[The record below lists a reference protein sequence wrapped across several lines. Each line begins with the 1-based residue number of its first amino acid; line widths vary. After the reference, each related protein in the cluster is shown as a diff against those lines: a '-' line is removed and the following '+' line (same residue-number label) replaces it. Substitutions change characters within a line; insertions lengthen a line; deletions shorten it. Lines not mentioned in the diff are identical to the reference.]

1 MATKFKPTTASRI
14 NESTDFSVK
23 EIVRSKI
30 IKYAQ
35 DRLNKSGAVLL
46 APVYDMINFNDPL
59 DGMISFDYLNT
70 IAENEELSEE
80 ESGYDYIEQAVTD
93 IANFIQN
100 QGFIMDEDSDDP
112 LVFIDENYDEE
123 DDEELDDM
131 NESVKW
137 TETDEPNQWVNK
149 LTKNKEAIDPITL
162 ECKDL
167 GVAVF
172 ASKLSE
178 DADNNFYKVMIVNS
192 NTGKS
197 MTKSL
202 PFDGIDLES
211 AISKLKKCD
220 NKDDL
225 YDTISKYLFL
235 RKSDVFKLFGISM
248 NESASI
254 TKTDN
259 YDEFNLLPP
268 GNKFMDPIKLENKE
282 LGIWAT
288 AGVMFD
294 EDDPDNED
302 DYSAVVL
309 VSPLDPKYENY
320 VVAGDFGDNYSA
332 SKNIMKKLA
341 QIKTP
346 DELAKIIK
354 DKKFSDYNGI
364 KSNTDFLVDVV
375 RKLYSKMNESTVMN
389 EAASIKK
396 SDRYRE
402 FDLLPKGK
410 GWMDPIELT
419 NRDAGFYAIAGTAY
433 DSTDRNN
440 EDEWGIIVSLTP
452 LDSKYEDI
460 LITGSFYDYEEA
472 AEGIMKRL
480 SRAKTPSDVA
490 RIINNQEFSDEWGD
504 DESEFLSALTKSFK
518 AQNESTMMNEAVQVT
533 KPKPN
538 EAKSHYISKEGSTMI
553 QNKQLG
559 FYAIIGDYYDEDE
572 PEFEGDISA
581 YISTLGTSTVSIDD
595 KKINEVLEST
605 FDNRNKANTMMKEL
619 SDVDNLT
626 DLAKILRKYE
636 FYNSDMDTTKGQRE
650 FISILESKISNINES
665 TVMNESAQ
673 IRPCDPALE
682 GFDLLG
688 SNNPFDFE
696 PVDLEN
702 EELGFYAIAGVATGA
717 NPGAVWV
724 EDDCSIEICITALD
738 PDYTDEV
745 LVAEYYDVDYK
756 AMSVMK
762 ELASATSYNKL
773 ISILV
778 KEGFQGMNS
787 GPFDFVDDLEAIN
800 SMNEATEVPDG
811 RMTVELDDTD
821 VVEGDTLLLAE
832 LTDDVFNAVNTVL
845 DELDPDA
852 DVEVTIDN
860 EDLLQ
865 LAVISDEDL
874 DDDTFDQVLS
884 ELLEDMDLEDIVADM
899 TDSEP
904 IEDPDD
910 EDFGRVIQYINFYP
924 ATGATVVPDNSVMED
939 NIDVIED
946 EDVIN
951 ESASTK
957 TDFIELLEKLADEFK
972 KEFKSNPDVE
982 GTSFSFVK
990 KGKDKVVIHAIAG
1003 SVNPGSRALSN
1014 YLNFL
1019 DDNGVEYK
1027 TLQKFEYYKGALNC
1041 TIYTTIKI
1049 IDIKD
1054 EDVIN
1059 ESTAPDYSSLAN
1071 KVKDCI
1077 ATYYSDGVVQRASVE
1092 VNKNKDSV
1100 VCVDLK
1106 FPNRDGIDAKE
1117 AKAVSK
1123 LVLSKFDN
1131 LRTLSN
1137 KKEAVPQFNT
1147 RIDIKGDC
1155 LVYYV
1160 MPYNNARPGEAI
1172 LARYNFVVTNS
1183 SMNESF
1189 KLNTDLTKFVDKL
1202 ADSFFGSIKD
1212 ANFLNLEDEDGNLYF
1227 QVSTGDKSYS
1237 RKLLTN
1243 FLAFLAKKNVD
1254 FDLVNKV
1261 NVTGNSTFWNATVI
1275 VKINNEQGS
1284 QVQYRNELNESTE
1297 YNRISHYVDD
1307 LNFKSGV
1314 KFLEGDDKIE
1324 KVLKAINPKADI
1336 RFYGLDKLPWTT
1348 YKIDGRDY
1356 VAVFGISGR
1365 LFTPMAISITDG
1377 KNISDFINNS
1387 KSILTFTNKKLQ
1399 DWNNVVIPV
1408 RIMNNLAKVT
1418 DRASEY
1424 KAIKSLLT
1432 KYEKQVY
1439 NYEQFDESVDPIYE
1453 SYYKDTDE
1461 DLSIDQAKITKAL
1474 KAISRILTKEGY
1486 PLDNLDKVYRF
1497 NYPRPGLVEINLINT
1512 LKSTYGYMGNKAYDI
1527 DSKIEKKLE
1536 SLNLTYASKDKYGK
1550 EIYTDDDKLVHYDG
1564 KDISKYIQTGKV
1576 PDREF
1581 RNNRVDAVHPK
1592 LEEIAKGIT
1601 EYLTSHPT
1609 YKKYNTYG
1617 YKPVNAG
1624 ADYISIKV
1632 EVANVEYGKEI
1643 LSDTDKYI
1651 KKNYKDLYPII
1662 RSNPP
1667 DKKYPYIHYSLLDTG
1682 RPLGHLMKS
1691 EYEMRGSSIKKLMN
1705 ESVDDDNSESI
1716 ASYDYSESAK
1726 SPKLPTQS
1734 ELKTIIQKSMIKFGE
1749 RHTQVTVHAY
1759 RTSKYEGGVVE
1770 VDLDGTS
1777 LATDGRE
1784 EDYYDEDNIKNALEY
1799 AAKELVDKFGQDKD
1813 LLDYIDVQY
1822 NKVGSLTITFS
1833 LDSELNESYSM
1844 NEATKV
1850 TFHFDDQKD
1859 WVSPED
1865 FKKIEKFAT
1874 KMEDALERY
1883 LRRLRDLGP
1892 DDKLKDQVYTEI
1904 RVENKEKIIIETK
1917 TKNKVLKK
1925 DIDRLYAKG
1934 NGPDPSTNLSQLPL
1948 DEVKATSR
1956 GIGWGIS
1963 PIDKSL
1969 GIYVYTGFKS
1979 LAEPWDPAKAKAE
1992 WDAAHPKKPASAL
2005 KSKLEEIAKGIEKYV
2020 KSHPDYKK
2028 FNLSKDVVHVGED
2041 YIQITVDTPDVEVGK
2056 SILID
2061 TDKFISKNY
2070 KDLETH
2076 SQSKDGSKPVWS
2088 VYVMKSSAAKDLMN
2102 EATKFD
2108 FDNLEEVLEEDLES
2122 DIDLPDY
2129 ADNIIVNSY
2138 ATGYGYG
2145 VKATF
2150 DDRLVKD
2157 NKLRIIS
2164 RIVKTIADR
2173 CGKDYDLDHHHDK
2186 MRGEYSLTLNYKGS
2200 PVNESA
2206 NYNKLSDKLETDL
2219 SDDIDNISDKLI
2231 VSVDETEYG
2240 HDIIVEFD
2248 DSLLGSNPN
2257 KIINQI
2263 AKSIQKRNGK
2273 YDDLIHYRQKY
2284 NNTYKLVFKYKG
2296 SLNECAI
2303 IKSEDTDY
2311 NALQSEELTRVLNSE
2326 QPLVDPYDIRCTIR
2340 PVFVRKDQFL
2350 FDGSTVYKA
2359 TANASTDKDSG
2370 TTEIKVDVLLST
2382 DPDISDASMTLTLPT
2397 EFDGLKLLRGNPT
2410 KVYNESADVK
2420 ADTVTLSFA
2429 NEDEANEFIKD
2440 NGVKPEKS
2448 FEGKFG
2454 WTVILKKSDLKKI
2467 K

>member
-1 MATKFKPTTASRI
+1 
-14 NESTDFSVK
+14 
-23 EIVRSKI
+23 
-30 IKYAQ
+30 
-35 DRLNKSGAVLL
+35 
-46 APVYDMINFNDPL
+46 
-59 DGMISFDYLNT
+59 
-70 IAENEELSEE
+70 
-80 ESGYDYIEQAVTD
+80 
-93 IANFIQN
+93 
-100 QGFIMDEDSDDP
+100 
-112 LVFIDENYDEE
+112 
-123 DDEELDDM
+123 
-131 NESVKW
+131 
-137 TETDEPNQWVNK
+137 
-149 LTKNKEAIDPITL
+149 
-162 ECKDL
+162 
-167 GVAVF
+167 
-172 ASKLSE
+172 
-178 DADNNFYKVMIVNS
+178 
-192 NTGKS
+192 
-197 MTKSL
+197 
-202 PFDGIDLES
+202 
-211 AISKLKKCD
+211 
-220 NKDDL
+220 
-225 YDTISKYLFL
+225 
-235 RKSDVFKLFGISM
+235 
-248 NESASI
+248 
-254 TKTDN
+254 
-259 YDEFNLLPP
+259 
-268 GNKFMDPIKLENKE
+268 
-282 LGIWAT
+282 
-288 AGVMFD
+288 
-294 EDDPDNED
+294 
-302 DYSAVVL
+302 
-309 VSPLDPKYENY
+309 
-320 VVAGDFGDNYSA
+320 
-332 SKNIMKKLA
+332 
-341 QIKTP
+341 
-346 DELAKIIK
+346 
-354 DKKFSDYNGI
+354 
-364 KSNTDFLVDVV
+364 
-375 RKLYSKMNESTVMN
+375 MNESTMIN

-396 SDRYRE
+396 SDRYKE
-402 FDLLPKGK
+402 FNLLPKGK
-410 GWMDPIELT
+410 GWMDPVELT
-419 NRDAGFYAIAGTAY
+419 NKDAGFYAIAGTAY
-433 DSTDRNN
+433 DQHDRDN
-440 EDEWGIIVSLTP
+440 EDEWGIVVILAP
-452 LDSKYEDI
+452 LDEDYEDVV
-460 LITGSFYDYEEA
+460 ITGSFYDYEEA
-472 AEGIMKRL
+472 ADGIMSRL

-490 RIINNQEFSDEWGD
+490 RIIKNQDFYDDYDD
-504 DESEFLSALTKSFK
+504 DESEFLAALTKSYS
-518 AQNESTMMNEAVQVT
+518 AQNESTNV
-533 KPKPN
+533 
-538 EAKSHYISKEGSTMI
+538 I
-553 QNKQLG
+553 
-559 FYAIIGDYYDEDE
+559 
-572 PEFEGDISA
+572 
-581 YISTLGTSTVSIDD
+581 
-595 KKINEVLEST
+595 
-605 FDNRNKANTMMKEL
+605 
-619 SDVDNLT
+619 
-626 DLAKILRKYE
+626 
-636 FYNSDMDTTKGQRE
+636 
-650 FISILESKISNINES
+650 
-665 TVMNESAQ
+665 NESAQ
-673 IRPCDPALE
+673 IRPCNPELE
-682 GFDLLG
+682 GFDLLD

-702 EELGFYAIAGVATGA
+702 TELGFYAIAGVATGA
-717 NPGAVWV
+717 NPSAVWV

-756 AMSVMK
+756 AMNVMQ

-773 ISILV
+773 TSILV

-852 DVEVTIDN
+852 DVEITIDN

-865 LAVISDEDL
+865 LAVVSDEDL
-874 DDDTFDQVLS
+874 DDDAFDQVLS

-939 NIDVIED
+939 NVDVIE
-946 EDVIN
+946 
-951 ESASTK
+951 
-957 TDFIELLEKLADEFK
+957 
-972 KEFKSNPDVE
+972 
-982 GTSFSFVK
+982 
-990 KGKDKVVIHAIAG
+990 
-1003 SVNPGSRALSN
+1003 
-1014 YLNFL
+1014 
-1019 DDNGVEYK
+1019 
-1027 TLQKFEYYKGALNC
+1027 
-1041 TIYTTIKI
+1041 
-1049 IDIKD
+1049 D

-1059 ESTAPDYSSLAN
+1059 ESTAPDYSALAN

-1077 ATYYSDGVVQRASVE
+1077 ATYYSDGVIQRSSVE
-1092 VNKNKDSV
+1092 LNKNKDSV
-1100 VCVDLK
+1100 ICVDVK
-1106 FPNRDGIDAKE
+1106 FPNRDGVDAKQ
-1117 AKAVSK
+1117 AKEVSK

-1147 RIDIKGDC
+1147 RIDIKGYC

-1160 MPYNNARPGEAI
+1160 MPYNNAIPGESI

-1183 SMNESF
+1183 SMNES
-1189 KLNTDLTKFVDKL
+1189 TD
-1202 ADSFFGSIKD
+1202 
-1212 ANFLNLEDEDGNLYF
+1212 
-1227 QVSTGDKSYS
+1227 VSD
-1237 RKLLTN
+1237 R
-1243 FLAFLAKKNVD
+1243 
-1254 FDLVNKV
+1254 
-1261 NVTGNSTFWNATVI
+1261 
-1275 VKINNEQGS
+1275 
-1284 QVQYRNELNESTE
+1284 
-1297 YNRISHYVDD
+1297 RISHYIND

-1324 KVLKAINPKADI
+1324 KVLKAISPKLDI
-1336 RFYGLDKLPWTT
+1336 RSYHLDKLPWTT
-1348 YKIDGRDY
+1348 YTIDGRDY
-1356 VAVFGISGR
+1356 VAVFGISSR
-1365 LFTPMAISITDG
+1365 LFTPMCIAIADG
-1377 KNISDFINNS
+1377 KNISDFVSNS
-1387 KSILTFTNKKLQ
+1387 NSILVFSNKKLE
-1399 DWNNVVIPV
+1399 DWNNVVLVV

-1432 KYEKQVY
+1432 SYQKQVY
-1439 NYEQFDESVDPIYE
+1439 NYEQFD
-1453 SYYKDTDE
+1453 
-1461 DLSIDQAKITKAL
+1461 
-1474 KAISRILTKEGY
+1474 
-1486 PLDNLDKVYRF
+1486 
-1497 NYPRPGLVEINLINT
+1497 
-1512 LKSTYGYMGNKAYDI
+1512 
-1527 DSKIEKKLE
+1527 
-1536 SLNLTYASKDKYGK
+1536 
-1550 EIYTDDDKLVHYDG
+1550 
-1564 KDISKYIQTGKV
+1564 
-1576 PDREF
+1576 
-1581 RNNRVDAVHPK
+1581 
-1592 LEEIAKGIT
+1592 
-1601 EYLTSHPT
+1601 
-1609 YKKYNTYG
+1609 
-1617 YKPVNAG
+1617 
-1624 ADYISIKV
+1624 
-1632 EVANVEYGKEI
+1632 
-1643 LSDTDKYI
+1643 
-1651 KKNYKDLYPII
+1651 
-1662 RSNPP
+1662 
-1667 DKKYPYIHYSLLDTG
+1667 
-1682 RPLGHLMKS
+1682 
-1691 EYEMRGSSIKKLMN
+1691 

-1799 AAKELVDKFGQDKD
+1799 AAKELVEKFGQDKD

-1865 FKKIEKFAT
+1865 LKKIEKFAP

-1917 TKNKVLKK
+1917 TKKKVLKK
-1925 DIDRLYAKG
+1925 DIDKLLNKG
-1934 NGPDPSTNLSQLPL
+1934 NGPSPSTNLSQLPL

-1979 LAEPWDPAKAKAE
+1979 LAEPGDPAKAKAE

-2005 KSKLEEIAKGIEKYV
+2005 KSKLEEIAKGIEEYV

-2041 YIQITVDTPDVEVGK
+2041 YIQITVDTQDVEVGK

-2076 SQSKDGSKPVWS
+2076 SKSKDGSKPVWS
-2088 VYVMKSSAAKDLMN
+2088 VYVMKSSAARDLMN

-2200 PVNESA
+2200 P
-2206 NYNKLSDKLETDL
+2206 
-2219 SDDIDNISDKLI
+2219 
-2231 VSVDETEYG
+2231 
-2240 HDIIVEFD
+2240 F
-2248 DSLLGSNPN
+2248 
-2257 KIINQI
+2257 
-2263 AKSIQKRNGK
+2263 
-2273 YDDLIHYRQKY
+2273 
-2284 NNTYKLVFKYKG
+2284 
-2296 SLNECAI
+2296 NECAI
-2303 IKSEDTDY
+2303 IGPDETDIDSLRA
-2311 NALQSEELTRVLNSE
+2311 NELSRALSSE

-2370 TTEIKVDVLLST
+2370 TTEIKVDVLLSN

-2420 ADTVTLSFA
+2420 SDTVTLSFA

>member
-1 MATKFKPTTASRI
+1 MANKLKPATKADGGKVIKALLKEGISKVEDTFGISNMAIQNVVYTNSTYYPECSVGCVLIEAHGEVVEDIIDIMKKLGYRYAEDFGDGIVLVFAPKGVSDSDIEDALNGKI
-14 NESTDFSVK
+14 NESTDVSVK

-100 QGFIMDEDSDDP
+100 QGFILDEESDDP
-112 LVFIDENYDEE
+112 LIFIDENYDYE
-123 DDEELDDM
+123 DDEEL
-131 NESVKW
+131 
-137 TETDEPNQWVNK
+137 
-149 LTKNKEAIDPITL
+149 
-162 ECKDL
+162 
-167 GVAVF
+167 
-172 ASKLSE
+172 E
-178 DADNNFYKVMIVNS
+178 D
-192 NTGKS
+192 
-197 MTKSL
+197 
-202 PFDGIDLES
+202 
-211 AISKLKKCD
+211 
-220 NKDDL
+220 
-225 YDTISKYLFL
+225 
-235 RKSDVFKLFGISM
+235 
-248 NESASI
+248 
-254 TKTDN
+254 
-259 YDEFNLLPP
+259 
-268 GNKFMDPIKLENKE
+268 
-282 LGIWAT
+282 
-288 AGVMFD
+288 
-294 EDDPDNED
+294 
-302 DYSAVVL
+302 
-309 VSPLDPKYENY
+309 
-320 VVAGDFGDNYSA
+320 
-332 SKNIMKKLA
+332 
-341 QIKTP
+341 
-346 DELAKIIK
+346 
-354 DKKFSDYNGI
+354 
-364 KSNTDFLVDVV
+364 
-375 RKLYSKMNESTVMN
+375 MN

-396 SDRYRE
+396 SDRYKE
-402 FDLLPKGK
+402 FNLLPKGK
-410 GWMDPIELT
+410 GWMDPVELT
-419 NRDAGFYAIAGTAY
+419 NKDAGFYAIAGTIY
-433 DSTDRNN
+433 DKSDRDN
-440 EDEWGIIVSLTP
+440 EDEWSIVVILAP
-452 LDSKYEDI
+452 LDENYEDVV
-460 LITGSFYDYEEA
+460 ITGSFYDYEEA
-472 AEGIMKRL
+472 ADGIMNRL

-490 RIINNQEFSDEWGD
+490 RIIKDQEFYDDYDD

-518 AQNESTMMNEAVQVT
+518 AQNESTMMNEAVHVT

-595 KKINEVLEST
+595 KKINEVLET
-605 FDNRNKANTMMKEL
+605 IFYNRNKANTMMKEL

-717 NPGAVWV
+717 NPGAAWV

-773 ISILV
+773 TSILV

-852 DVEVTIDN
+852 DVEITIDN

-865 LAVISDEDL
+865 LAVVSDEDL
-874 DDDTFDQVLS
+874 DDDAFDQVLS

-939 NIDVIED
+939 NVDVIED
-946 EDVIN
+946 ED
-951 ESASTK
+951 
-957 TDFIELLEKLADEFK
+957 
-972 KEFKSNPDVE
+972 
-982 GTSFSFVK
+982 
-990 KGKDKVVIHAIAG
+990 AI
-1003 SVNPGSRALSN
+1003 
-1014 YLNFL
+1014 
-1019 DDNGVEYK
+1019 
-1027 TLQKFEYYKGALNC
+1027 
-1041 TIYTTIKI
+1041 
-1049 IDIKD
+1049 
-1054 EDVIN
+1054 
-1059 ESTAPDYSSLAN
+1059 
-1071 KVKDCI
+1071 
-1077 ATYYSDGVVQRASVE
+1077 
-1092 VNKNKDSV
+1092 
-1100 VCVDLK
+1100 
-1106 FPNRDGIDAKE
+1106 
-1117 AKAVSK
+1117 
-1123 LVLSKFDN
+1123 
-1131 LRTLSN
+1131 
-1137 KKEAVPQFNT
+1137 
-1147 RIDIKGDC
+1147 
-1155 LVYYV
+1155 
-1160 MPYNNARPGEAI
+1160 
-1172 LARYNFVVTNS
+1172 
-1183 SMNESF
+1183 NESF

-1275 VKINNEQGS
+1275 VKINNKQGS
-1284 QVQYRNELNESTE
+1284 QVQYRNELNESTDVS
-1297 YNRISHYVDD
+1297 NRRISHYVDD

-1314 KFLEGDDKIE
+1314 KFLDGDDKIE

-1356 VAVFGISGR
+1356 VAVFSISGR

-1512 LKSTYGYMGNKAYDI
+1512 LKSTYGRISDKAYDI

-1581 RNNRVDAVHPK
+1581 RNNRVDAVNPK
-1592 LEEIAKGIT
+1592 LEDIAKGIT

-1617 YKPVNAG
+1617 YKPVNVG

-1667 DKKYPYIHYSLLDTG
+1667 DKKYPYIYYSLLDTG

-1749 RHTQVTVHAY
+1749 RNTQVTVHAY
-1759 RTSKYEGGVVE
+1759 RTSKYESGVVE

-1799 AAKELVDKFGQDKD
+1799 ASKELVDKFGQDKD

-1833 LDSELNESYSM
+1833 LDSELNE
-1844 NEATKV
+1844 
-1850 TFHFDDQKD
+1850 
-1859 WVSPED
+1859 
-1865 FKKIEKFAT
+1865 
-1874 KMEDALERY
+1874 
-1883 LRRLRDLGP
+1883 
-1892 DDKLKDQVYTEI
+1892 
-1904 RVENKEKIIIETK
+1904 
-1917 TKNKVLKK
+1917 
-1925 DIDRLYAKG
+1925 
-1934 NGPDPSTNLSQLPL
+1934 
-1948 DEVKATSR
+1948 
-1956 GIGWGIS
+1956 
-1963 PIDKSL
+1963 
-1969 GIYVYTGFKS
+1969 
-1979 LAEPWDPAKAKAE
+1979 
-1992 WDAAHPKKPASAL
+1992 
-2005 KSKLEEIAKGIEKYV
+2005 
-2020 KSHPDYKK
+2020 
-2028 FNLSKDVVHVGED
+2028 
-2041 YIQITVDTPDVEVGK
+2041 
-2056 SILID
+2056 
-2061 TDKFISKNY
+2061 
-2070 KDLETH
+2070 
-2076 SQSKDGSKPVWS
+2076 
-2088 VYVMKSSAAKDLMN
+2088 
-2102 EATKFD
+2102 ATKFD
-2108 FDNLEEVLEEDLES
+2108 FNNLEEVLEEDLES

-2200 PVNESA
+2200 PINESA
-2206 NYNKLSDKLETDL
+2206 NYKKLADKLE
-2219 SDDIDNISDKLI
+2219 SSVDNIDDSI
-2231 VSVDETEYG
+2231 VINVDQNDYG
-2240 HDIIVEFD
+2240 YDIIATFD
-2248 DSLLGSNPN
+2248 NSLLGSNPN
-2257 KIINQI
+2257 KIIDKI
-2263 AKSIQKRNGK
+2263 VDSIVKRNGK
-2273 YDDLIHYRQKY
+2273 YSDLVHY
-2284 NNTYKLVFKYKG
+2284 NNKVTGEYKVILSYKG
-2296 SLNECAI
+2296 QLNECAI
-2303 IKSEDTDY
+2303 IGPDETDIDSLRA
-2311 NALQSEELTRVLNSE
+2311 NELSRALSSE

-2370 TTEIKVDVLLST
+2370 TTEIKVDVLLSN

>member
-1 MATKFKPTTASRI
+1 MANKLKPATKADGGKVIKALLKEGISKVEDTFGISNMAIQNVVYTNSTYYPECSVGCVLIEAHGEVVDNIITIMKKLGYRYAKDFGDSIVLVFAPKGVSDKDIEDAIDGKI
-14 NESTDFSVK
+14 NESVDISVS
-23 EIVRSKI
+23 ENVRSKI
-30 IKYAQ
+30 INYAKQ
-35 DRLNKSGAVLL
+35 RLNKSGAVLL
-46 APVYDMINFNDPL
+46 APVYDIINFNDPL

-80 ESGYDYIEQAVTD
+80 SSGYDYIEQAVTD
-93 IANFIQN
+93 ISNFIQN
-100 QGFIMDEDSDDP
+100 QGFIMDEESDDP

-167 GVAVF
+167 GVALF

-192 NTGKS
+192 DTGKS

-235 RKSDVFKLFGISM
+235 RKSDVSKLFGISM

-332 SKNIMKKLA
+332 AKNIMKKLA

-346 DELAKIIK
+346 EELAKIIK
-354 DKKFSDYNGI
+354 DKKFSDYYGI
-364 KSNTDFLVDVV
+364 KSNTDFLVDMV
-375 RKLYSKMNESTVMN
+375 RKLYSKMNESTMIN

-402 FDLLPKGK
+402 FNLLPKGK
-410 GWMDPIELT
+410 GWMDPVELT
-419 NRDAGFYAIAGTAY
+419 NKDAGFYAIAGTIY
-433 DSTDRNN
+433 DKSDRDN
-440 EDEWGIIVSLTP
+440 EDEWGIVVILAP
-452 LDSKYEDI
+452 LDEKYEDVV
-460 LITGSFYDYEEA
+460 ITGSFYDYEEA
-472 AEGIMKRL
+472 AEGIMNRL

-490 RIINNQEFSDEWGD
+490 RIIKDQEFYDDYDD
-504 DESEFLSALTKSFK
+504 DESEFLAALTKSYS
-518 AQNESTMMNEAVQVT
+518 AQNESTVMNEYVQVS
-533 KPKPN
+533 KPK
-538 EAKSHYISKEGSTMI
+538 SKEALNHYLTPKGSTMI
-553 QNKQLG
+553 SNDKLGYYVILGKQS
-559 FYAIIGDYYDEDE
+559 DEDGN
-572 PEFEGDISA
+572 PDNTGFTTA
-581 YISTLGTSTVSIDD
+581 YISTIGTSYKSIDN

-605 FDNRNKANTMMKEL
+605 FEDSSKARSMIKEI
-619 SDVDNLT
+619 SKVE
-626 DLAKILRKYE
+626 DLDKLAYVLRKYE
-636 FYNSDMDTTKGQRE
+636 FYNSNMDTTAGQKG
-650 FISILESKISNINES
+650 FISLLEDKLDNVNES
-665 TVMNESAQ
+665 TIMINESAQ

-682 GFDLLG
+682 GFDLLD

-702 EELGFYAIAGVATGA
+702 TELGFYAIAGVATGA

-724 EDDCSIEICITALD
+724 EEDCSIEICITALD

-756 AMSVMK
+756 AMNVMQ

-773 ISILV
+773 TSILV

-852 DVEVTIDN
+852 DVEITIDN

-865 LAVISDEDL
+865 LAVVSDEDL
-874 DDDTFDQVLS
+874 DDDAFDQVLS

-924 ATGATVVPDNSVMED
+924 SAGATVVPDNSVMDD

-946 EDVIN
+946 EDVI
-951 ESASTK
+951 
-957 TDFIELLEKLADEFK
+957 
-972 KEFKSNPDVE
+972 
-982 GTSFSFVK
+982 
-990 KGKDKVVIHAIAG
+990 
-1003 SVNPGSRALSN
+1003 
-1014 YLNFL
+1014 
-1019 DDNGVEYK
+1019 
-1027 TLQKFEYYKGALNC
+1027 
-1041 TIYTTIKI
+1041 
-1049 IDIKD
+1049 
-1054 EDVIN
+1054 
-1059 ESTAPDYSSLAN
+1059 
-1071 KVKDCI
+1071 
-1077 ATYYSDGVVQRASVE
+1077 
-1092 VNKNKDSV
+1092 
-1100 VCVDLK
+1100 
-1106 FPNRDGIDAKE
+1106 
-1117 AKAVSK
+1117 
-1123 LVLSKFDN
+1123 
-1131 LRTLSN
+1131 
-1137 KKEAVPQFNT
+1137 
-1147 RIDIKGDC
+1147 
-1155 LVYYV
+1155 
-1160 MPYNNARPGEAI
+1160 
-1172 LARYNFVVTNS
+1172 
-1183 SMNESF
+1183 NESF

-1261 NVTGNSTFWNATVI
+1261 NVTGNSTFWNATVT
-1275 VKINNEQGS
+1275 VKINDKQGS
-1284 QVQYRNELNESTE
+1284 QVQYRNELNESTDVSDR
-1297 YNRISHYVDD
+1297 RISHYVDD

-1314 KFLEGDDKIE
+1314 KFLDGDDKIE
-1324 KVLKAINPKADI
+1324 KVLKAISPELDI
-1336 RFYGLDKLPWTT
+1336 RFYSLDKLPWTT

-1356 VAVFGISGR
+1356 VAVFGIANR
-1365 LFTPMAISITDG
+1365 LFTPMCIAITEG
-1377 KNISDFINNS
+1377 KNISDFVSNS
-1387 KSILTFTNKKLQ
+1387 KSILVFTNKKLQ

-1432 KYEKQVY
+1432 SYQKQVY

-1453 SYYKDTDE
+1453 SFFKDNED
-1461 DLSIDQAKITKAL
+1461 DLSIDPSKINKAL
-1474 KAISRILTKEGY
+1474 KAIDRILTKEGY
-1486 PLDNLDKVYRF
+1486 PLDNLDEVYRF
-1497 NYPRPGLVEINLINT
+1497 NYPRPGLIETSLIPT
-1512 LKSTYGYMGNKAYDI
+1512 LKSTYGILGNAAYSI
-1527 DSKIEKKLE
+1527 DDKIEKKLR
-1536 SLNLTYASKDKYGK
+1536 SLDITYCSRLNKSGKD
-1550 EIYTDDDKLVHYDG
+1550 IYKSIDKLVNYDSN
-1564 KDISKYIQTGKV
+1564 DIAKYIKTGKV
-1576 PDREF
+1576 PDIEYRSD
-1581 RNNRVDAVHPK
+1581 RVSNVHPK
-1592 LEEIAKGIT
+1592 LEEIA
-1601 EYLTSHPT
+1601 
-1609 YKKYNTYG
+1609 
-1617 YKPVNAG
+1617 
-1624 ADYISIKV
+1624 
-1632 EVANVEYGKEI
+1632 
-1643 LSDTDKYI
+1643 
-1651 KKNYKDLYPII
+1651 
-1662 RSNPP
+1662 
-1667 DKKYPYIHYSLLDTG
+1667 
-1682 RPLGHLMKS
+1682 
-1691 EYEMRGSSIKKLMN
+1691 
-1705 ESVDDDNSESI
+1705 
-1716 ASYDYSESAK
+1716 
-1726 SPKLPTQS
+1726 Q
-1734 ELKTIIQKSMIKFGE
+1734 
-1749 RHTQVTVHAY
+1749 
-1759 RTSKYEGGVVE
+1759 
-1770 VDLDGTS
+1770 
-1777 LATDGRE
+1777 
-1784 EDYYDEDNIKNALEY
+1784 
-1799 AAKELVDKFGQDKD
+1799 
-1813 LLDYIDVQY
+1813 
-1822 NKVGSLTITFS
+1822 
-1833 LDSELNESYSM
+1833 
-1844 NEATKV
+1844 
-1850 TFHFDDQKD
+1850 
-1859 WVSPED
+1859 
-1865 FKKIEKFAT
+1865 
-1874 KMEDALERY
+1874 
-1883 LRRLRDLGP
+1883 
-1892 DDKLKDQVYTEI
+1892 
-1904 RVENKEKIIIETK
+1904 
-1917 TKNKVLKK
+1917 
-1925 DIDRLYAKG
+1925 
-1934 NGPDPSTNLSQLPL
+1934 
-1948 DEVKATSR
+1948 
-1956 GIGWGIS
+1956 
-1963 PIDKSL
+1963 
-1969 GIYVYTGFKS
+1969 
-1979 LAEPWDPAKAKAE
+1979 
-1992 WDAAHPKKPASAL
+1992 
-2005 KSKLEEIAKGIEKYV
+2005 GIEKYV

-2028 FNLSKDVVHVGED
+2028 FNLNKDVVHVGED

-2076 SQSKDGSKPVWS
+2076 SKSKNGSKPVWS

-2102 EATKFD
+2102 EST
-2108 FDNLEEVLEEDLES
+2108 
-2122 DIDLPDY
+2122 
-2129 ADNIIVNSY
+2129 
-2138 ATGYGYG
+2138 
-2145 VKATF
+2145 
-2150 DDRLVKD
+2150 
-2157 NKLRIIS
+2157 
-2164 RIVKTIADR
+2164 
-2173 CGKDYDLDHHHDK
+2173 
-2186 MRGEYSLTLNYKGS
+2186 NYKKF
-2200 PVNESA
+2200 A
-2206 NYNKLSDKLETDL
+2206 DKLETYL
-2219 SDDIDNISDKLI
+2219 NDDIDTIYDEMV
-2231 VSVDETEYG
+2231 VSVDETGYG
-2240 HDIIVEFD
+2240 YNINVTFD
-2248 DSLLGSNPN
+2248 NRLLGSNPS
-2257 KIINQI
+2257 KIISKI
-2263 AKSIQKRNGK
+2263 IDHIVERNGK
-2273 YDDLIHYRQKY
+2273 YSDLVHY
-2284 NNTYKLVFKYKG
+2284 NNKVTGDYKLVFSYKG
-2296 SLNECAI
+2296 QLNECAI
-2303 IKSEDTDY
+2303 IGPDETDIDSLRA
-2311 NALQSEELTRVLNSE
+2311 NELSRALNSD

-2359 TANASTDKDSG
+2359 TSNASTDKDSG
-2370 TTEIKVDVLLST
+2370 TTEIKVDVLLSN
-2382 DPDISDASMTLTLPT
+2382 DPDITDASMTLTLPT

-2440 NGVKPEKS
+2440 NGVQPEKS

>member
-1 MATKFKPTTASRI
+1 MAKKFKPTTASRI

-59 DGMISFDYLNT
+59 DGMISFDYLST

-100 QGFIMDEDSDDP
+100 QGFIMDEESDDP

-167 GVAVF
+167 GVALF

-192 NTGKS
+192 DTGKS

-248 NESASI
+248 NEAVSI

-282 LGIWAT
+282 LCIWAT
-288 AGVMFD
+288 AGVMFE

-320 VVAGDFGDNYSA
+320 VVAGDFSDNYSA
-332 SKNIMKKLA
+332 AKNIMKKLA

-354 DKKFSDYNGI
+354 DKKFSDYYGI

-389 EAASIKK
+389 E
-396 SDRYRE
+396 
-402 FDLLPKGK
+402 
-410 GWMDPIELT
+410 
-419 NRDAGFYAIAGTAY
+419 
-433 DSTDRNN
+433 
-440 EDEWGIIVSLTP
+440 
-452 LDSKYEDI
+452 
-460 LITGSFYDYEEA
+460 
-472 AEGIMKRL
+472 
-480 SRAKTPSDVA
+480 
-490 RIINNQEFSDEWGD
+490 
-504 DESEFLSALTKSFK
+504 
-518 AQNESTMMNEAVQVT
+518 
-533 KPKPN
+533 
-538 EAKSHYISKEGSTMI
+538 
-553 QNKQLG
+553 
-559 FYAIIGDYYDEDE
+559 
-572 PEFEGDISA
+572 
-581 YISTLGTSTVSIDD
+581 
-595 KKINEVLEST
+595 
-605 FDNRNKANTMMKEL
+605 
-619 SDVDNLT
+619 
-626 DLAKILRKYE
+626 
-636 FYNSDMDTTKGQRE
+636 
-650 FISILESKISNINES
+650 
-665 TVMNESAQ
+665 SAQ

-682 GFDLLG
+682 GFDLLD

-702 EELGFYAIAGVATGA
+702 TELGFYAIAGVATGA
-717 NPGAVWV
+717 NPSAVWV

-756 AMSVMK
+756 AMNVMQ

-773 ISILV
+773 TSILV
-778 KEGFQGMNS
+778 KGGFQGMNS

-852 DVEVTIDN
+852 DVEITIDN

-865 LAVISDEDL
+865 LAVVSDEDL
-874 DDDTFDQVLS
+874 DDDAFDQVLS

-924 ATGATVVPDNSVMED
+924 ATGATVVPEDSVMDD

-946 EDVIN
+946 E
-951 ESASTK
+951 ES
-957 TDFIELLEKLADEFK
+957 I
-972 KEFKSNPDVE
+972 
-982 GTSFSFVK
+982 
-990 KGKDKVVIHAIAG
+990 
-1003 SVNPGSRALSN
+1003 
-1014 YLNFL
+1014 
-1019 DDNGVEYK
+1019 
-1027 TLQKFEYYKGALNC
+1027 
-1041 TIYTTIKI
+1041 
-1049 IDIKD
+1049 
-1054 EDVIN
+1054 
-1059 ESTAPDYSSLAN
+1059 
-1071 KVKDCI
+1071 
-1077 ATYYSDGVVQRASVE
+1077 
-1092 VNKNKDSV
+1092 
-1100 VCVDLK
+1100 
-1106 FPNRDGIDAKE
+1106 
-1117 AKAVSK
+1117 
-1123 LVLSKFDN
+1123 
-1131 LRTLSN
+1131 
-1137 KKEAVPQFNT
+1137 
-1147 RIDIKGDC
+1147 
-1155 LVYYV
+1155 
-1160 MPYNNARPGEAI
+1160 
-1172 LARYNFVVTNS
+1172 
-1183 SMNESF
+1183 NESF

-1261 NVTGNSTFWNATVI
+1261 NVTGNSTFWNATVT

-1284 QVQYRNELNESTE
+1284 QVQYRNELNESTDV
-1297 YNRISHYVDD
+1297 YDRISHYVDD
-1307 LNFKSGV
+1307 LNFKSEV
-1314 KFLEGDDKIE
+1314 KFLDGDDKIE
-1324 KVLKAINPKADI
+1324 KVLKAISPKLDI

-1356 VAVFGISGR
+1356 VAVFGISSR
-1365 LFTPMAISITDG
+1365 LFTPMCIAIADG
-1377 KNISDFINNS
+1377 KNISDFISNS
-1387 KSILTFTNKKLQ
+1387 ESILVFTNKKLQ
-1399 DWNNVVIPV
+1399 DWNNVAIPV

-1432 KYEKQVY
+1432 SYQKQVY

-1453 SYYKDTDE
+1453 S
-1461 DLSIDQAKITKAL
+1461 
-1474 KAISRILTKEGY
+1474 
-1486 PLDNLDKVYRF
+1486 
-1497 NYPRPGLVEINLINT
+1497 
-1512 LKSTYGYMGNKAYDI
+1512 
-1527 DSKIEKKLE
+1527 
-1536 SLNLTYASKDKYGK
+1536 
-1550 EIYTDDDKLVHYDG
+1550 
-1564 KDISKYIQTGKV
+1564 
-1576 PDREF
+1576 
-1581 RNNRVDAVHPK
+1581 
-1592 LEEIAKGIT
+1592 
-1601 EYLTSHPT
+1601 
-1609 YKKYNTYG
+1609 
-1617 YKPVNAG
+1617 
-1624 ADYISIKV
+1624 
-1632 EVANVEYGKEI
+1632 
-1643 LSDTDKYI
+1643 
-1651 KKNYKDLYPII
+1651 
-1662 RSNPP
+1662 
-1667 DKKYPYIHYSLLDTG
+1667 
-1682 RPLGHLMKS
+1682 
-1691 EYEMRGSSIKKLMN
+1691 
-1705 ESVDDDNSESI
+1705 
-1716 ASYDYSESAK
+1716 AK
-1726 SPKLPTQS
+1726 SPRLPTQS
-1734 ELKTIIQKSMIKFGE
+1734 ELKTIIQKSLIKFGE

-1759 RTSKYEGGVVE
+1759 RTSKYESGVVE

-1799 AAKELVDKFGQDKD
+1799 AAKELVEKFGQDKD

-1822 NKVGSLTITFS
+1822 NEVGSLTITFS

-1844 NEATKV
+1844 NESSKV

-1865 FKKIEKFAT
+1865 FKKIEKFAP

-1917 TKNKVLKK
+1917 TKKKVLKK

-1934 NGPDPSTNLSQLPL
+1934 NGPSPSTNLSQLPL

-1969 GIYVYTGFKS
+1969 GIYVYTGFKP

-2005 KSKLEEIAKGIEKYV
+2005 KSKLEEIAKGIDKYV

-2041 YIQITVDTPDVEVGK
+2041 YIQITVDTPDAEVGK

-2076 SQSKDGSKPVWS
+2076 SKSKDGSKPVWS

-2102 EATKFD
+2102 EST
-2108 FDNLEEVLEEDLES
+2108 
-2122 DIDLPDY
+2122 
-2129 ADNIIVNSY
+2129 
-2138 ATGYGYG
+2138 
-2145 VKATF
+2145 
-2150 DDRLVKD
+2150 
-2157 NKLRIIS
+2157 
-2164 RIVKTIADR
+2164 
-2173 CGKDYDLDHHHDK
+2173 
-2186 MRGEYSLTLNYKGS
+2186 NYKKF
-2200 PVNESA
+2200 A
-2206 NYNKLSDKLETDL
+2206 DKLETYL
-2219 SDDIDNISDKLI
+2219 NDDIDTIYDEMI
-2231 VSVDETEYG
+2231 VSVDDTNYG
-2240 HDIIVEFD
+2240 YNINVTFD
-2248 DSLLGSNPN
+2248 NRLLGSNPS
-2257 KIINQI
+2257 KIISQI
-2263 AKSIQKRNGK
+2263 VNHIVERNGK
-2273 YDDLIHYRQKY
+2273 YSDLVHY
-2284 NNTYKLVFKYKG
+2284 NNKITGDYKLVFYYKG
-2296 SLNECAI
+2296 QLNECSI
-2303 IKSEDTDY
+2303 IGPDETDIDTLRA
-2311 NALQSEELTRVLNSE
+2311 NELSRALNSD

-2359 TANASTDKDSG
+2359 TSNASTDKDSG
-2370 TTEIKVDVLLST
+2370 TTEIKVDVLLSN

>member
-80 ESGYDYIEQAVTD
+80 SSGYDYIEQAVTD

-100 QGFIMDEDSDDP
+100 QGFIMDEESDDP

-167 GVAVF
+167 GVALF

-235 RKSDVFKLFGISM
+235 RKSDVAKLFSTSM

-268 GNKFMDPIKLENKE
+268 GNKFMDPIKLENEE

-320 VVAGDFGDNYSA
+320 VVAGDLGDNYSA
-332 SKNIMKKLA
+332 AKNIMKKLA

-346 DELAKIIK
+346 EELAKIIK
-354 DKKFSDYNGI
+354 DKKFSDYYGI
-364 KSNTDFLVDVV
+364 KSNTDFLVDIV
-375 RKLYSKMNESTVMN
+375 RKLYSKMNEATIMN

-396 SDRYRE
+396 SDRYKE
-402 FDLLPKGK
+402 FNLLPKGK
-410 GWMDPIELT
+410 GWMDPVELT
-419 NRDAGFYAIAGTAY
+419 NKDAGFYAIAGTIY
-433 DSTDRNN
+433 DKSDRDN
-440 EDEWGIIVSLTP
+440 EDEWGIVVILAP
-452 LDSKYEDI
+452 LDEKYEDVV
-460 LITGSFYDYEEA
+460 ITGSFYDYEEA
-472 AEGIMKRL
+472 AEGIMNRL

-490 RIINNQEFSDEWGD
+490 RIIKDQEFYDDYDD
-504 DESEFLSALTKSFK
+504 DESEFLAALTKSYS
-518 AQNESTMMNEAVQVT
+518 AQNESTIM
-533 KPKPN
+533 
-538 EAKSHYISKEGSTMI
+538 
-553 QNKQLG
+553 
-559 FYAIIGDYYDEDE
+559 
-572 PEFEGDISA
+572 
-581 YISTLGTSTVSIDD
+581 
-595 KKINEVLEST
+595 
-605 FDNRNKANTMMKEL
+605 
-619 SDVDNLT
+619 
-626 DLAKILRKYE
+626 
-636 FYNSDMDTTKGQRE
+636 
-650 FISILESKISNINES
+650 INES
-665 TVMNESAQ
+665 AK
-673 IRPCDPALE
+673 IRPCNPALE
-682 GFDLLG
+682 GFDLLD

-702 EELGFYAIAGVATGA
+702 TELGFYAIAGVATGA
-717 NPGAVWV
+717 NPSAVWV

-756 AMSVMK
+756 AMNVMQ

-852 DVEVTIDN
+852 DVEITIDN

-865 LAVISDEDL
+865 LAVVSDEDL
-874 DDDTFDQVLS
+874 DDDAFDQVLS

-904 IEDPDD
+904 IDDPED

-924 ATGATVVPDNSVMED
+924 ATGATVVPDNSVMDD

-951 ESASTK
+951 ES
-957 TDFIELLEKLADEFK
+957 TDV
-972 KEFKSNPDVE
+972 SN
-982 GTSFSFVK
+982 
-990 KGKDKVVIHAIAG
+990 
-1003 SVNPGSRALSN
+1003 R
-1014 YLNFL
+1014 
-1019 DDNGVEYK
+1019 
-1027 TLQKFEYYKGALNC
+1027 
-1041 TIYTTIKI
+1041 
-1049 IDIKD
+1049 
-1054 EDVIN
+1054 
-1059 ESTAPDYSSLAN
+1059 
-1071 KVKDCI
+1071 
-1077 ATYYSDGVVQRASVE
+1077 
-1092 VNKNKDSV
+1092 
-1100 VCVDLK
+1100 
-1106 FPNRDGIDAKE
+1106 
-1117 AKAVSK
+1117 
-1123 LVLSKFDN
+1123 
-1131 LRTLSN
+1131 
-1137 KKEAVPQFNT
+1137 
-1147 RIDIKGDC
+1147 
-1155 LVYYV
+1155 
-1160 MPYNNARPGEAI
+1160 
-1172 LARYNFVVTNS
+1172 
-1183 SMNESF
+1183 
-1189 KLNTDLTKFVDKL
+1189 
-1202 ADSFFGSIKD
+1202 
-1212 ANFLNLEDEDGNLYF
+1212 
-1227 QVSTGDKSYS
+1227 
-1237 RKLLTN
+1237 
-1243 FLAFLAKKNVD
+1243 
-1254 FDLVNKV
+1254 
-1261 NVTGNSTFWNATVI
+1261 
-1275 VKINNEQGS
+1275 
-1284 QVQYRNELNESTE
+1284 
-1297 YNRISHYVDD
+1297 RISHYVDD

-1324 KVLKAINPKADI
+1324 KVLKAISPELDI

-1356 VAVFGISGR
+1356 VAVFGISSR
-1365 LFTPMAISITDG
+1365 LFTPMCIAIADG
-1377 KNISDFINNS
+1377 KNISDFVSNS
-1387 KSILTFTNKKLQ
+1387 ESILVFSNKKLE

-1432 KYEKQVY
+1432 SYQKQVY

-1453 SYYKDTDE
+1453 SYYKDNEE
-1461 DLSIDQAKITKAL
+1461 DLSIDQDTINKAL
-1474 KAISRILTKEGY
+1474 KAISRILTKAGR
-1486 PLDNLDKVYRF
+1486 PLDNLEKVYRF
-1497 NYPRPGLVEINLINT
+1497 NYPRPGLVQISLIPA
-1512 LKSTYGYMGNKAYDI
+1512 LKDTYGYIGNEAYDI
-1527 DSKIEKKLE
+1527 DNKIEKKLE
-1536 SLNLTYASKDKYGK
+1536 SLNITYCSNFKSGI
-1550 EIYTDDDKLVHYDG
+1550 EIYMADDKLVHYDRR
-1564 KDISKYIQTGKV
+1564 DISKYINTGKV
-1576 PDREF
+1576 PDRQF
-1581 RNNRVDAVHPK
+1581 NRDRVSAVRPK
-1592 LEEIAKGIT
+1592 LEDIADSIT
-1601 EYLTSHPT
+1601 KFVESHPK
-1609 YKKYNTYG
+1609 YKKFNL
-1617 YKPVNAG
+1617 YKYPPVHVG
-1624 ADYISIKV
+1624 ADYIEIKV
-1632 EVANVEYGKEI
+1632 RTEDLQDGKDI
-1643 LSDTDKYI
+1643 LADTNKYI
-1651 KKNYKDLYPII
+1651 SKNYKELYA
-1662 RSNPP
+1662 RRTSAP
-1667 DKKYPYIHYSLLDTG
+1667 DKKYPFIDYAQYITH
-1682 RPLGHLMKS
+1682 RPGEGTLMWS
-1691 EYEMRGSSIKKLMN
+1691 NYEMRGSAVKGLMN

-1844 NEATKV
+1844 NESSKV

-1865 FKKIEKFAT
+1865 FKKIEKFAP

-1917 TKNKVLKK
+1917 TKKKVLKK

-1934 NGPDPSTNLSQLPL
+1934 NGPSPSTNLSQLPL

-1969 GIYVYTGFKS
+1969 GIYVYTGFKP

-1992 WDAAHPKKPASAL
+1992 WDAAHPKKPSSAL

-2070 KDLETH
+2070 KDLENH
-2076 SQSKDGSKPVWS
+2076 SKSKDGSKPVWS

-2102 EATKFD
+2102 EST
-2108 FDNLEEVLEEDLES
+2108 
-2122 DIDLPDY
+2122 
-2129 ADNIIVNSY
+2129 
-2138 ATGYGYG
+2138 
-2145 VKATF
+2145 
-2150 DDRLVKD
+2150 
-2157 NKLRIIS
+2157 
-2164 RIVKTIADR
+2164 
-2173 CGKDYDLDHHHDK
+2173 
-2186 MRGEYSLTLNYKGS
+2186 NYKKF
-2200 PVNESA
+2200 A
-2206 NYNKLSDKLETDL
+2206 DKLETYL
-2219 SDDIDNISDKLI
+2219 NDDIDTIYDEMV
-2231 VSVDETEYG
+2231 VSVDETGYG
-2240 HDIIVEFD
+2240 YNINVTFD
-2248 DSLLGSNPN
+2248 NRLLGSNPS
-2257 KIINQI
+2257 KIISKI
-2263 AKSIQKRNGK
+2263 VDHIVERNGK
-2273 YDDLIHYRQKY
+2273 YSDLVHY
-2284 NNTYKLVFKYKG
+2284 NNKVTGDYKLVFSYKG
-2296 SLNECAI
+2296 QLNECAI
-2303 IKSEDTDY
+2303 IGPDETDIDTLRA
-2311 NALQSEELTRVLNSE
+2311 NELSRALNSD

-2359 TANASTDKDSG
+2359 TSNASTDKDSG
-2370 TTEIKVDVLLST
+2370 TTEIKVDVLLSN

-2440 NGVKPEKS
+2440 NGVQPEKS

>member
-46 APVYDMINFNDPL
+46 APVYDIINFNDPL

-100 QGFIMDEDSDDP
+100 QGFIMDEESDDP

-167 GVAVF
+167 GVALF

-192 NTGKS
+192 DTGKS

-225 YDTISKYLFL
+225 YNTISKYLFL
-235 RKSDVFKLFGISM
+235 RKSDVAKLFGTSM

-268 GNKFMDPIKLENKE
+268 GNKFMDPIKLENEE

-332 SKNIMKKLA
+332 AKNIMKKLA

-346 DELAKIIK
+346 EELAKIIK
-354 DKKFSDYNGI
+354 DKKFSDYYGI
-364 KSNTDFLVDVV
+364 KSNTDFLVDMV
-375 RKLYSKMNESTVMN
+375 RKLYSKMNESTMIN

-402 FDLLPKGK
+402 FNLLPKGK
-410 GWMDPIELT
+410 GWMDPVELT
-419 NRDAGFYAIAGTAY
+419 NKDAGFYAIAGTIY
-433 DSTDRNN
+433 DKSDRDN
-440 EDEWGIIVSLTP
+440 EDEWGIVVILAP
-452 LDSKYEDI
+452 LDEKYEDVV
-460 LITGSFYDYEEA
+460 ITGSFYDYEEA
-472 AEGIMKRL
+472 ADGIMSRL

-490 RIINNQEFSDEWGD
+490 RIIKNQDFYDDYDD
-504 DESEFLSALTKSFK
+504 DESEFLAALTKSYS
-518 AQNESTMMNEAVQVT
+518 AQNESTVMNEYVQVS
-533 KPKPN
+533 KPK
-538 EAKSHYISKEGSTMI
+538 SKEALNHYLTPKGSTMI
-553 QNKQLG
+553 SNDKLGYYVILGKQS
-559 FYAIIGDYYDEDE
+559 DEDGN
-572 PEFEGDISA
+572 PDNTGFTTA
-581 YISTLGTSTVSIDD
+581 YISTIGTSSKSIDN

-605 FDNRNKANTMMKEL
+605 FEDSSKARSMIKEI
-619 SDVDNLT
+619 SQVE
-626 DLAKILRKYE
+626 DLDKLAYVLRKYE
-636 FYNSDMDTTKGQRE
+636 FYNSNMDTTEGQKG
-650 FISILESKISNINES
+650 FISLLEDKLDNVNES
-665 TVMNESAQ
+665 TIMINESAQ
-673 IRPCDPALE
+673 IKPCNPALE
-682 GFDLLG
+682 GFDLLD

-717 NPGAVWV
+717 NPSAVWV

-738 PDYTDEV
+738 PDATDEV
-745 LVAEYYDVDYK
+745 LVAEYYDMDYK
-756 AMSVMK
+756 AMSVMEK
-762 ELASATSYNKL
+762 LAKATVFPELAN
-773 ISILV
+773 ILHT
-778 KEGFQGMNS
+778 EGFEGMN
-787 GPFDFVDDLEAIN
+787 GDYMDFIEELTYLSD
-800 SMNEATEVPDG
+800 MNEATEVPDG

-845 DELDPDA
+845 DELEPDA
-852 DVEVTIDN
+852 DVEITIDN

-865 LAVISDEDL
+865 LAVVSDEDL
-874 DDDTFDQVLS
+874 DDDAFDQVLS

-904 IEDPDD
+904 IEDPED

-924 ATGATVVPDNSVMED
+924 STGATVVPDNSVMDD

-946 EDVIN
+946 EDVI
-951 ESASTK
+951 
-957 TDFIELLEKLADEFK
+957 
-972 KEFKSNPDVE
+972 
-982 GTSFSFVK
+982 
-990 KGKDKVVIHAIAG
+990 
-1003 SVNPGSRALSN
+1003 
-1014 YLNFL
+1014 
-1019 DDNGVEYK
+1019 
-1027 TLQKFEYYKGALNC
+1027 
-1041 TIYTTIKI
+1041 
-1049 IDIKD
+1049 
-1054 EDVIN
+1054 
-1059 ESTAPDYSSLAN
+1059 
-1071 KVKDCI
+1071 
-1077 ATYYSDGVVQRASVE
+1077 
-1092 VNKNKDSV
+1092 
-1100 VCVDLK
+1100 
-1106 FPNRDGIDAKE
+1106 
-1117 AKAVSK
+1117 
-1123 LVLSKFDN
+1123 
-1131 LRTLSN
+1131 
-1137 KKEAVPQFNT
+1137 
-1147 RIDIKGDC
+1147 
-1155 LVYYV
+1155 
-1160 MPYNNARPGEAI
+1160 
-1172 LARYNFVVTNS
+1172 
-1183 SMNESF
+1183 NESF

-1261 NVTGNSTFWNATVI
+1261 NVTGNSTFWNATVT
-1275 VKINNEQGS
+1275 VKINNKQGS
-1284 QVQYRNELNESTE
+1284 QVQYRNEINESTDVSDR
-1297 YNRISHYVDD
+1297 RISHYVND

-1314 KFLEGDDKIE
+1314 KFLDGDDKIE
-1324 KVLKAINPKADI
+1324 KVLKAISPELDI
-1336 RFYGLDKLPWTT
+1336 RFYKLDKLPWTT
-1348 YKIDGRDY
+1348 YKIDGRDN
-1356 VAVFGISGR
+1356 VAVFGISSS
-1365 LFTPMAISITDG
+1365 LFTPMCIAIADG
-1377 KNISDFINNS
+1377 KNISDFVSNS
-1387 KSILTFTNKKLQ
+1387 NSILVFSNKKLEN
-1399 DWNNVVIPV
+1399 WNNVVIPV

-1432 KYEKQVY
+1432 SYQKQVY
-1439 NYEQFDESVDPIYE
+1439 NYEQF
-1453 SYYKDTDE
+1453 
-1461 DLSIDQAKITKAL
+1461 
-1474 KAISRILTKEGY
+1474 
-1486 PLDNLDKVYRF
+1486 
-1497 NYPRPGLVEINLINT
+1497 
-1512 LKSTYGYMGNKAYDI
+1512 
-1527 DSKIEKKLE
+1527 
-1536 SLNLTYASKDKYGK
+1536 
-1550 EIYTDDDKLVHYDG
+1550 
-1564 KDISKYIQTGKV
+1564 
-1576 PDREF
+1576 
-1581 RNNRVDAVHPK
+1581 
-1592 LEEIAKGIT
+1592 
-1601 EYLTSHPT
+1601 
-1609 YKKYNTYG
+1609 
-1617 YKPVNAG
+1617 
-1624 ADYISIKV
+1624 
-1632 EVANVEYGKEI
+1632 
-1643 LSDTDKYI
+1643 
-1651 KKNYKDLYPII
+1651 
-1662 RSNPP
+1662 
-1667 DKKYPYIHYSLLDTG
+1667 
-1682 RPLGHLMKS
+1682 
-1691 EYEMRGSSIKKLMN
+1691 N

-1799 AAKELVDKFGQDKD
+1799 AAKELVEKFGQDKD

-1859 WVSPED
+1859 LVSPED

-1917 TKNKVLKK
+1917 TKKKVLKK

-1934 NGPDPSTNLSQLPL
+1934 NGPSPSTNLSQLPL

-1969 GIYVYTGFKS
+1969 GIYVYTGFKP

-2020 KSHPDYKK
+2020 KSNPDYKK

-2076 SQSKDGSKPVWS
+2076 SKSKDGSKPVWS

-2102 EATKFD
+2102 EST
-2108 FDNLEEVLEEDLES
+2108 
-2122 DIDLPDY
+2122 
-2129 ADNIIVNSY
+2129 
-2138 ATGYGYG
+2138 
-2145 VKATF
+2145 
-2150 DDRLVKD
+2150 
-2157 NKLRIIS
+2157 
-2164 RIVKTIADR
+2164 
-2173 CGKDYDLDHHHDK
+2173 
-2186 MRGEYSLTLNYKGS
+2186 NYKKF
-2200 PVNESA
+2200 A
-2206 NYNKLSDKLETDL
+2206 DKLETYL
-2219 SDDIDNISDKLI
+2219 NDDIDTIYDEMV
-2231 VSVDETEYG
+2231 VSVDETGYG
-2240 HDIIVEFD
+2240 YNINVTFD
-2248 DSLLGSNPN
+2248 NRLLGSNPS
-2257 KIINQI
+2257 KIISKI
-2263 AKSIQKRNGK
+2263 IDHIVERNGK
-2273 YDDLIHYRQKY
+2273 YSDLVHY
-2284 NNTYKLVFKYKG
+2284 NNKVTGDYKLVFSYKG
-2296 SLNECAI
+2296 QLNECAI
-2303 IKSEDTDY
+2303 IGPDETDIDTLRA
-2311 NALQSEELTRVLNSE
+2311 NELSRALNSD

-2370 TTEIKVDVLLST
+2370 TTEIKVDVLLSN

-2410 KVYNESADVK
+2410 KVYNESTDVK

-2440 NGVKPEKS
+2440 NGVQPEKS

>member
-100 QGFIMDEDSDDP
+100 QGFIMDEESDDP

-167 GVAVF
+167 GVALF

-202 PFDGIDLES
+202 PFDGIDLET

-220 NKDDL
+220 NTDDL

-259 YDEFNLLPP
+259 YDEFNLGPP
-268 GNKFMDPIKLENKE
+268 GKKFMDPIKLENKE

-364 KSNTDFLVDVV
+364 KSNTDFLIDVV

-665 TVMNESAQ
+665 TMMINESAQ
-673 IRPCDPALE
+673 IRPCNPALE
-682 GFDLLG
+682 GFDLLD

-717 NPGAVWV
+717 DVGADWI
-724 EDDCSIEICITALD
+724 EDDCSIEICVTALD

-762 ELASATSYNKL
+762 ELASVTSYTNL
-773 ISILV
+773 TSILV

-852 DVEVTIDN
+852 DVEITIDN

-865 LAVISDEDL
+865 LAVVSDEDL
-874 DDDTFDQVLS
+874 DDDAFDQVLS

-990 KGKDKVVIHAIAG
+990 KGKDKVVIHAIAD

-1049 IDIKD
+1049 TDIKN

-1077 ATYYSDGVVQRASVE
+1077 ATYYSEGVVQRASVE

-1106 FPNRDGIDAKE
+1106 FPNRDGIDAKQ
-1117 AKAVSK
+1117 AKEISK

-1202 ADSFFGSIKD
+1202 ADSFFGSIKN

-1424 KAIKSLLT
+1424 KAIKSLLD

-1453 SYYKDTDE
+1453 SYYKDNEE
-1461 DLSIDQAKITKAL
+1461 DLSIDQATISKAL
-1474 KAISRILTKEGY
+1474 KAIDRILTKAGR
-1486 PLDNLDKVYRF
+1486 PLDNLEKVYRF
-1497 NYPRPGLVEINLINT
+1497 NYPRPGLVQISLIPA
-1512 LKSTYGYMGNKAYDI
+1512 LKDTYGYIGNEAYDI
-1527 DSKIEKKLE
+1527 DNKIEKKLE
-1536 SLNLTYASKDKYGK
+1536 SLNITYCSKFKSGI
-1550 EIYTDDDKLVHYDG
+1550 EIYLSYDKLVHYDRR
-1564 KDISKYIQTGKV
+1564 DISKYINTGKV
-1576 PDREF
+1576 PDRQF
-1581 RNNRVDAVHPK
+1581 SRDRVSAVRPK
-1592 LEEIAKGIT
+1592 LEDIADSIT
-1601 EYLTSHPT
+1601 KFVESHPK
-1609 YKKYNTYG
+1609 YKKFNL
-1617 YKPVNAG
+1617 YKYPPVHVG
-1624 ADYISIKV
+1624 ADWIEIKVRTEDLQDGKDILADTNEYIS
-1632 EVANVEYGKEI
+1632 
-1643 LSDTDKYI
+1643 
-1651 KKNYKDLYPII
+1651 KNYKELYA
-1662 RSNPP
+1662 RRTSAP
-1667 DKKYPYIHYSLLDTG
+1667 DKKYPFIDYAQYITP
-1682 RPLGHLMKS
+1682 RPGEGTLMKS
-1691 EYEMRGSSIKKLMN
+1691 NYEMRGSAVKGLMN
-1705 ESVDDDNSESI
+1705 ESVDDDNSEAI
-1716 ASYDYSESAK
+1716 GSYDFNESVEYYSREKDLISPKDREKIEQFAAKMEDALARYLRKARGLGPDDKIKETFSSKVSIHNGTKIFITTSSDKKLPDKKVISSFASKAVGADSYIKGLPLDDIGATSRGIDWAIYQGKLMVSVYTGFKPLDPTNESTK
-1726 SPKLPTQS
+1726 SPKLPTQK
-1734 ELKTIIQKSMIKFGE
+1734 ELQAIIQKSLMKIGD
-1749 RHTQVTVHAY
+1749 RSTRVTVHAIDD
-1759 RTSKYEGGVVE
+1759 GF
-1770 VDLDGTS
+1770 VDIDLTNTP
-1777 LATDGRE
+1777 LATDGRD
-1784 EDYYDEDNIKNALEY
+1784 EDYYNEDDIRNSLEY
-1799 AAKELVDKFGQDKD
+1799 AVNELVTKFGQPKD
-1813 LLDYIDVQY
+1813 LLDIMRVDY
-1822 NKVGSLTITFS
+1822 NKVGSLTITLE
-1833 LDSELNESYSM
+1833 LDSELNE
-1844 NEATKV
+1844 AT
-1850 TFHFDDQKD
+1850 
-1859 WVSPED
+1859 
-1865 FKKIEKFAT
+1865 
-1874 KMEDALERY
+1874 
-1883 LRRLRDLGP
+1883 
-1892 DDKLKDQVYTEI
+1892 
-1904 RVENKEKIIIETK
+1904 N
-1917 TKNKVLKK
+1917 
-1925 DIDRLYAKG
+1925 
-1934 NGPDPSTNLSQLPL
+1934 
-1948 DEVKATSR
+1948 
-1956 GIGWGIS
+1956 
-1963 PIDKSL
+1963 
-1969 GIYVYTGFKS
+1969 
-1979 LAEPWDPAKAKAE
+1979 
-1992 WDAAHPKKPASAL
+1992 
-2005 KSKLEEIAKGIEKYV
+2005 
-2020 KSHPDYKK
+2020 YKK
-2028 FNLSKDVVHVGED
+2028 F
-2041 YIQITVDTPDVEVGK
+2041 
-2056 SILID
+2056 
-2061 TDKFISKNY
+2061 
-2070 KDLETH
+2070 
-2076 SQSKDGSKPVWS
+2076 
-2088 VYVMKSSAAKDLMN
+2088 A
-2102 EATKFD
+2102 
-2108 FDNLEEVLEEDLES
+2108 
-2122 DIDLPDY
+2122 
-2129 ADNIIVNSY
+2129 
-2138 ATGYGYG
+2138 
-2145 VKATF
+2145 
-2150 DDRLVKD
+2150 
-2157 NKLRIIS
+2157 
-2164 RIVKTIADR
+2164 
-2173 CGKDYDLDHHHDK
+2173 
-2186 MRGEYSLTLNYKGS
+2186 
-2200 PVNESA
+2200 
-2206 NYNKLSDKLETDL
+2206 DKLETYL
-2219 SDDIDNISDKLI
+2219 NDDIDTIYDEMV
-2231 VSVDETEYG
+2231 VSVDETGYG
-2240 HDIIVEFD
+2240 YNINVTFD
-2248 DSLLGSNPN
+2248 NRLLGSNPS
-2257 KIINQI
+2257 KIISKI
-2263 AKSIQKRNGK
+2263 VDHIVERNGK
-2273 YDDLIHYRQKY
+2273 YSDLVHY
-2284 NNTYKLVFKYKG
+2284 NNKVTGDYKLVFSYKG
-2296 SLNECAI
+2296 QLNECSI
-2303 IKSEDTDY
+2303 IGPDETDIDSLRA
-2311 NALQSEELTRVLNSE
+2311 NELSRALNSD

-2359 TANASTDKDSG
+2359 TSNASTDKDSG
-2370 TTEIKVDVLLST
+2370 TTEIKVDVLLSN
-2382 DPDISDASMTLTLPT
+2382 DPGITDASMTLTLPT

>member
-1 MATKFKPTTASRI
+1 MANKFKPATKSDRAKVIRTLLKEGISKVKDTFEISNMAIQDVVYIDPKYYPECSVGCVLIEAHGDVVDDIITIMKKLGYRYAKDFGDSIVLVFAPKGVSDNDIEDALDGKI
-14 NESTDFSVK
+14 NESVDISVK

-80 ESGYDYIEQAVTD
+80 SSGYDYIEQAVTD

-112 LVFIDENYDEE
+112 LIFIDENYSEE
-123 DDEELDDM
+123 DDEELDDI

-220 NKDDL
+220 NQDDL

-248 NESASI
+248 NEAVSI

-389 EAASIKK
+389 E
-396 SDRYRE
+396 
-402 FDLLPKGK
+402 
-410 GWMDPIELT
+410 
-419 NRDAGFYAIAGTAY
+419 
-433 DSTDRNN
+433 
-440 EDEWGIIVSLTP
+440 
-452 LDSKYEDI
+452 
-460 LITGSFYDYEEA
+460 
-472 AEGIMKRL
+472 
-480 SRAKTPSDVA
+480 
-490 RIINNQEFSDEWGD
+490 
-504 DESEFLSALTKSFK
+504 
-518 AQNESTMMNEAVQVT
+518 
-533 KPKPN
+533 
-538 EAKSHYISKEGSTMI
+538 
-553 QNKQLG
+553 
-559 FYAIIGDYYDEDE
+559 
-572 PEFEGDISA
+572 
-581 YISTLGTSTVSIDD
+581 
-595 KKINEVLEST
+595 
-605 FDNRNKANTMMKEL
+605 
-619 SDVDNLT
+619 
-626 DLAKILRKYE
+626 
-636 FYNSDMDTTKGQRE
+636 
-650 FISILESKISNINES
+650 
-665 TVMNESAQ
+665 SAQ
-673 IRPCDPALE
+673 IRPCDPELE

-702 EELGFYAIAGVATGA
+702 TELGFYAIAGVATGA
-717 NPGAVWV
+717 NPGADWV

-756 AMSVMK
+756 AMNVMQ

-773 ISILV
+773 TSILV

-852 DVEVTIDN
+852 DVEITIDN

-865 LAVISDEDL
+865 LAVVSDEDL
-874 DDDTFDQVLS
+874 DDDAFDQVLS

-939 NIDVIED
+939 NVDVIED
-946 EDVIN
+946 EDVI
-951 ESASTK
+951 
-957 TDFIELLEKLADEFK
+957 
-972 KEFKSNPDVE
+972 
-982 GTSFSFVK
+982 
-990 KGKDKVVIHAIAG
+990 
-1003 SVNPGSRALSN
+1003 
-1014 YLNFL
+1014 
-1019 DDNGVEYK
+1019 
-1027 TLQKFEYYKGALNC
+1027 
-1041 TIYTTIKI
+1041 
-1049 IDIKD
+1049 
-1054 EDVIN
+1054 
-1059 ESTAPDYSSLAN
+1059 
-1071 KVKDCI
+1071 
-1077 ATYYSDGVVQRASVE
+1077 
-1092 VNKNKDSV
+1092 
-1100 VCVDLK
+1100 
-1106 FPNRDGIDAKE
+1106 
-1117 AKAVSK
+1117 
-1123 LVLSKFDN
+1123 
-1131 LRTLSN
+1131 
-1137 KKEAVPQFNT
+1137 
-1147 RIDIKGDC
+1147 
-1155 LVYYV
+1155 
-1160 MPYNNARPGEAI
+1160 
-1172 LARYNFVVTNS
+1172 
-1183 SMNESF
+1183 NESF

-1261 NVTGNSTFWNATVI
+1261 NVTCNSAFCNAIVT
-1275 VKINNEQGS
+1275 VKINNKQGS
-1284 QVQYRNELNESTE
+1284 QVQYRNELNES
-1297 YNRISHYVDD
+1297 
-1307 LNFKSGV
+1307 
-1314 KFLEGDDKIE
+1314 
-1324 KVLKAINPKADI
+1324 
-1336 RFYGLDKLPWTT
+1336 
-1348 YKIDGRDY
+1348 
-1356 VAVFGISGR
+1356 
-1365 LFTPMAISITDG
+1365 
-1377 KNISDFINNS
+1377 
-1387 KSILTFTNKKLQ
+1387 
-1399 DWNNVVIPV
+1399 
-1408 RIMNNLAKVT
+1408 
-1418 DRASEY
+1418 
-1424 KAIKSLLT
+1424 
-1432 KYEKQVY
+1432 
-1439 NYEQFDESVDPIYE
+1439 
-1453 SYYKDTDE
+1453 
-1461 DLSIDQAKITKAL
+1461 
-1474 KAISRILTKEGY
+1474 
-1486 PLDNLDKVYRF
+1486 
-1497 NYPRPGLVEINLINT
+1497 
-1512 LKSTYGYMGNKAYDI
+1512 
-1527 DSKIEKKLE
+1527 
-1536 SLNLTYASKDKYGK
+1536 
-1550 EIYTDDDKLVHYDG
+1550 
-1564 KDISKYIQTGKV
+1564 
-1576 PDREF
+1576 
-1581 RNNRVDAVHPK
+1581 
-1592 LEEIAKGIT
+1592 
-1601 EYLTSHPT
+1601 
-1609 YKKYNTYG
+1609 
-1617 YKPVNAG
+1617 
-1624 ADYISIKV
+1624 
-1632 EVANVEYGKEI
+1632 
-1643 LSDTDKYI
+1643 
-1651 KKNYKDLYPII
+1651 
-1662 RSNPP
+1662 
-1667 DKKYPYIHYSLLDTG
+1667 
-1682 RPLGHLMKS
+1682 
-1691 EYEMRGSSIKKLMN
+1691 
-1705 ESVDDDNSESI
+1705 VDDDNSEAI
-1716 ASYDYSESAK
+1716 GSYDYSESAK

-1844 NEATKV
+1844 NESSKV

-1865 FKKIEKFAT
+1865 FKKIEKFAP

-1917 TKNKVLKK
+1917 TKKKVLKK
-1925 DIDRLYAKG
+1925 DIDKLLNKG
-1934 NGPDPSTNLSQLPL
+1934 NGPSPSTNLSQLPL

-1969 GIYVYTGFKS
+1969 GIFVYTGFKA

-2041 YIQITVDTPDVEVGK
+2041 YIQITVDTPDAEVGK

-2070 KDLETH
+2070 KDLKIH
-2076 SQSKDGSKPVWS
+2076 SKSKDGSKPVWS
-2088 VYVMKSSAAKDLMN
+2088 VYVMKGPMN
-2102 EATKFD
+2102 EST
-2108 FDNLEEVLEEDLES
+2108 
-2122 DIDLPDY
+2122 
-2129 ADNIIVNSY
+2129 
-2138 ATGYGYG
+2138 
-2145 VKATF
+2145 
-2150 DDRLVKD
+2150 
-2157 NKLRIIS
+2157 
-2164 RIVKTIADR
+2164 
-2173 CGKDYDLDHHHDK
+2173 
-2186 MRGEYSLTLNYKGS
+2186 NYKKF
-2200 PVNESA
+2200 A
-2206 NYNKLSDKLETDL
+2206 DKLETYL
-2219 SDDIDNISDKLI
+2219 NDDIDTIYDEMV
-2231 VSVDETEYG
+2231 VSVDETGYG
-2240 HDIIVEFD
+2240 YNINVTFD
-2248 DSLLGSNPN
+2248 NRLLGSNPS
-2257 KIINQI
+2257 KIISKIVNHI
-2263 AKSIQKRNGK
+2263 VERNGE
-2273 YDDLIHYRQKY
+2273 YSDLVHY
-2284 NNTYKLVFKYKG
+2284 NNKVTGDYKLVFSYKG
-2296 SLNECAI
+2296 QLNECAI
-2303 IKSEDTDY
+2303 IGPDETDIDSLRA
-2311 NALQSEELTRVLNSE
+2311 NELSRALSSE

-2370 TTEIKVDVLLST
+2370 TTEIKVDVLLSN

>member
-1 MATKFKPTTASRI
+1 MAKKFKPTTASKI
-14 NESTDFSVK
+14 NESVDISVK
-23 EIVRSKI
+23 ENVRSKI
-30 IKYAQ
+30 INYAQ
-35 DRLNKSGAVLL
+35 QRLNKSGAVLL
-46 APVYDMINFNDPL
+46 APVYDIINFNDPL

-80 ESGYDYIEQAVTD
+80 SSGYDYIEQAVTD

-112 LVFIDENYDEE
+112 LIFIDENYDEE
-123 DDEELDDM
+123 DEDEEL
-131 NESVKW
+131 
-137 TETDEPNQWVNK
+137 
-149 LTKNKEAIDPITL
+149 
-162 ECKDL
+162 
-167 GVAVF
+167 
-172 ASKLSE
+172 E
-178 DADNNFYKVMIVNS
+178 D
-192 NTGKS
+192 
-197 MTKSL
+197 
-202 PFDGIDLES
+202 
-211 AISKLKKCD
+211 
-220 NKDDL
+220 
-225 YDTISKYLFL
+225 
-235 RKSDVFKLFGISM
+235 
-248 NESASI
+248 
-254 TKTDN
+254 
-259 YDEFNLLPP
+259 
-268 GNKFMDPIKLENKE
+268 
-282 LGIWAT
+282 
-288 AGVMFD
+288 
-294 EDDPDNED
+294 
-302 DYSAVVL
+302 
-309 VSPLDPKYENY
+309 
-320 VVAGDFGDNYSA
+320 
-332 SKNIMKKLA
+332 
-341 QIKTP
+341 
-346 DELAKIIK
+346 
-354 DKKFSDYNGI
+354 
-364 KSNTDFLVDVV
+364 
-375 RKLYSKMNESTVMN
+375 MN

-440 EDEWGIIVSLTP
+440 EDEWGIVVSLTP

-472 AEGIMKRL
+472 ADSIMNRL
-480 SRAKTPSDVA
+480 SRAKTPMDVA
-490 RIINNQEFSDEWGD
+490 RIIKNQKFSDEWGD
-504 DESEFLSALTKSFK
+504 ESEFLYALTKSLS
-518 AQNESTMMNEAVQVT
+518 AQNESTNVMNESVQVS

-538 EAKSHYISKEGSTMI
+538 EAKNHYISKEGSLMI
-553 QNKQLG
+553 QNK
-559 FYAIIGDYYDEDE
+559 
-572 PEFEGDISA
+572 
-581 YISTLGTSTVSIDD
+581 
-595 KKINEVLEST
+595 K
-605 FDNRNKANTMMKEL
+605 
-619 SDVDNLT
+619 
-626 DLAKILRKYE
+626 
-636 FYNSDMDTTKGQRE
+636 
-650 FISILESKISNINES
+650 
-665 TVMNESAQ
+665 
-673 IRPCDPALE
+673 
-682 GFDLLG
+682 
-688 SNNPFDFE
+688 
-696 PVDLEN
+696 
-702 EELGFYAIAGVATGA
+702 LGFYAIAGVATGA
-717 NPGAVWV
+717 DVGTDWI

-738 PDYTDEV
+738 PEYSDEV
-745 LVAEYYDVDYK
+745 LVAEYYDIDYK
-756 AMSVMK
+756 AMSVMQ

-773 ISILV
+773 TSILV

-800 SMNEATEVPDG
+800 YMNEATEVPDG

-852 DVEVTIDN
+852 DVEITIDN

-865 LAVISDEDL
+865 LAVVSDEDL
-874 DDDTFDQVLS
+874 DDDAFDQVLS

-904 IEDPDD
+904 IEDPED

-924 ATGATVVPDNSVMED
+924 STGATVVPDNSVMED
-939 NIDVIED
+939 NVDVIED
-946 EDVIN
+946 EESIN

-957 TDFIELLEKLADEFK
+957 TDFMKLLEKLADEFK

-1003 SVNPGSRALSN
+1003 SVNPGARALSD
-1014 YLNFL
+1014 YIDFL
-1019 DDNGVEYK
+1019 GDNGVEYK
-1027 TLQKFEYYKGALNC
+1027 ILQKFDYYKGALNC

-1059 ESTAPDYSSLAN
+1059 ESYKYNT
-1071 KVKDCI
+1071 
-1077 ATYYSDGVVQRASVE
+1077 
-1092 VNKNKDSV
+1092 DST
-1100 VCVDLK
+1100 
-1106 FPNRDGIDAKE
+1106 
-1117 AKAVSK
+1117 K
-1123 LVLSKFDN
+1123 LVN
-1131 LRTLSN
+1131 
-1137 KKEAVPQFNT
+1137 
-1147 RIDIKGDC
+1147 
-1155 LVYYV
+1155 
-1160 MPYNNARPGEAI
+1160 
-1172 LARYNFVVTNS
+1172 
-1183 SMNESF
+1183 
-1189 KLNTDLTKFVDKL
+1189 KL
-1202 ADSFFGSIKD
+1202 ADEFFGGRKD
-1212 ANFLNLEDEDGNLYF
+1212 VMFLCLEGDYGRLECH
-1227 QVSTGDKSYS
+1227 VSSTDKSLS
-1237 RKLLTN
+1237 SKSLKGL
-1243 FLAFLAKKNVD
+1243 LAFLAKQNVD
-1254 FDLVNKV
+1254 FDVLSKV
-1261 NVTGNSTFWNATVI
+1261 KVTGNGIFWNAKI
-1275 VKINNEQGS
+1275 EFKINNEQGS
-1284 QVQYRNELNESTE
+1284 QVQYRNELNESTDVSDR
-1297 YNRISHYVDD
+1297 RISHYVND

-1324 KVLKAINPKADI
+1324 KVLKAISPELDI
-1336 RFYGLDKLPWTT
+1336 RFYSLDKLPWTT

-1356 VAVFGISGR
+1356 VAVFGISNR
-1365 LFTPMAISITDG
+1365 LFTPMCIAITEG
-1377 KNISDFINNS
+1377 KNISDFLSNS
-1387 KSILTFTNKKLQ
+1387 KSILVFTNKKLQ

-1432 KYEKQVY
+1432 SYQKQVY

-1512 LKSTYGYMGNKAYDI
+1512 LKSTYGRISDKAYDI
-1527 DSKIEKKLE
+1527 DIKIEKKLE

-1581 RNNRVDAVHPK
+1581 RNNRVDAVNPK
-1592 LEEIAKGIT
+1592 LEDIAKGIT

-1617 YKPVNAG
+1617 YNPVHVG

-1632 EVANVEYGKEI
+1632 GVANVEYGKEI

-1667 DKKYPYIHYSLLDTG
+1667 DKKYPYIYYSLLDTG

-1705 ESVDDDNSESI
+1705 ESVDDDNSEAI
-1716 ASYDYSESAK
+1716 GSYDYSESAK

-1844 NEATKV
+1844 NESSKV

-1865 FKKIEKFAT
+1865 FKKIEKFAP

-1883 LRRLRDLGP
+1883 LRRLQDLGP

-1917 TKNKVLKK
+1917 TKKKVLKK

-1934 NGPDPSTNLSQLPL
+1934 NGPSPSTNLSQLPL
-1948 DEVKATSR
+1948 EDVKATNR
-1956 GIGWGIS
+1956 GIGWFIS

-1969 GIYVYTGFKS
+1969 TVYVYTGFKS
-1979 LAEPWDPAKAKAE
+1979 LAEPGDPAKAKAE
-1992 WDAAHPKKPASAL
+1992 WDAAHPKKPTSAL

-2041 YIQITVDTPDVEVGK
+2041 YIQITVDTPDAEVGK

-2076 SQSKDGSKPVWS
+2076 SKSKDGSKPVWS

-2102 EATKFD
+2102 EST
-2108 FDNLEEVLEEDLES
+2108 
-2122 DIDLPDY
+2122 
-2129 ADNIIVNSY
+2129 
-2138 ATGYGYG
+2138 
-2145 VKATF
+2145 
-2150 DDRLVKD
+2150 
-2157 NKLRIIS
+2157 
-2164 RIVKTIADR
+2164 
-2173 CGKDYDLDHHHDK
+2173 
-2186 MRGEYSLTLNYKGS
+2186 NYKKF
-2200 PVNESA
+2200 A
-2206 NYNKLSDKLETDL
+2206 DKLETYL
-2219 SDDIDNISDKLI
+2219 NDDIDTIYDEMV
-2231 VSVDETEYG
+2231 VSVDETGYG
-2240 HDIIVEFD
+2240 YNINVTFD
-2248 DSLLGSNPN
+2248 NRLLGSNPS
-2257 KIINQI
+2257 KIISKI
-2263 AKSIQKRNGK
+2263 VDHIVERNGK
-2273 YDDLIHYRQKY
+2273 YSDLVHY
-2284 NNTYKLVFKYKG
+2284 NNKVTGDYKLVFSYKG
-2296 SLNECAI
+2296 QLNECAVI
-2303 IKSEDTDY
+2303 GPDETDIDTLRA
-2311 NALQSEELTRVLNSE
+2311 NELSRALSSE

-2370 TTEIKVDVLLST
+2370 TTEIKVDVLLSN
-2382 DPDISDASMTLTLPT
+2382 DPDVTDASTTLTLPT

-2410 KVYNESADVK
+2410 NVYNESADVK

-2454 WTVILKKSDLKKI
+2454 WTVILKKSDLKKV

>member
-1 MATKFKPTTASRI
+1 MAKKFKPTTASRI

-30 IKYAQ
+30 IKYAK

-46 APVYDMINFNDPL
+46 APVSDMINFNDPL

-80 ESGYDYIEQAVTD
+80 SSGYDYIEQAVTD

-100 QGFIMDEDSDDP
+100 QGFIMDEESDDP
-112 LVFIDENYDEE
+112 LIFVDENYDE
-123 DDEELDDM
+123 DGEELEDM
-131 NESVKW
+131 NE
-137 TETDEPNQWVNK
+137 
-149 LTKNKEAIDPITL
+149 
-162 ECKDL
+162 
-167 GVAVF
+167 
-172 ASKLSE
+172 
-178 DADNNFYKVMIVNS
+178 
-192 NTGKS
+192 
-197 MTKSL
+197 
-202 PFDGIDLES
+202 
-211 AISKLKKCD
+211 
-220 NKDDL
+220 
-225 YDTISKYLFL
+225 
-235 RKSDVFKLFGISM
+235 
-248 NESASI
+248 
-254 TKTDN
+254 
-259 YDEFNLLPP
+259 
-268 GNKFMDPIKLENKE
+268 
-282 LGIWAT
+282 AT
-288 AGVMFD
+288 
-294 EDDPDNED
+294 
-302 DYSAVVL
+302 
-309 VSPLDPKYENY
+309 
-320 VVAGDFGDNYSA
+320 
-332 SKNIMKKLA
+332 
-341 QIKTP
+341 
-346 DELAKIIK
+346 
-354 DKKFSDYNGI
+354 
-364 KSNTDFLVDVV
+364 
-375 RKLYSKMNESTVMN
+375 
-389 EAASIKK
+389 SIKK
-396 SDRYRE
+396 SDRYKE
-402 FDLLPKGK
+402 FNLLPKGK
-410 GWMDPIELT
+410 GWMDPVELT
-419 NRDAGFYAIAGTAY
+419 NKDAGFYAIAGTAY
-433 DSTDRNN
+433 DESDRDN
-440 EDEWGIIVSLTP
+440 EDEWGIVVILAP
-452 LDSKYEDI
+452 LDEKYEDVV
-460 LITGSFYDYEEA
+460 ITGSFYDYEEA
-472 AEGIMKRL
+472 ADSIMSRL

-490 RIINNQEFSDEWGD
+490 RIIKNQDFYDDYND

-518 AQNESTMMNEAVQVT
+518 AQNESTNVMNESVQVS

-538 EAKSHYISKEGSTMI
+538 EAKNHYISKEGSLMI
-553 QNKQLG
+553 QNKKLG
-559 FYAIIGDYYDEDE
+559 FYAIVGDYYDEDD
-572 PEFEGDISA
+572 PEFEGDTSA
-581 YISTLGTSTVSIDD
+581 YISKLGTANVSIDN
-595 KKINEVLEST
+595 KKINEVLETT
-605 FDNRNKANTMMKEL
+605 FDNRNKANTMIKEL

-636 FYNSDMDTTKGQRE
+636 FCNSDMDTTKGQRG
-650 FISILESKISNINES
+650 FISLLDGKLDSVNES
-665 TVMNESAQ
+665 TMINEATKIKSG
-673 IRPCDPALE
+673 DPELE
-682 GFDLLG
+682 YFGLLD

-696 PVDLEN
+696 PVFIDN
-702 EELGFYAIAGVATGA
+702 PTLGFAAIAGVATGSDSDA
-717 NPGAVWV
+717 DFD
-724 EDDCSIEICITALD
+724 EDDCSIEVIV
-738 PDYTDEV
+738 YTDNENASQDT

-756 AMSVMK
+756 AMNVMN
-762 ELASATSYNKL
+762 ELAKATQFKDLTN
-773 ISILV
+773 ILV
-778 KEGFQGMNS
+778 KEGFTGAADD
-787 GPFDFVDDLEAIN
+787 PFDFVESLEAAN

-852 DVEVTIDN
+852 DVEITIDN

-865 LAVISDEDL
+865 LAVVSDEDL
-874 DDDTFDQVLS
+874 DDDAFDEVLS

-910 EDFGRVIQYINFYP
+910 EDLGRVIQYINFYP
-924 ATGATVVPDNSVMED
+924 ATGATVVPEDSVMDD
-939 NIDVIED
+939 NIDVIE
-946 EDVIN
+946 
-951 ESASTK
+951 
-957 TDFIELLEKLADEFK
+957 
-972 KEFKSNPDVE
+972 
-982 GTSFSFVK
+982 
-990 KGKDKVVIHAIAG
+990 
-1003 SVNPGSRALSN
+1003 
-1014 YLNFL
+1014 
-1019 DDNGVEYK
+1019 
-1027 TLQKFEYYKGALNC
+1027 
-1041 TIYTTIKI
+1041 
-1049 IDIKD
+1049 D

-1077 ATYYSDGVVQRASVE
+1077 STYYSDGVVQRASVE
-1092 VNKNKDSV
+1092 INKNKDSV
-1100 VCVDLK
+1100 ICVDVK
-1106 FPNRDGIDAKE
+1106 FPNRDGVDAKE
-1117 AKAVSK
+1117 AKKVSK

-1131 LRTLSN
+1131 LRTLDS

-1183 SMNESF
+1183 SMNES
-1189 KLNTDLTKFVDKL
+1189 TDVPD
-1202 ADSFFGSIKD
+1202 
-1212 ANFLNLEDEDGNLYF
+1212 
-1227 QVSTGDKSYS
+1227 
-1237 RKLLTN
+1237 R
-1243 FLAFLAKKNVD
+1243 
-1254 FDLVNKV
+1254 
-1261 NVTGNSTFWNATVI
+1261 
-1275 VKINNEQGS
+1275 
-1284 QVQYRNELNESTE
+1284 
-1297 YNRISHYVDD
+1297 RISHYVDD

-1314 KFLEGDDKIE
+1314 KFLDGDDKIE
-1324 KVLKAINPKADI
+1324 KVLKAISPKLDI
-1336 RFYGLDKLPWTT
+1336 RFYKLDKLPWTT
-1348 YKIDGRDY
+1348 YTIDGRDY
-1356 VAVFGISGR
+1356 VAVFGISSR
-1365 LFTPMAISITDG
+1365 LFTPMCIAIADG
-1377 KNISDFINNS
+1377 KNISDFVSNS
-1387 KSILTFTNKKLQ
+1387 NSILVFSNKKLE
-1399 DWNNVVIPV
+1399 DWNNVVLVV

-1432 KYEKQVY
+1432 SYQKQVY

-1453 SYYKDTDE
+1453 SYYKDNEE

-1486 PLDNLDKVYRF
+1486 PLDNLDEVYRF

-1512 LKSTYGYMGNKAYDI
+1512 LKSTYGRMSDKAYDI

-1536 SLNLTYASKDKYGK
+1536 SLSLTYASKDKYGK
-1550 EIYTDDDKLVHYDG
+1550 EIYTDDDKLVHYDS

-1592 LEEIAKGIT
+1592 LEDIVKDIT
-1601 EYLTSHPT
+1601 KYIESHPK
-1609 YKKYNTYG
+1609 YKKFNL
-1617 YKPVNAG
+1617 YKYPPVHAG
-1624 ADYISIKV
+1624 ADWIEVKV
-1632 EVANVEYGKEI
+1632 RTEDIQDGKDI
-1643 LSDTDKYI
+1643 LVDTDNYI
-1651 KKNYKDLYPII
+1651 AKNYKELYHMLPSKSLI
-1662 RSNPP
+1662 N
-1667 DKKYPYIHYSLLDTG
+1667 DKKYPFVQYSTAYTP
-1682 RPLGHLMKS
+1682 RPGEGTLMWTK
-1691 EYEMRGSSIKKLMN
+1691 YEMRGSAVKGLMN
-1705 ESVDDDNSESI
+1705 ESVDDDNSEAI

-1799 AAKELVDKFGQDKD
+1799 AAKELVEKFGQDKD

-1865 FKKIEKFAT
+1865 FKKIEKFAP
-1874 KMEDALERY
+1874 KMEDAFERY

-1917 TKNKVLKK
+1917 TKKKVLKK

-1934 NGPDPSTNLSQLPL
+1934 NGPSPSTNLSQLPL
-1948 DEVKATSR
+1948 DDVKATSR

-1969 GIYVYTGFKS
+1969 GIYVYTGFKA

-2005 KSKLEEIAKGIEKYV
+2005 KSKLEEISKGIEKYV

-2076 SQSKDGSKPVWS
+2076 SKSKDGSKPVWS

-2102 EATKFD
+2102 EST
-2108 FDNLEEVLEEDLES
+2108 
-2122 DIDLPDY
+2122 
-2129 ADNIIVNSY
+2129 
-2138 ATGYGYG
+2138 
-2145 VKATF
+2145 
-2150 DDRLVKD
+2150 
-2157 NKLRIIS
+2157 
-2164 RIVKTIADR
+2164 
-2173 CGKDYDLDHHHDK
+2173 
-2186 MRGEYSLTLNYKGS
+2186 NYKKF
-2200 PVNESA
+2200 A
-2206 NYNKLSDKLETDL
+2206 DKLETYL
-2219 SDDIDNISDKLI
+2219 NDDIDTIYDEMV
-2231 VSVDETEYG
+2231 VSVDETGYG
-2240 HDIIVEFD
+2240 YNINVTFD
-2248 DSLLGSNPN
+2248 NRLLGSNPS
-2257 KIINQI
+2257 KIISKI
-2263 AKSIQKRNGK
+2263 VDHIVERNGK
-2273 YDDLIHYRQKY
+2273 YNDLVHY
-2284 NNTYKLVFKYKG
+2284 NNKVTGDYKLVFSYKG
-2296 SLNECAI
+2296 QLNECAI
-2303 IKSEDTDY
+2303 IGPDETDIDSLRA
-2311 NALQSEELTRVLNSE
+2311 NELSRALNSD

-2370 TTEIKVDVLLST
+2370 TTEIKVDVLLSD
-2382 DPDISDASMTLTLPT
+2382 DPDITDASMTLTLPT

-2440 NGVKPEKS
+2440 NGVQPEKS

>member
-70 IAENEELSEE
+70 IAENEELSED

-320 VVAGDFGDNYSA
+320 VVAGDFSDNYSA
-332 SKNIMKKLA
+332 AKNIMKKLA

-354 DKKFSDYNGI
+354 DKKFSDYYGI

-375 RKLYSKMNESTVMN
+375 RKLYSKMNESTV
-389 EAASIKK
+389 
-396 SDRYRE
+396 
-402 FDLLPKGK
+402 
-410 GWMDPIELT
+410 
-419 NRDAGFYAIAGTAY
+419 
-433 DSTDRNN
+433 
-440 EDEWGIIVSLTP
+440 
-452 LDSKYEDI
+452 
-460 LITGSFYDYEEA
+460 
-472 AEGIMKRL
+472 
-480 SRAKTPSDVA
+480 
-490 RIINNQEFSDEWGD
+490 
-504 DESEFLSALTKSFK
+504 
-518 AQNESTMMNEAVQVT
+518 MNEAVQVT

-559 FYAIIGDYYDEDE
+559 FYAIVGDYYDEDE

-665 TVMNESAQ
+665 TMMINESAK
-673 IRPCDPALE
+673 IKPCNPELE

-717 NPGAVWV
+717 DVGADWI
-724 EDDCSIEICITALD
+724 EDDCSIEICVTALD

-756 AMSVMK
+756 AMNVMQ

-773 ISILV
+773 TSILV

-852 DVEVTIDN
+852 DVEITIDN

-865 LAVISDEDL
+865 LAVVSDEDL
-874 DDDTFDQVLS
+874 DDDAFDQVLS

-951 ESASTK
+951 ES
-957 TDFIELLEKLADEFK
+957 
-972 KEFKSNPDVE
+972 
-982 GTSFSFVK
+982 
-990 KGKDKVVIHAIAG
+990 
-1003 SVNPGSRALSN
+1003 
-1014 YLNFL
+1014 
-1019 DDNGVEYK
+1019 
-1027 TLQKFEYYKGALNC
+1027 
-1041 TIYTTIKI
+1041 
-1049 IDIKD
+1049 
-1054 EDVIN
+1054 
-1059 ESTAPDYSSLAN
+1059 TAPDYSSLAN

-1077 ATYYSDGVVQRASVE
+1077 ATYYSEGVVQRASVE

-1275 VKINNEQGS
+1275 VKINNKQGS

-1424 KAIKSLLT
+1424 KAIKSLLD

-1512 LKSTYGYMGNKAYDI
+1512 LKSTYGRISDKAYDI

-1581 RNNRVDAVHPK
+1581 RNNRVDAV
-1592 LEEIAKGIT
+1592 
-1601 EYLTSHPT
+1601 
-1609 YKKYNTYG
+1609 N
-1617 YKPVNAG
+1617 
-1624 ADYISIKV
+1624 
-1632 EVANVEYGKEI
+1632 
-1643 LSDTDKYI
+1643 
-1651 KKNYKDLYPII
+1651 
-1662 RSNPP
+1662 
-1667 DKKYPYIHYSLLDTG
+1667 
-1682 RPLGHLMKS
+1682 
-1691 EYEMRGSSIKKLMN
+1691 
-1705 ESVDDDNSESI
+1705 
-1716 ASYDYSESAK
+1716 
-1726 SPKLPTQS
+1726 
-1734 ELKTIIQKSMIKFGE
+1734 
-1749 RHTQVTVHAY
+1749 
-1759 RTSKYEGGVVE
+1759 
-1770 VDLDGTS
+1770 
-1777 LATDGRE
+1777 
-1784 EDYYDEDNIKNALEY
+1784 
-1799 AAKELVDKFGQDKD
+1799 
-1813 LLDYIDVQY
+1813 
-1822 NKVGSLTITFS
+1822 
-1833 LDSELNESYSM
+1833 
-1844 NEATKV
+1844 
-1850 TFHFDDQKD
+1850 
-1859 WVSPED
+1859 
-1865 FKKIEKFAT
+1865 
-1874 KMEDALERY
+1874 
-1883 LRRLRDLGP
+1883 
-1892 DDKLKDQVYTEI
+1892 
-1904 RVENKEKIIIETK
+1904 
-1917 TKNKVLKK
+1917 
-1925 DIDRLYAKG
+1925 
-1934 NGPDPSTNLSQLPL
+1934 
-1948 DEVKATSR
+1948 
-1956 GIGWGIS
+1956 
-1963 PIDKSL
+1963 
-1969 GIYVYTGFKS
+1969 
-1979 LAEPWDPAKAKAE
+1979 
-1992 WDAAHPKKPASAL
+1992 PKKPASAL
-2005 KSKLEEIAKGIEKYV
+2005 KSKLEEMASGIEKYV

-2076 SQSKDGSKPVWS
+2076 SKSKDGSKPVWS

-2102 EATKFD
+2102 EST
-2108 FDNLEEVLEEDLES
+2108 
-2122 DIDLPDY
+2122 
-2129 ADNIIVNSY
+2129 
-2138 ATGYGYG
+2138 
-2145 VKATF
+2145 
-2150 DDRLVKD
+2150 
-2157 NKLRIIS
+2157 
-2164 RIVKTIADR
+2164 
-2173 CGKDYDLDHHHDK
+2173 
-2186 MRGEYSLTLNYKGS
+2186 NYKKF
-2200 PVNESA
+2200 A
-2206 NYNKLSDKLETDL
+2206 NKLETFINDE
-2219 SDDIDNISDKLI
+2219 IDTIYDEMV
-2231 VSVDETEYG
+2231 VSVDETGYG
-2240 HDIIVEFD
+2240 YNINVTFD
-2248 DSLLGSNPN
+2248 NRLLGSNPSKIIS
-2257 KIINQI
+2257 KIINFI
-2263 AKSIQKRNGK
+2263 VERNGE
-2273 YDDLIHYRQKY
+2273 YSDLVHY
-2284 NNTYKLVFKYKG
+2284 NNKVTGDYKLVFSYKG
-2296 SLNECAI
+2296 KLNECAI
-2303 IKSEDTDY
+2303 IGPDETDIDSLRA
-2311 NALQSEELTRVLNSE
+2311 NELSRALSSE

>member
-1 MATKFKPTTASRI
+1 MAKKFKPTTDSRI

-59 DGMISFDYLNT
+59 DGMISFDYLST

-100 QGFIMDEDSDDP
+100 QGFIMDEESDDP

-167 GVAVF
+167 GVALF

-192 NTGKS
+192 DTGKS

-235 RKSDVFKLFGISM
+235 RKSDLAKLFSTSM

-268 GNKFMDPIKLENKE
+268 GNKFMDPIKLENEE

-364 KSNTDFLVDVV
+364 KSNTDFLVDMV
-375 RKLYSKMNESTVMN
+375 RKLYSKMNESTMIN

-396 SDRYRE
+396 SDRYKE
-402 FDLLPKGK
+402 FNLLPKGK
-410 GWMDPIELT
+410 GWMDPVELT
-419 NRDAGFYAIAGTAY
+419 NKDAGFYAIAGTIY
-433 DSTDRNN
+433 DKSDRDN
-440 EDEWGIIVSLTP
+440 EDEWGIVVILAP
-452 LDSKYEDI
+452 LDENYEDVV
-460 LITGSFYDYEEA
+460 ITGSFYDYEEA
-472 AEGIMKRL
+472 ADAIMNRL

-490 RIINNQEFSDEWGD
+490 RIIKDQEFYDDYDD

-518 AQNESTMMNEAVQVT
+518 AQNESTN
-533 KPKPN
+533 
-538 EAKSHYISKEGSTMI
+538 
-553 QNKQLG
+553 
-559 FYAIIGDYYDEDE
+559 
-572 PEFEGDISA
+572 
-581 YISTLGTSTVSIDD
+581 
-595 KKINEVLEST
+595 
-605 FDNRNKANTMMKEL
+605 
-619 SDVDNLT
+619 
-626 DLAKILRKYE
+626 
-636 FYNSDMDTTKGQRE
+636 
-650 FISILESKISNINES
+650 
-665 TVMNESAQ
+665 VMNESAQ
-673 IRPCDPALE
+673 IRPCDPTLE
-682 GFDLLG
+682 GFDLLD

-717 NPGAVWV
+717 NPSAVWV

-756 AMSVMK
+756 AMNVMQ

-773 ISILV
+773 TSILV

-852 DVEVTIDN
+852 DVEITIDN

-865 LAVISDEDL
+865 LAVVSDEDL
-874 DDDTFDQVLS
+874 DDDAFDQVLS

-924 ATGATVVPDNSVMED
+924 ATGATVVPDNSVMDD

-951 ESASTK
+951 ES
-957 TDFIELLEKLADEFK
+957 
-972 KEFKSNPDVE
+972 
-982 GTSFSFVK
+982 
-990 KGKDKVVIHAIAG
+990 
-1003 SVNPGSRALSN
+1003 
-1014 YLNFL
+1014 
-1019 DDNGVEYK
+1019 
-1027 TLQKFEYYKGALNC
+1027 
-1041 TIYTTIKI
+1041 
-1049 IDIKD
+1049 
-1054 EDVIN
+1054 
-1059 ESTAPDYSSLAN
+1059 TAPDYSALAN

-1077 ATYYSDGVVQRASVE
+1077 ATYYSDGVVKRSSVE
-1092 VNKNKDSV
+1092 LNKNKDSV
-1100 VCVDLK
+1100 ICVDVK
-1106 FPNRDGIDAKE
+1106 FPNRDGVDAKQ
-1117 AKAVSK
+1117 AKEVSK

-1131 LRTLSN
+1131 LRT
-1137 KKEAVPQFNT
+1137 
-1147 RIDIKGDC
+1147 I
-1155 LVYYV
+1155 
-1160 MPYNNARPGEAI
+1160 
-1172 LARYNFVVTNS
+1172 
-1183 SMNESF
+1183 
-1189 KLNTDLTKFVDKL
+1189 
-1202 ADSFFGSIKD
+1202 
-1212 ANFLNLEDEDGNLYF
+1212 
-1227 QVSTGDKSYS
+1227 
-1237 RKLLTN
+1237 
-1243 FLAFLAKKNVD
+1243 
-1254 FDLVNKV
+1254 
-1261 NVTGNSTFWNATVI
+1261 
-1275 VKINNEQGS
+1275 
-1284 QVQYRNELNESTE
+1284 QYRNELNESTDV
-1297 YNRISHYVDD
+1297 YDRISHYVDD

-1314 KFLEGDDKIE
+1314 KFLEGEDKIE
-1324 KVLKAINPKADI
+1324 KVLKAISPSLDI

-1348 YKIDGRDY
+1348 YKIDGRDK
-1356 VAVFGISGR
+1356 VAVFGISSR
-1365 LFTPMAISITDG
+1365 LFTPMCIAIADG
-1377 KNISDFINNS
+1377 KNISDFISNS
-1387 KSILTFTNKKLQ
+1387 DSILVFSNKKLE
-1399 DWNNVVIPV
+1399 DWNNVVLVV

-1432 KYEKQVY
+1432 SYQKQVY

-1461 DLSIDQAKITKAL
+1461 DLSIDQATINKAL
-1474 KAISRILTKEGY
+1474 KAIDRILTKAGY
-1486 PLDNLDKVYRF
+1486 HLDDLDKVYRF
-1497 NYPRPGLVEINLINT
+1497 NYPRHGLVEISLIPA
-1512 LKSTYGYMGNKAYDI
+1512 LKSTYGLLGNEAYAI
-1527 DSKIEKKLE
+1527 DDKIEKKLR
-1536 SLNLTYASKDKYGK
+1536 SLNITYCSRRNKSGKD
-1550 EIYTDDDKLVHYDG
+1550 IYKSIDKLVNYG
-1564 KDISKYIQTGKV
+1564 SNDIAKYIKTGKV
-1576 PDREF
+1576 PDRQF
-1581 RNNRVDAVHPK
+1581 SRDRVSAVRPK
-1592 LEEIAKGIT
+1592 LEEIAKDIDK
-1601 EYLTSHPT
+1601 YVKSHPK
-1609 YKKYNTYG
+1609 YKDIDLEESYEDDI
-1617 YKPVNAG
+1617 VHVG
-1624 ADYISIKV
+1624 ADYISIKFYILDM
-1632 EVANVEYGKEI
+1632 EDGKDI
-1643 LSDTDKYI
+1643 LIDTNKYI
-1651 KKNYKDLYPII
+1651 RKNYKELYAKTY
-1662 RSNPP
+1662 STAP
-1667 DKKYPYIHYSLLDTG
+1667 DKKYPFIDYSEIDFG
-1682 RPLGHLMKS
+1682 DSRPIWS
-1691 EYEMRGSSIKKLMN
+1691 EYEFRDYAVKGLMN
-1705 ESVDDDNSESI
+1705 ESVDDDNSEAI
-1716 ASYDYSESAK
+1716 GSYDYSESAK

-1799 AAKELVDKFGQDKD
+1799 AAKELVEKFGQDKD

-1844 NEATKV
+1844 NESTKV

-1865 FKKIEKFAT
+1865 FKKIEKFAP

-1892 DDKLKDQVYTEI
+1892 DDKLKDQVYTEV

-1917 TKNKVLKK
+1917 TKKKVLKK

-1934 NGPDPSTNLSQLPL
+1934 NGPSPSTNLSQLPL

-1969 GIYVYTGFKS
+1969 GIFVYTGFKA

-2041 YIQITVDTPDVEVGK
+2041 YIQITVDTPDAEVGK

-2070 KDLETH
+2070 KDLETN
-2076 SQSKDGSKPVWS
+2076 SKSKDGSKPVWS
-2088 VYVMKSSAAKDLMN
+2088 VYVMKSSAAKDLIN
-2102 EATKFD
+2102 EST
-2108 FDNLEEVLEEDLES
+2108 
-2122 DIDLPDY
+2122 
-2129 ADNIIVNSY
+2129 
-2138 ATGYGYG
+2138 
-2145 VKATF
+2145 
-2150 DDRLVKD
+2150 
-2157 NKLRIIS
+2157 
-2164 RIVKTIADR
+2164 
-2173 CGKDYDLDHHHDK
+2173 
-2186 MRGEYSLTLNYKGS
+2186 NYKKF
-2200 PVNESA
+2200 A
-2206 NYNKLSDKLETDL
+2206 DKLETYL
-2219 SDDIDNISDKLI
+2219 NDDIDTIYDEMV
-2231 VSVDETEYG
+2231 VSVDETGYG
-2240 HDIIVEFD
+2240 YNINVTFD
-2248 DSLLGSNPN
+2248 NRLLGSNPS
-2257 KIINQI
+2257 KIISKI
-2263 AKSIQKRNGK
+2263 VDHIVERNGK
-2273 YDDLIHYRQKY
+2273 YSDLVHY
-2284 NNTYKLVFKYKG
+2284 NNKVTGDYKLVFSYKG
-2296 SLNECAI
+2296 QLNECAI
-2303 IKSEDTDY
+2303 IGPDETDIDSLRA
-2311 NALQSEELTRVLNSE
+2311 NELSRALNSD

-2370 TTEIKVDVLLST
+2370 TTEIKVDVLLSN
-2382 DPDISDASMTLTLPT
+2382 DPDITDASMTLTLPT

>member
-1 MATKFKPTTASRI
+1 MAKKFKPTTASI
-14 NESTDFSVK
+14 VNESVDISIDGSV
-23 EIVRSKI
+23 RAKI
-30 IKYAQ
+30 IAYARK
-35 DRLNKSGAVLL
+35 RLNQSGAELL
-46 APVYDMINFNDPL
+46 APVDEMITFDDPL

-70 IAENEELSEE
+70 IAESEE
-80 ESGYDYIEQAVTD
+80 ESEDASGYSYIEEAVSD
-93 IANFIQN
+93 IADFIQN
-100 QGFIMDEDSDDP
+100 QGFIMDEESDDP

-123 DDEELDDM
+123 DDELKDM

-235 RKSDVFKLFGISM
+235 RKSDVAKLFSTSM

-268 GNKFMDPIKLENKE
+268 GNKFMDPIKLENEE

-332 SKNIMKKLA
+332 AKNIMKKLA

-346 DELAKIIK
+346 EELAKIIK
-354 DKKFSDYNGI
+354 DKKFSDYYGI
-364 KSNTDFLVDVV
+364 KSNTDFLVDMV
-375 RKLYSKMNESTVMN
+375 RKLYSKMNESTMIN

-402 FDLLPKGK
+402 FNLLPKGK
-410 GWMDPIELT
+410 GWMDPVELT
-419 NRDAGFYAIAGTAY
+419 NKDAGFYAIAGTIY
-433 DSTDRNN
+433 DKSDRDN
-440 EDEWGIIVSLTP
+440 EDEWGIVVILAP
-452 LDSKYEDI
+452 LDEKYEDVV
-460 LITGSFYDYEEA
+460 ITGSFYDYEEA
-472 AEGIMKRL
+472 ADGIMTRL

-490 RIINNQEFSDEWGD
+490 RIIKDQEFYDDYDD
-504 DESEFLSALTKSFK
+504 DESEFLAALTKSYS
-518 AQNESTMMNEAVQVT
+518 AQNESTMM
-533 KPKPN
+533 
-538 EAKSHYISKEGSTMI
+538 
-553 QNKQLG
+553 
-559 FYAIIGDYYDEDE
+559 
-572 PEFEGDISA
+572 
-581 YISTLGTSTVSIDD
+581 
-595 KKINEVLEST
+595 
-605 FDNRNKANTMMKEL
+605 
-619 SDVDNLT
+619 
-626 DLAKILRKYE
+626 
-636 FYNSDMDTTKGQRE
+636 
-650 FISILESKISNINES
+650 INES
-665 TVMNESAQ
+665 SK
-673 IRPCDPALE
+673 IRPCNPALE
-682 GFDLLG
+682 GFDLLD

-702 EELGFYAIAGVATGA
+702 TELGFYAIAGVATGA
-717 NPGAVWV
+717 NPSAVWV

-756 AMSVMK
+756 AMNVMQ

-778 KEGFQGMNS
+778 KEGFQGMSS

-852 DVEVTIDN
+852 DVEITIDN

-865 LAVISDEDL
+865 LAVVSDEDL
-874 DDDTFDQVLS
+874 DDDAFDQVLS

-924 ATGATVVPDNSVMED
+924 STGATVVPDNSVMDD
-939 NIDVIED
+939 NIDVIE
-946 EDVIN
+946 
-951 ESASTK
+951 
-957 TDFIELLEKLADEFK
+957 
-972 KEFKSNPDVE
+972 
-982 GTSFSFVK
+982 
-990 KGKDKVVIHAIAG
+990 
-1003 SVNPGSRALSN
+1003 
-1014 YLNFL
+1014 
-1019 DDNGVEYK
+1019 
-1027 TLQKFEYYKGALNC
+1027 
-1041 TIYTTIKI
+1041 
-1049 IDIKD
+1049 D

-1092 VNKNKDSV
+1092 LNKNKDSV
-1100 VCVDLK
+1100 ICVDVK
-1106 FPNRDGIDAKE
+1106 FPNRDGVDAKQ
-1117 AKAVSK
+1117 AKEISK

-1261 NVTGNSTFWNATVI
+1261 NVTGNSTFWNATVT
-1275 VKINNEQGS
+1275 VKINNKQGS
-1284 QVQYRNELNESTE
+1284 QVQYRNELNESTDVSD
-1297 YNRISHYVDD
+1297 RVWKYVDD
-1307 LNFKSGV
+1307 FNFKSGV

-1324 KVLKAINPKADI
+1324 KVLKAISPKLDI
-1336 RFYGLDKLPWTT
+1336 RSYHLDKLPWTT
-1348 YKIDGRDY
+1348 YTVDGKDK
-1356 VAVFGISGR
+1356 VAVVCISGR
-1365 LFTPMAISITDG
+1365 LHSPMAIAITDG
-1377 KNISDFINNS
+1377 KNISDFVSNA
-1387 KSILTFTNKKLQ
+1387 KSTLVFTNKKLE
-1399 DWNNVVIPV
+1399 DWNNVTIVA
-1408 RIMNNLAKVT
+1408 RIMNNLAKAT

-1424 KAIKSLLT
+1424 KAIKSLLD

-1453 SYYKDTDE
+1453 SYYKDTEE
-1461 DLSIDQAKITKAL
+1461 DLSIDQDTINKAL
-1474 KAISRILTKEGY
+1474 KAINRILTKEGY
-1486 PLDNLDKVYRF
+1486 PLDNLDEVYRF
-1497 NYPRPGLVEINLINT
+1497 NYPRPGLIEISLIPT
-1512 LKSTYGYMGNKAYDI
+1512 LKSTYGILGNAAYAI
-1527 DSKIEKKLE
+1527 DDKIEKKLR
-1536 SLNLTYASKDKYGK
+1536 SLDITYCSRRNKSGKD
-1550 EIYTDDDKLVHYDG
+1550 IYKSIDKLVNYG
-1564 KDISKYIQTGKV
+1564 SNDIAKYIKTGKV
-1576 PDREF
+1576 PDRQF
-1581 RNNRVDAVHPK
+1581 SRDRVRAVRPK
-1592 LEEIAKGIT
+1592 LEEIAKDIDK
-1601 EYLTSHPT
+1601 YVKSHPK
-1609 YKKYNTYG
+1609 YKEIDLK
-1617 YKPVNAG
+1617 KSHEDDIVHVG
-1624 ADYISIKV
+1624 ADYISIKFYILDM
-1632 EVANVEYGKEI
+1632 EEGKDI
-1643 LSDTDKYI
+1643 LIDTNKYI
-1651 KKNYKDLYPII
+1651 SKNYKELYAKTY
-1662 RSNPP
+1662 STAP
-1667 DKKYPYIHYSLLDTG
+1667 DKKYQFINYSEIDFG
-1682 RPLGHLMKS
+1682 DSRPIWS
-1691 EYEMRGSSIKKLMN
+1691 EYEFRDYAVKGLMN

-1759 RTSKYEGGVVE
+1759 RTSNYEGGVVE

-1799 AAKELVDKFGQDKD
+1799 AAKELVEKFGQDKD

-1865 FKKIEKFAT
+1865 FKKIEKFAP

-1917 TKNKVLKK
+1917 TKKKVLKK

-1934 NGPDPSTNLSQLPL
+1934 NGPSPSTNLSQLPL

-1969 GIYVYTGFKS
+1969 GIFVYTGFKT

-2020 KSHPDYKK
+2020 KSNPDYKK

-2070 KDLETH
+2070 KDLETN
-2076 SQSKDGSKPVWS
+2076 SKSKDGSKPVWS

-2102 EATKFD
+2102 EST
-2108 FDNLEEVLEEDLES
+2108 
-2122 DIDLPDY
+2122 
-2129 ADNIIVNSY
+2129 
-2138 ATGYGYG
+2138 
-2145 VKATF
+2145 
-2150 DDRLVKD
+2150 
-2157 NKLRIIS
+2157 
-2164 RIVKTIADR
+2164 
-2173 CGKDYDLDHHHDK
+2173 
-2186 MRGEYSLTLNYKGS
+2186 NYKKF
-2200 PVNESA
+2200 A
-2206 NYNKLSDKLETDL
+2206 NKLETFL
-2219 SDDIDNISDKLI
+2219 NDDIDTIYDEMV
-2231 VSVDETEYG
+2231 VSVDETGYG
-2240 HDIIVEFD
+2240 YNINVTFD
-2248 DSLLGSNPN
+2248 NRLLGSNPSKIIS
-2257 KIINQI
+2257 KIINHI
-2263 AKSIQKRNGK
+2263 VERNGK
-2273 YDDLIHYRQKY
+2273 YSDLVHY
-2284 NNTYKLVFKYKG
+2284 NNKVTGDYKLVFSYKG
-2296 SLNECAI
+2296 QLNECAI
-2303 IKSEDTDY
+2303 IGPDETDIDTLRA
-2311 NALQSEELTRVLNSE
+2311 NELSRALSSE

-2370 TTEIKVDVLLST
+2370 TTEIKVDVLLSN
-2382 DPDISDASMTLTLPT
+2382 DPDVTDSSTTLTLPT

-2410 KVYNESADVK
+2410 NVYNESTDVK

>member
-1 MATKFKPTTASRI
+1 MANKLKPATKADGGKVIKALLKEGISKVEDTFGISNMAIQNVVYTNSTYYPECSVGCVLIEAHGEVVEDIIDIMKKLGYRYAEDFGDGIVLVFAPKGVSDSDIEDALNGKI
-14 NESTDFSVK
+14 NESTDVSVK

-100 QGFIMDEDSDDP
+100 QGFILDEESDDP
-112 LVFIDENYDEE
+112 LIFIDENYDYE

-197 MTKSL
+197 MTKTM

-248 NESASI
+248 NEAVSI

-332 SKNIMKKLA
+332 AKNIMKKLA

-354 DKKFSDYNGI
+354 DKKFSDYYGI

-396 SDRYRE
+396 SDRYKE
-402 FDLLPKGK
+402 FNLLPKGK

-419 NRDAGFYAIAGTAY
+419 NKDAGFYAIAGTIY
-433 DSTDRNN
+433 DKSDRDN
-440 EDEWGIIVSLTP
+440 EDEWGIVVILAP
-452 LDSKYEDI
+452 LDENYEDVV
-460 LITGSFYDYEEA
+460 ITGSFYDYEEA
-472 AEGIMKRL
+472 ADGIMNRL

-490 RIINNQEFSDEWGD
+490 RIIKDQEFYDDYDD
-504 DESEFLSALTKSFK
+504 DESEFLAALTKSFK
-518 AQNESTMMNEAVQVT
+518 AQNEST
-533 KPKPN
+533 
-538 EAKSHYISKEGSTMI
+538 
-553 QNKQLG
+553 
-559 FYAIIGDYYDEDE
+559 
-572 PEFEGDISA
+572 
-581 YISTLGTSTVSIDD
+581 
-595 KKINEVLEST
+595 
-605 FDNRNKANTMMKEL
+605 
-619 SDVDNLT
+619 
-626 DLAKILRKYE
+626 
-636 FYNSDMDTTKGQRE
+636 
-650 FISILESKISNINES
+650 
-665 TVMNESAQ
+665 VMNESAK
-673 IRPCDPALE
+673 IKPCNPELE
-682 GFDLLG
+682 GFDLLD

-702 EELGFYAIAGVATGA
+702 TELGFYAIAGVATGA
-717 NPGAVWV
+717 NPSAVLV
-724 EDDCSIEICITALD
+724 EDDCSIEICITALE

-756 AMSVMK
+756 AMSVMQ

-773 ISILV
+773 TSILV

-852 DVEVTIDN
+852 DVEITIDN

-865 LAVISDEDL
+865 LAVVSDEDL
-874 DDDTFDQVLS
+874 DDDAFDQVLS

-939 NIDVIED
+939 NVDVIED
-946 EDVIN
+946 EESIN

-957 TDFIELLEKLADEFK
+957 TDFIKLLEKLADEFK
-972 KEFKSNPDVE
+972 KEFKSNPDVD

-990 KGKDKVVIHAIAG
+990 KGKDKVVIQAIAG

-1049 IDIKD
+1049 TDIKD
-1054 EDVIN
+1054 EDVI
-1059 ESTAPDYSSLAN
+1059 
-1071 KVKDCI
+1071 
-1077 ATYYSDGVVQRASVE
+1077 
-1092 VNKNKDSV
+1092 
-1100 VCVDLK
+1100 
-1106 FPNRDGIDAKE
+1106 
-1117 AKAVSK
+1117 
-1123 LVLSKFDN
+1123 
-1131 LRTLSN
+1131 
-1137 KKEAVPQFNT
+1137 
-1147 RIDIKGDC
+1147 
-1155 LVYYV
+1155 
-1160 MPYNNARPGEAI
+1160 
-1172 LARYNFVVTNS
+1172 
-1183 SMNESF
+1183 NESF

-1202 ADSFFGSIKD
+1202 ADSFFGSIKN

-1261 NVTGNSTFWNATVI
+1261 NVTGNSTFWNATVT
-1275 VKINNEQGS
+1275 VKINNKQGS
-1284 QVQYRNELNESTE
+1284 QVQYRNELNESTDVSD
-1297 YNRISHYVDD
+1297 RVWKYVDD
-1307 LNFKSGV
+1307 FNFKSGV

-1324 KVLKAINPKADI
+1324 KVLKAISPKLDI
-1336 RFYGLDKLPWTT
+1336 RSYHLDKLPWTT
-1348 YKIDGRDY
+1348 YTVDGKDK
-1356 VAVFGISGR
+1356 VAVVCISGR
-1365 LFTPMAISITDG
+1365 LYSPMAIAITDG
-1377 KNISDFINNS
+1377 KNISDFVSNA
-1387 KSILTFTNKKLQ
+1387 KSTLVFTNKKLE
-1399 DWNNVVIPV
+1399 DWNNVTIVA
-1408 RIMNNLAKVT
+1408 RIMNNLAKAT

-1453 SYYKDTDE
+1453 SYYKDNEE

-1512 LKSTYGYMGNKAYDI
+1512 LKSTYGRISDKAYDI

-1564 KDISKYIQTGKV
+1564 KAISKYIQTGKV

-1592 LEEIAKGIT
+1592 LEDIAKGIT

-1617 YKPVNAG
+1617 YKPVNVG

-1667 DKKYPYIHYSLLDTG
+1667 DKKYPYIYYSLLDTG

-1833 LDSELNESYSM
+1833 LDSELNE
-1844 NEATKV
+1844 
-1850 TFHFDDQKD
+1850 
-1859 WVSPED
+1859 
-1865 FKKIEKFAT
+1865 
-1874 KMEDALERY
+1874 
-1883 LRRLRDLGP
+1883 
-1892 DDKLKDQVYTEI
+1892 
-1904 RVENKEKIIIETK
+1904 
-1917 TKNKVLKK
+1917 
-1925 DIDRLYAKG
+1925 
-1934 NGPDPSTNLSQLPL
+1934 
-1948 DEVKATSR
+1948 
-1956 GIGWGIS
+1956 
-1963 PIDKSL
+1963 
-1969 GIYVYTGFKS
+1969 
-1979 LAEPWDPAKAKAE
+1979 
-1992 WDAAHPKKPASAL
+1992 
-2005 KSKLEEIAKGIEKYV
+2005 
-2020 KSHPDYKK
+2020 
-2028 FNLSKDVVHVGED
+2028 
-2041 YIQITVDTPDVEVGK
+2041 
-2056 SILID
+2056 
-2061 TDKFISKNY
+2061 
-2070 KDLETH
+2070 
-2076 SQSKDGSKPVWS
+2076 
-2088 VYVMKSSAAKDLMN
+2088 
-2102 EATKFD
+2102 ATKFD

-2200 PVNESA
+2200 P
-2206 NYNKLSDKLETDL
+2206 
-2219 SDDIDNISDKLI
+2219 
-2231 VSVDETEYG
+2231 
-2240 HDIIVEFD
+2240 F
-2248 DSLLGSNPN
+2248 
-2257 KIINQI
+2257 
-2263 AKSIQKRNGK
+2263 
-2273 YDDLIHYRQKY
+2273 
-2284 NNTYKLVFKYKG
+2284 
-2296 SLNECAI
+2296 NECAI
-2303 IKSEDTDY
+2303 IGPDETDIDSLRA
-2311 NALQSEELTRVLNSE
+2311 NELSRALSSE

-2370 TTEIKVDVLLST
+2370 TTEIKVDVLLSD
-2382 DPDISDASMTLTLPT
+2382 DPDITDASMTLTLPT

-2440 NGVKPEKS
+2440 NGVQPEKS

>member
-1 MATKFKPTTASRI
+1 MSKKFKPTTASRI

-46 APVYDMINFNDPL
+46 APVYDMINFNDPI
-59 DGMISFDYLNT
+59 DGMISFYYLDT

-100 QGFIMDEDSDDP
+100 QGFIMDEESDDP
-112 LVFIDENYDEE
+112 LVFIDENYDE

-167 GVAVF
+167 GVALF

-192 NTGKS
+192 DTGKS

-235 RKSDVFKLFGISM
+235 RKSDVSKLFGISM

-268 GNKFMDPIKLENKE
+268 GNKFMDPIKLENEE

-332 SKNIMKKLA
+332 AKNIMKKLA

-346 DELAKIIK
+346 EELAKIIK
-354 DKKFSDYNGI
+354 DKKFSDYYGI
-364 KSNTDFLVDVV
+364 KSNTDFLVDMV
-375 RKLYSKMNESTVMN
+375 RKLYSKMNESTMIN

-440 EDEWGIIVSLTP
+440 EDEWGIVVSLTP

-472 AEGIMKRL
+472 ADSIMNRL
-480 SRAKTPSDVA
+480 SRAKTPMDVA
-490 RIINNQEFSDEWGD
+490 RIIKNQKFSDEWGD
-504 DESEFLSALTKSFK
+504 DESEFLSALTKSFG
-518 AQNESTMMNEAVQVT
+518 AQNESTAINESVQVT
-533 KPKPN
+533 KPNPS

-553 QNKQLG
+553 QNKKLG
-559 FYAIIGDYYDEDE
+559 FYAIVGDYYDEDE
-572 PEFEGDISA
+572 PEFEGDTSA

-595 KKINEVLEST
+595 KKINEVLET
-605 FDNRNKANTMMKEL
+605 IFDNRNKANTMMKEL

-626 DLAKILRKYE
+626 DLAKILKKYE
-636 FYNSDMDTTKGQRE
+636 FYNSDMDTTKGQNA

-665 TVMNESAQ
+665 TMMINESAQ
-673 IRPCDPALE
+673 IKPCNPALE
-682 GFDLLG
+682 GFDLLD

-717 NPGAVWV
+717 NPSAVWV

-756 AMSVMK
+756 AMNVMQ

-778 KEGFQGMNS
+778 KEGFQGMSS

-852 DVEVTIDN
+852 DVEITIDN

-865 LAVISDEDL
+865 LAVVSDEDL
-874 DDDTFDQVLS
+874 DDDAFDQVLS

-910 EDFGRVIQYINFYP
+910 EDFGRVIQYINFYQ
-924 ATGATVVPDNSVMED
+924 ATGATVVPDNSVMDD
-939 NIDVIED
+939 NIDVIE
-946 EDVIN
+946 
-951 ESASTK
+951 
-957 TDFIELLEKLADEFK
+957 
-972 KEFKSNPDVE
+972 
-982 GTSFSFVK
+982 
-990 KGKDKVVIHAIAG
+990 
-1003 SVNPGSRALSN
+1003 
-1014 YLNFL
+1014 
-1019 DDNGVEYK
+1019 
-1027 TLQKFEYYKGALNC
+1027 
-1041 TIYTTIKI
+1041 
-1049 IDIKD
+1049 D

-1071 KVKDCI
+1071 KIKDCI

-1092 VNKNKDSV
+1092 INKNKDSV
-1100 VCVDLK
+1100 ICVDVK

-1131 LRTLSN
+1131 IRTLDS
-1137 KKEAVPQFNT
+1137 KKEAVPKFNT

-1183 SMNESF
+1183 SMNESTDVSDRQF
-1189 KLNTDLTKFVDKL
+1189 SRDRVSAVRPKLEDIADSITKFVESHPKYKK
-1202 ADSFFGSIKD
+1202 F
-1212 ANFLNLEDEDGNLYF
+1212 NLYKYPP
-1227 QVSTGDKSYS
+1227 VHVGADYIEI
-1237 RKLLTN
+1237 
-1243 FLAFLAKKNVD
+1243 
-1254 FDLVNKV
+1254 KV
-1261 NVTGNSTFWNATVI
+1261 RT
-1275 VKINNEQGS
+1275 
-1284 QVQYRNELNESTE
+1284 
-1297 YNRISHYVDD
+1297 
-1307 LNFKSGV
+1307 
-1314 KFLEGDDKIE
+1314 
-1324 KVLKAINPKADI
+1324 
-1336 RFYGLDKLPWTT
+1336 
-1348 YKIDGRDY
+1348 
-1356 VAVFGISGR
+1356 
-1365 LFTPMAISITDG
+1365 
-1377 KNISDFINNS
+1377 
-1387 KSILTFTNKKLQ
+1387 
-1399 DWNNVVIPV
+1399 
-1408 RIMNNLAKVT
+1408 
-1418 DRASEY
+1418 
-1424 KAIKSLLT
+1424 
-1432 KYEKQVY
+1432 
-1439 NYEQFDESVDPIYE
+1439 
-1453 SYYKDTDE
+1453 E
-1461 DLSIDQAKITKAL
+1461 DLQ
-1474 KAISRILTKEGY
+1474 
-1486 PLDNLDKVYRF
+1486 
-1497 NYPRPGLVEINLINT
+1497 
-1512 LKSTYGYMGNKAYDI
+1512 
-1527 DSKIEKKLE
+1527 
-1536 SLNLTYASKDKYGK
+1536 
-1550 EIYTDDDKLVHYDG
+1550 DG
-1564 KDISKYIQTGKV
+1564 KDILADTNKYI
-1576 PDREF
+1576 
-1581 RNNRVDAVHPK
+1581 
-1592 LEEIAKGIT
+1592 
-1601 EYLTSHPT
+1601 S
-1609 YKKYNTYG
+1609 
-1617 YKPVNAG
+1617 
-1624 ADYISIKV
+1624 
-1632 EVANVEYGKEI
+1632 
-1643 LSDTDKYI
+1643 
-1651 KKNYKDLYPII
+1651 KNYKELYA
-1662 RSNPP
+1662 RRTSAP
-1667 DKKYPYIHYSLLDTG
+1667 DKKYPFIDYAQYITH
-1682 RPLGHLMKS
+1682 RPGEGTLMWS
-1691 EYEMRGSSIKKLMN
+1691 NYEMRGSAVKGLMN
-1705 ESVDDDNSESI
+1705 ESVDDDNSEAI
-1716 ASYDYSESAK
+1716 GSYDYSESAK

-1799 AAKELVDKFGQDKD
+1799 AAKELVEKFGQDKD
-1813 LLDYIDVQY
+1813 VLDYIDVQY

-1859 WVSPED
+1859 LVSPED
-1865 FKKIEKFAT
+1865 FKKIEKFAP
-1874 KMEDALERY
+1874 KMEDALESY

-1917 TKNKVLKK
+1917 TKKKVLKK

-1934 NGPDPSTNLSQLPL
+1934 NGPSPSTNLSQLPL

-1969 GIYVYTGFKS
+1969 GIFVYTGFKP

-2020 KSHPDYKK
+2020 KSNPDYKK

-2041 YIQITVDTPDVEVGK
+2041 YIQITVDTPDVEVDK

-2076 SQSKDGSKPVWS
+2076 SKSKDGSKPVWS

-2102 EATKFD
+2102 EST
-2108 FDNLEEVLEEDLES
+2108 
-2122 DIDLPDY
+2122 
-2129 ADNIIVNSY
+2129 
-2138 ATGYGYG
+2138 
-2145 VKATF
+2145 
-2150 DDRLVKD
+2150 
-2157 NKLRIIS
+2157 
-2164 RIVKTIADR
+2164 
-2173 CGKDYDLDHHHDK
+2173 
-2186 MRGEYSLTLNYKGS
+2186 NYKKF
-2200 PVNESA
+2200 A
-2206 NYNKLSDKLETDL
+2206 DKLETYL
-2219 SDDIDNISDKLI
+2219 NDDIDTIYDEMV
-2231 VSVDETEYG
+2231 VSVDETGYG
-2240 HDIIVEFD
+2240 YNINVTFD
-2248 DSLLGSNPN
+2248 NRLLGSNPS
-2257 KIINQI
+2257 KIISKI
-2263 AKSIQKRNGK
+2263 VDHIVERNGK
-2273 YDDLIHYRQKY
+2273 YSDLVHY
-2284 NNTYKLVFKYKG
+2284 NNKVTGDYKLVFSYKG
-2296 SLNECAI
+2296 QLNECAI
-2303 IKSEDTDY
+2303 IGPDETDIDSLRA
-2311 NALQSEELTRVLNSE
+2311 NELSRALNSD

-2359 TANASTDKDSG
+2359 TSNASTDKDSG
-2370 TTEIKVDVLLST
+2370 TTEIKVDVLLSN
-2382 DPDISDASMTLTLPT
+2382 DPDITDASMTLTLPT

-2440 NGVKPEKS
+2440 NGVQPEKS

>member
-1 MATKFKPTTASRI
+1 MANKLKPATKADGGKVIKALLKEGISKVEDTFGISNMAIQNVVYTNSTYYPECSVGCVLIEAHGEVVEDIITIMKKLGYRHAEDFGDGIVLVFAPKGVSDSDIGDALNGKI
-14 NESTDFSVK
+14 NESVDISVS
-23 EIVRSKI
+23 ENVRSKI
-30 IKYAQ
+30 INYAKQ
-35 DRLNKSGAVLL
+35 RLNKSGAVLL
-46 APVYDMINFNDPL
+46 APVYDIINFNDPL

-100 QGFIMDEDSDDP
+100 QGYIMDEESDDP
-112 LVFIDENYDEE
+112 LIFIDENYDEE

-149 LTKNKEAIDPITL
+149 LTKHKEAIDPITL

-178 DADNNFYKVMIVNS
+178 DGNFYRVMVVAS
-192 NTGKS
+192 DTGKS
-197 MTKSL
+197 ITKSM

-225 YDTISKYLFL
+225 YNTISKYLFV
-235 RKSDVFKLFGISM
+235 RKESVSKLFGT
-248 NESASI
+248 N
-254 TKTDN
+254 
-259 YDEFNLLPP
+259 
-268 GNKFMDPIKLENKE
+268 
-282 LGIWAT
+282 
-288 AGVMFD
+288 
-294 EDDPDNED
+294 
-302 DYSAVVL
+302 
-309 VSPLDPKYENY
+309 
-320 VVAGDFGDNYSA
+320 
-332 SKNIMKKLA
+332 
-341 QIKTP
+341 
-346 DELAKIIK
+346 
-354 DKKFSDYNGI
+354 
-364 KSNTDFLVDVV
+364 
-375 RKLYSKMNESTVMN
+375 MNESTEMN
-389 EAASIKK
+389 EATSIKK

-472 AEGIMKRL
+472 ADSIMNRL
-480 SRAKTPSDVA
+480 SRAKTPMDVA
-490 RIINNQEFSDEWGD
+490 RIIKNQKFSDEWGD
-504 DESEFLSALTKSFK
+504 DESEFLSALTKSFG
-518 AQNESTMMNEAVQVT
+518 AQNESTMMINEAT
-533 KPKPN
+533 KIKP
-538 EAKSHYISKEGSTMI
+538 
-553 QNKQLG
+553 
-559 FYAIIGDYYDEDE
+559 GD
-572 PEFEGDISA
+572 PE
-581 YISTLGTSTVSIDD
+581 
-595 KKINEVLEST
+595 LEY
-605 FDNRNKANTMMKEL
+605 F
-619 SDVDNLT
+619 
-626 DLAKILRKYE
+626 
-636 FYNSDMDTTKGQRE
+636 G
-650 FISILESKISNINES
+650 
-665 TVMNESAQ
+665 
-673 IRPCDPALE
+673 
-682 GFDLLG
+682 LLD

-696 PVDLEN
+696 PVFIDN
-702 EELGFYAIAGVATGA
+702 PTLGFAAIAGVATGSDPDA
-717 NPGAVWV
+717 DFD
-724 EDDCSIEICITALD
+724 EDDCSIEVIV
-738 PDYTDEV
+738 YTDNEDASQDT

-756 AMSVMK
+756 AMQVMN
-762 ELASATSYNKL
+762 ELAKATQFKDLTN
-773 ISILV
+773 ILV
-778 KEGFQGMNS
+778 KEGFTGS
-787 GPFDFVDDLEAIN
+787 EDSPFYFVESLEAAN

-821 VVEGDTLLLAE
+821 VIEGDTLLLAE
-832 LTDDVFNAVNTVL
+832 LTDDVFNAVNAVL

-852 DVEVTIDN
+852 DVEITIDN

-865 LAVISDEDL
+865 LAVVSDEDL
-874 DDDTFDQVLS
+874 DDDAFDQVLS

-904 IEDPDD
+904 IEDPED

-924 ATGATVVPDNSVMED
+924 STGATVVPDNSVMED
-939 NIDVIED
+939 NVDVIED
-946 EDVIN
+946 EESIN

-957 TDFIELLEKLADEFK
+957 TDFMKLLEKLADEFK

-990 KGKDKVVIHAIAG
+990 KGKDKVVLHAIAG
-1003 SVNPGSRALSN
+1003 SVNPGARALSN
-1014 YLNFL
+1014 YLDFL

-1027 TLQKFEYYKGALNC
+1027 ILQKFDYYKGALNC

-1059 ESTAPDYSSLAN
+1059 ES
-1071 KVKDCI
+1071 
-1077 ATYYSDGVVQRASVE
+1077 
-1092 VNKNKDSV
+1092 
-1100 VCVDLK
+1100 
-1106 FPNRDGIDAKE
+1106 
-1117 AKAVSK
+1117 
-1123 LVLSKFDN
+1123 
-1131 LRTLSN
+1131 
-1137 KKEAVPQFNT
+1137 
-1147 RIDIKGDC
+1147 
-1155 LVYYV
+1155 
-1160 MPYNNARPGEAI
+1160 
-1172 LARYNFVVTNS
+1172 
-1183 SMNESF
+1183 F

-1202 ADSFFGSIKD
+1202 ADSFFDSIKN

-1261 NVTGNSTFWNATVI
+1261 NVTGNSTFWNATVT
-1275 VKINNEQGS
+1275 VKINNKQGS
-1284 QVQYRNELNESTE
+1284 QVQYRNELNESTDVSDR
-1297 YNRISHYVDD
+1297 RISHYVND

-1314 KFLEGDDKIE
+1314 KFLDGDDKIE
-1324 KVLKAINPKADI
+1324 KVLKAISPELDI
-1336 RFYGLDKLPWTT
+1336 RFYSLDKLPWTT

-1356 VAVFGISGR
+1356 VAVFGIANR
-1365 LFTPMAISITDG
+1365 LFTPMSIAITEG
-1377 KNISDFINNS
+1377 KNISDFVSNS
-1387 KSILTFTNKKLQ
+1387 KSILVFTNKKLQ
-1399 DWNNVVIPV
+1399 DWNNVVLVV

-1432 KYEKQVY
+1432 SYQKQVY

-1453 SYYKDTDE
+1453 SYYKDTEE

-1474 KAISRILTKEGY
+1474 KAIDRILTKAGY

-1512 LKSTYGYMGNKAYDI
+1512 LNDTYGYMGNKAYDI

-1550 EIYTDDDKLVHYDG
+1550 EIYTDDDKLVHYDS

-1592 LEEIAKGIT
+1592 LEDIAKGIT

-1617 YKPVNAG
+1617 YKPVNVG

-1705 ESVDDDNSESI
+1705 ESVDDDNSEAI
-1716 ASYDYSESAK
+1716 GSYDYSESAK

-1833 LDSELNESYSM
+1833 LDSELNESYSI

-1865 FKKIEKFAT
+1865 FKKIEKFAP

-1917 TKNKVLKK
+1917 TKKKVLKK

-1934 NGPDPSTNLSQLPL
+1934 NGPSPSTNLSQLPL
-1948 DEVKATSR
+1948 DDVKATNR
-1956 GIGWGIS
+1956 GIGWFIS

-1969 GIYVYTGFKS
+1969 TVYVYTGFKS
-1979 LAEPWDPAKAKAE
+1979 LAEPFDPAKAKAE

-2041 YIQITVDTPDVEVGK
+2041 YIQITVDTPDAEVGK

-2076 SQSKDGSKPVWS
+2076 SKSKDGSKPVWS

-2102 EATKFD
+2102 ESTKFD
-2108 FDNLEEVLEEDLES
+2108 FDNLEEVLEEDLDS

-2129 ADNIIVNSY
+2129 ADNIIVHSY
-2138 ATGYGYG
+2138 PTGQGYG

-2150 DDRLVKD
+2150 DDRLVND
-2157 NKLRIIS
+2157 NKLRIIG
-2164 RIVKTIADR
+2164 RIANTVASR

-2186 MRGEYSLTLNYKGS
+2186 MRGEYSLTFSYKGS
-2200 PVNESA
+2200 P
-2206 NYNKLSDKLETDL
+2206 
-2219 SDDIDNISDKLI
+2219 
-2231 VSVDETEYG
+2231 
-2240 HDIIVEFD
+2240 F
-2248 DSLLGSNPN
+2248 
-2257 KIINQI
+2257 
-2263 AKSIQKRNGK
+2263 
-2273 YDDLIHYRQKY
+2273 
-2284 NNTYKLVFKYKG
+2284 
-2296 SLNECAI
+2296 NECAI
-2303 IKSEDTDY
+2303 IGPDETDIDTFRA
-2311 NALQSEELTRVLNSE
+2311 NELSRALNSD

-2370 TTEIKVDVLLST
+2370 TTEIKVDVLLSD
-2382 DPDISDASMTLTLPT
+2382 DPDITDASTTLTLPT

-2420 ADTVTLSFA
+2420 VDTVTLSFA

>member
-1 MATKFKPTTASRI
+1 MAKKFKPTTASRI

-100 QGFIMDEDSDDP
+100 QGFIMDEESDDP

-167 GVAVF
+167 GVALF

-202 PFDGIDLES
+202 PFDGIDLET

-220 NKDDL
+220 NTDDL

-364 KSNTDFLVDVV
+364 KSNTDFLIDVV
-375 RKLYSKMNESTVMN
+375 RKLYSKMNEST
-389 EAASIKK
+389 I
-396 SDRYRE
+396 
-402 FDLLPKGK
+402 
-410 GWMDPIELT
+410 
-419 NRDAGFYAIAGTAY
+419 
-433 DSTDRNN
+433 
-440 EDEWGIIVSLTP
+440 
-452 LDSKYEDI
+452 
-460 LITGSFYDYEEA
+460 
-472 AEGIMKRL
+472 
-480 SRAKTPSDVA
+480 
-490 RIINNQEFSDEWGD
+490 
-504 DESEFLSALTKSFK
+504 
-518 AQNESTMMNEAVQVT
+518 
-533 KPKPN
+533 
-538 EAKSHYISKEGSTMI
+538 
-553 QNKQLG
+553 
-559 FYAIIGDYYDEDE
+559 
-572 PEFEGDISA
+572 
-581 YISTLGTSTVSIDD
+581 
-595 KKINEVLEST
+595 
-605 FDNRNKANTMMKEL
+605 
-619 SDVDNLT
+619 
-626 DLAKILRKYE
+626 
-636 FYNSDMDTTKGQRE
+636 
-650 FISILESKISNINES
+650 
-665 TVMNESAQ
+665 MNESAK
-673 IRPCDPALE
+673 IKPCNPELE
-682 GFDLLG
+682 GFDLLD

-702 EELGFYAIAGVATGA
+702 EELGFYAIAGVATGDDV
-717 NPGAVWV
+717 GADWI
-724 EDDCSIEICITALD
+724 EDDCSIEICVTALD

-762 ELASATSYNKL
+762 ELASVTSYTNL

-852 DVEVTIDN
+852 DVEITIDN

-865 LAVISDEDL
+865 LAVVSDEDL
-874 DDDTFDQVLS
+874 DDDAFDQVLS

-951 ESASTK
+951 ES
-957 TDFIELLEKLADEFK
+957 
-972 KEFKSNPDVE
+972 
-982 GTSFSFVK
+982 
-990 KGKDKVVIHAIAG
+990 
-1003 SVNPGSRALSN
+1003 
-1014 YLNFL
+1014 
-1019 DDNGVEYK
+1019 
-1027 TLQKFEYYKGALNC
+1027 
-1041 TIYTTIKI
+1041 
-1049 IDIKD
+1049 
-1054 EDVIN
+1054 
-1059 ESTAPDYSSLAN
+1059 TAPDYSSLAN

-1092 VNKNKDSV
+1092 LNKNKDSV
-1100 VCVDLK
+1100 ICVDLK
-1106 FPNRDGIDAKE
+1106 FPNRDGIDAKQ
-1117 AKAVSK
+1117 AKEISK

-1237 RKLLTN
+1237 RKLLNN

-1261 NVTGNSTFWNATVI
+1261 NVTGNSTFWNATVT
-1275 VKINNEQGS
+1275 VKINNKQGS
-1284 QVQYRNELNESTE
+1284 QVQYRNELNESTDVSD
-1297 YNRISHYVDD
+1297 RVWKYVDD
-1307 LNFKSGV
+1307 FNFKSGV

-1324 KVLKAINPKADI
+1324 KVIKAISPKLDI
-1336 RFYGLDKLPWTT
+1336 RSYHLDKLPWTT
-1348 YKIDGRDY
+1348 YTIDGKDK
-1356 VAVFGISGR
+1356 VAVVCISGR
-1365 LFTPMAISITDG
+1365 LYSPMAIAITDG
-1377 KNISDFINNS
+1377 KNISDFVSNA
-1387 KSILTFTNKKLQ
+1387 KSTLVFTNKKLE
-1399 DWNNVVIPV
+1399 DWNNVTIVA
-1408 RIMNNLAKVT
+1408 RIMNNLAKAT

-1424 KAIKSLLT
+1424 KAIKSLLD

-1453 SYYKDTDE
+1453 SYYKDNEE
-1461 DLSIDQAKITKAL
+1461 DLSIDQDTINKAL
-1474 KAISRILTKEGY
+1474 KAINRILTKAGR
-1486 PLDNLDKVYRF
+1486 PLDNLEKVYRF
-1497 NYPRPGLVEINLINT
+1497 NYPRPGLVQISLIPA
-1512 LKSTYGYMGNKAYDI
+1512 LKDTYGYIGNEAYDI
-1527 DSKIEKKLE
+1527 DNKIEKKLE
-1536 SLNLTYASKDKYGK
+1536 SLNITYCSKFKSGI
-1550 EIYTDDDKLVHYDG
+1550 EIYLSDDKLVHYDRR
-1564 KDISKYIQTGKV
+1564 DISKYINTGKV
-1576 PDREF
+1576 PDRQF
-1581 RNNRVDAVHPK
+1581 SRDRVSAVRPK
-1592 LEEIAKGIT
+1592 LEDIADSIT
-1601 EYLTSHPT
+1601 KFVESHPK
-1609 YKKYNTYG
+1609 YKKFNL
-1617 YKPVNAG
+1617 YKYPPVHVG
-1624 ADYISIKV
+1624 ADYIEIKV
-1632 EVANVEYGKEI
+1632 RTEDLQDGKDI
-1643 LSDTDKYI
+1643 LADTNKYI
-1651 KKNYKDLYPII
+1651 SKNYKELYAQRI
-1662 RSNPP
+1662 SAP
-1667 DKKYPYIHYSLLDTG
+1667 DKKYPFIDYAQYITP
-1682 RPLGHLMKS
+1682 RPGEGTLMWS
-1691 EYEMRGSSIKKLMN
+1691 NYEMRGSAVKGLMN
-1705 ESVDDDNSESI
+1705 ESVDDDNSEAI
-1716 ASYDYSESAK
+1716 GSYDYNESAK

-1865 FKKIEKFAT
+1865 FKKIEKFAP

-1917 TKNKVLKK
+1917 TKKKVLKK

-1934 NGPDPSTNLSQLPL
+1934 NGPSPSTNLSQLPL

-2005 KSKLEEIAKGIEKYV
+2005 KYKLEEIAKGIEKYV

-2041 YIQITVDTPDVEVGK
+2041 YIQITVDTPDAEVGK

-2102 EATKFD
+2102 EST
-2108 FDNLEEVLEEDLES
+2108 
-2122 DIDLPDY
+2122 
-2129 ADNIIVNSY
+2129 
-2138 ATGYGYG
+2138 
-2145 VKATF
+2145 
-2150 DDRLVKD
+2150 
-2157 NKLRIIS
+2157 
-2164 RIVKTIADR
+2164 
-2173 CGKDYDLDHHHDK
+2173 
-2186 MRGEYSLTLNYKGS
+2186 NYKKF
-2200 PVNESA
+2200 A
-2206 NYNKLSDKLETDL
+2206 DKLETYL
-2219 SDDIDNISDKLI
+2219 NDDIDTIYDEMV
-2231 VSVDETEYG
+2231 VSVDETGYG
-2240 HDIIVEFD
+2240 YNINVTFD
-2248 DSLLGSNPN
+2248 NRLLGSNPS
-2257 KIINQI
+2257 KIISKIVNHI
-2263 AKSIQKRNGK
+2263 VERNGE
-2273 YDDLIHYRQKY
+2273 YSDLVHY
-2284 NNTYKLVFKYKG
+2284 NNKVTGDYKLVFSYKG
-2296 SLNECAI
+2296 QLNECAI
-2303 IKSEDTDY
+2303 IGPDETDIDSLRA
-2311 NALQSEELTRVLNSE
+2311 NELSRALSSE

-2370 TTEIKVDVLLST
+2370 TTEIKVDVLLSN

-2454 WTVILKKSDLKKI
+2454 WTVILKKSDLRKI

>member
-1 MATKFKPTTASRI
+1 MANKFKPATKSDRAKVIKTLLKEGISKVKDTFEISNMAIQDVVYIDPKYYPECSVGCVLIEAHGEVVEDIIDIMKKLGYRYAEDFGDGIVLVFAPKGVSDSDIEDALNGKI
-14 NESTDFSVK
+14 NESVDISVK

-70 IAENEELSEE
+70 IAENDELSEE

-112 LVFIDENYDEE
+112 LIFIDENYSEE
-123 DDEELDDM
+123 DDEELYDM

-248 NESASI
+248 NEAVSI

-320 VVAGDFGDNYSA
+320 VVAGDFSDNYSSA
-332 SKNIMKKLA
+332 KNIMKKLA

-346 DELAKIIK
+346 EELAKIIK
-354 DKKFSDYNGI
+354 DKKFSDYYGI
-364 KSNTDFLVDVV
+364 KSNTDFLVDIV
-375 RKLYSKMNESTVMN
+375 RKLYSKMNESTMIN

-396 SDRYRE
+396 SDRYKE
-402 FDLLPKGK
+402 FNLLPKGK
-410 GWMDPIELT
+410 GWMDPVELT
-419 NRDAGFYAIAGTAY
+419 NKDAGFYAIAGTAY
-433 DSTDRNN
+433 DQHDRDN
-440 EDEWGIIVSLTP
+440 EDEWGIVVILAP
-452 LDSKYEDI
+452 LDEDYEDVV
-460 LITGSFYDYEEA
+460 ITGSFYDYEEA
-472 AEGIMKRL
+472 ADGIMSRL

-490 RIINNQEFSDEWGD
+490 RIIKNQDFYDDYDD

-518 AQNESTMMNEAVQVT
+518 AQNESTNV
-533 KPKPN
+533 
-538 EAKSHYISKEGSTMI
+538 I
-553 QNKQLG
+553 
-559 FYAIIGDYYDEDE
+559 
-572 PEFEGDISA
+572 
-581 YISTLGTSTVSIDD
+581 
-595 KKINEVLEST
+595 
-605 FDNRNKANTMMKEL
+605 
-619 SDVDNLT
+619 
-626 DLAKILRKYE
+626 
-636 FYNSDMDTTKGQRE
+636 
-650 FISILESKISNINES
+650 
-665 TVMNESAQ
+665 NESAQ

-682 GFDLLG
+682 GFDLLD

-702 EELGFYAIAGVATGA
+702 TELGFYAIAGVATGA
-717 NPGAVWV
+717 NPSAVWV

-756 AMSVMK
+756 AMNVMQ

-773 ISILV
+773 TSILV

-852 DVEVTIDN
+852 DVEITIDN

-865 LAVISDEDL
+865 LAVVSDEDL
-874 DDDTFDQVLS
+874 DDDAFDQVLS

-904 IEDPDD
+904 IEDPED

-939 NIDVIED
+939 NVDVIED
-946 EDVIN
+946 EDVI
-951 ESASTK
+951 
-957 TDFIELLEKLADEFK
+957 
-972 KEFKSNPDVE
+972 
-982 GTSFSFVK
+982 
-990 KGKDKVVIHAIAG
+990 
-1003 SVNPGSRALSN
+1003 
-1014 YLNFL
+1014 
-1019 DDNGVEYK
+1019 
-1027 TLQKFEYYKGALNC
+1027 
-1041 TIYTTIKI
+1041 
-1049 IDIKD
+1049 
-1054 EDVIN
+1054 
-1059 ESTAPDYSSLAN
+1059 
-1071 KVKDCI
+1071 
-1077 ATYYSDGVVQRASVE
+1077 
-1092 VNKNKDSV
+1092 
-1100 VCVDLK
+1100 
-1106 FPNRDGIDAKE
+1106 
-1117 AKAVSK
+1117 
-1123 LVLSKFDN
+1123 
-1131 LRTLSN
+1131 
-1137 KKEAVPQFNT
+1137 
-1147 RIDIKGDC
+1147 
-1155 LVYYV
+1155 
-1160 MPYNNARPGEAI
+1160 
-1172 LARYNFVVTNS
+1172 
-1183 SMNESF
+1183 NESF

-1261 NVTGNSTFWNATVI
+1261 NVTGNSTFWNATVT
-1275 VKINNEQGS
+1275 VKINNKQGS
-1284 QVQYRNELNESTE
+1284 QVQYRNELNESTDVSD
-1297 YNRISHYVDD
+1297 RVWKYVDD
-1307 LNFKSGV
+1307 FNFKSGV

-1324 KVLKAINPKADI
+1324 KVLKAISPKLDI
-1336 RFYGLDKLPWTT
+1336 RSYHLDKLPWTT
-1348 YKIDGRDY
+1348 YTVDGKDK
-1356 VAVFGISGR
+1356 VAVVCISGR
-1365 LFTPMAISITDG
+1365 LYSPMAIAITDG
-1377 KNISDFINNS
+1377 KNISDFVSNA
-1387 KSILTFTNKKLQ
+1387 KSTLVFTNKKLE
-1399 DWNNVVIPV
+1399 DWNNVTIVA
-1408 RIMNNLAKVT
+1408 RIMNNLAKAT

-1424 KAIKSLLT
+1424 KAIKSLLD

-1439 NYEQFDESVDPIYE
+1439 NYEQFDESVD
-1453 SYYKDTDE
+1453 
-1461 DLSIDQAKITKAL
+1461 
-1474 KAISRILTKEGY
+1474 
-1486 PLDNLDKVYRF
+1486 
-1497 NYPRPGLVEINLINT
+1497 
-1512 LKSTYGYMGNKAYDI
+1512 
-1527 DSKIEKKLE
+1527 
-1536 SLNLTYASKDKYGK
+1536 
-1550 EIYTDDDKLVHYDG
+1550 
-1564 KDISKYIQTGKV
+1564 
-1576 PDREF
+1576 
-1581 RNNRVDAVHPK
+1581 
-1592 LEEIAKGIT
+1592 
-1601 EYLTSHPT
+1601 
-1609 YKKYNTYG
+1609 
-1617 YKPVNAG
+1617 
-1624 ADYISIKV
+1624 
-1632 EVANVEYGKEI
+1632 
-1643 LSDTDKYI
+1643 
-1651 KKNYKDLYPII
+1651 
-1662 RSNPP
+1662 
-1667 DKKYPYIHYSLLDTG
+1667 
-1682 RPLGHLMKS
+1682 
-1691 EYEMRGSSIKKLMN
+1691 
-1705 ESVDDDNSESI
+1705 DDNSEAI
-1716 ASYDYSESAK
+1716 GSYDYSESAK

-1833 LDSELNESYSM
+1833 LDSELNESYS
-1844 NEATKV
+1844 
-1850 TFHFDDQKD
+1850 
-1859 WVSPED
+1859 
-1865 FKKIEKFAT
+1865 
-1874 KMEDALERY
+1874 
-1883 LRRLRDLGP
+1883 
-1892 DDKLKDQVYTEI
+1892 
-1904 RVENKEKIIIETK
+1904 
-1917 TKNKVLKK
+1917 
-1925 DIDRLYAKG
+1925 
-1934 NGPDPSTNLSQLPL
+1934 
-1948 DEVKATSR
+1948 
-1956 GIGWGIS
+1956 
-1963 PIDKSL
+1963 
-1969 GIYVYTGFKS
+1969 
-1979 LAEPWDPAKAKAE
+1979 
-1992 WDAAHPKKPASAL
+1992 
-2005 KSKLEEIAKGIEKYV
+2005 
-2020 KSHPDYKK
+2020 
-2028 FNLSKDVVHVGED
+2028 
-2041 YIQITVDTPDVEVGK
+2041 
-2056 SILID
+2056 
-2061 TDKFISKNY
+2061 
-2070 KDLETH
+2070 
-2076 SQSKDGSKPVWS
+2076 
-2088 VYVMKSSAAKDLMN
+2088 MN

-2303 IKSEDTDY
+2303 MKSEDTDY
-2311 NALQSEELTRVLNSE
+2311 NALKSEELTRVLNSD

-2359 TANASTDKDSG
+2359 AANASTDKDSG
-2370 TTEIKVDVLLST
+2370 TTEIKVDVLLSN

-2440 NGVKPEKS
+2440 NGVQPEKS

>member
-1 MATKFKPTTASRI
+1 MAKKFKPTTASRI

-30 IKYAQ
+30 IKYAK

-100 QGFIMDEDSDDP
+100 QGFIMDEESDDP

-167 GVAVF
+167 GVALF

-192 NTGKS
+192 DTGKS

-235 RKSDVFKLFGISM
+235 RKSDVAKLFSTSM

-268 GNKFMDPIKLENKE
+268 GNKFMDPIKLENEE

-332 SKNIMKKLA
+332 AKNIMKKLA

-346 DELAKIIK
+346 EELAKIIK
-354 DKKFSDYNGI
+354 DKKFSDYYGI
-364 KSNTDFLVDVV
+364 KSNTDFLVDMV
-375 RKLYSKMNESTVMN
+375 RKLYSKMNESTMIN

-402 FDLLPKGK
+402 FNLLPKGK
-410 GWMDPIELT
+410 GWMDPVELT
-419 NRDAGFYAIAGTAY
+419 NKDAGFYAIAGTAY
-433 DSTDRNN
+433 DQHDRDN
-440 EDEWGIIVSLTP
+440 EDEWGIVVILAP
-452 LDSKYEDI
+452 LDEDYEDVV
-460 LITGSFYDYEEA
+460 ITGSFYDYEEA
-472 AEGIMKRL
+472 AEGIMNRL

-490 RIINNQEFSDEWGD
+490 RIIKNQEFYDDYDD
-504 DESEFLSALTKSFK
+504 DESEFLAALTKSFK
-518 AQNESTMMNEAVQVT
+518 AQNESTMMNEAT
-533 KPKPN
+533 KI
-538 EAKSHYISKEGSTMI
+538 KS
-553 QNKQLG
+553 
-559 FYAIIGDYYDEDE
+559 GD
-572 PEFEGDISA
+572 PE
-581 YISTLGTSTVSIDD
+581 
-595 KKINEVLEST
+595 LEY
-605 FDNRNKANTMMKEL
+605 F
-619 SDVDNLT
+619 
-626 DLAKILRKYE
+626 
-636 FYNSDMDTTKGQRE
+636 G
-650 FISILESKISNINES
+650 
-665 TVMNESAQ
+665 
-673 IRPCDPALE
+673 
-682 GFDLLG
+682 LLD

-696 PVDLEN
+696 PVFIDN
-702 EELGFYAIAGVATGA
+702 PTLGFAAIAGVATGSDPDA
-717 NPGAVWV
+717 DFD
-724 EDDCSIEICITALD
+724 EDDCSIEVIV
-738 PDYTDEV
+738 YTDNEDASQDT

-756 AMSVMK
+756 AMQVMN
-762 ELASATSYNKL
+762 ELAKATQFKDLTN
-773 ISILV
+773 ILV
-778 KEGFQGMNS
+778 KEGFTGS
-787 GPFDFVDDLEAIN
+787 EDSPFYFVESLEAAN

-821 VVEGDTLLLAE
+821 VIEGDTLLLAE
-832 LTDDVFNAVNTVL
+832 LTDDVFNSVNTVL

-852 DVEVTIDN
+852 DVEITIDN

-865 LAVISDEDL
+865 LAVVSDEDL
-874 DDDTFDQVLS
+874 DDDAFDQVLS

-939 NIDVIED
+939 NVDVIED
-946 EDVIN
+946 EESIN

-957 TDFIELLEKLADEFK
+957 TDFMKLLEKLADEFK

-1059 ESTAPDYSSLAN
+1059 ES
-1071 KVKDCI
+1071 
-1077 ATYYSDGVVQRASVE
+1077 
-1092 VNKNKDSV
+1092 
-1100 VCVDLK
+1100 
-1106 FPNRDGIDAKE
+1106 
-1117 AKAVSK
+1117 
-1123 LVLSKFDN
+1123 
-1131 LRTLSN
+1131 
-1137 KKEAVPQFNT
+1137 
-1147 RIDIKGDC
+1147 
-1155 LVYYV
+1155 
-1160 MPYNNARPGEAI
+1160 
-1172 LARYNFVVTNS
+1172 
-1183 SMNESF
+1183 F

-1261 NVTGNSTFWNATVI
+1261 NVTGNSTFWNATVT
-1275 VKINNEQGS
+1275 VKINNKQGS
-1284 QVQYRNELNESTE
+1284 QVQYRNELNEST
-1297 YNRISHYVDD
+1297 YVSDRVWKYVDD
-1307 LNFKSGV
+1307 FNFKSGV
-1314 KFLEGDDKIE
+1314 KFLEGDDNIE
-1324 KVLKAINPKADI
+1324 KVLKAISPKLDI
-1336 RFYGLDKLPWTT
+1336 RSYHLDKLPWTT
-1348 YKIDGRDY
+1348 YTVDGKDK
-1356 VAVFGISGR
+1356 VAVVCISGR
-1365 LFTPMAISITDG
+1365 LYSPMAIAITDG
-1377 KNISDFINNS
+1377 KNISDFVSNATS
-1387 KSILTFTNKKLQ
+1387 TLVFTNKKLE
-1399 DWNNVVIPV
+1399 DWNNVTIVA
-1408 RIMNNLAKVT
+1408 RIMNNLAKAT

-1424 KAIKSLLT
+1424 KAIKSLLD

-1453 SYYKDTDE
+1453 SYYKDNEE
-1461 DLSIDQAKITKAL
+1461 DLSIDKAKITKAL

-1512 LKSTYGYMGNKAYDI
+1512 LKSTYGRISDKAYDI

-1581 RNNRVDAVHPK
+1581 RNNRVDAVNPK
-1592 LEEIAKGIT
+1592 LE
-1601 EYLTSHPT
+1601 
-1609 YKKYNTYG
+1609 
-1617 YKPVNAG
+1617 
-1624 ADYISIKV
+1624 D
-1632 EVANVEYGKEI
+1632 
-1643 LSDTDKYI
+1643 
-1651 KKNYKDLYPII
+1651 
-1662 RSNPP
+1662 
-1667 DKKYPYIHYSLLDTG
+1667 
-1682 RPLGHLMKS
+1682 
-1691 EYEMRGSSIKKLMN
+1691 
-1705 ESVDDDNSESI
+1705 
-1716 ASYDYSESAK
+1716 
-1726 SPKLPTQS
+1726 
-1734 ELKTIIQKSMIKFGE
+1734 
-1749 RHTQVTVHAY
+1749 
-1759 RTSKYEGGVVE
+1759 
-1770 VDLDGTS
+1770 
-1777 LATDGRE
+1777 
-1784 EDYYDEDNIKNALEY
+1784 
-1799 AAKELVDKFGQDKD
+1799 
-1813 LLDYIDVQY
+1813 
-1822 NKVGSLTITFS
+1822 
-1833 LDSELNESYSM
+1833 
-1844 NEATKV
+1844 
-1850 TFHFDDQKD
+1850 
-1859 WVSPED
+1859 
-1865 FKKIEKFAT
+1865 
-1874 KMEDALERY
+1874 
-1883 LRRLRDLGP
+1883 
-1892 DDKLKDQVYTEI
+1892 
-1904 RVENKEKIIIETK
+1904 
-1917 TKNKVLKK
+1917 
-1925 DIDRLYAKG
+1925 
-1934 NGPDPSTNLSQLPL
+1934 
-1948 DEVKATSR
+1948 
-1956 GIGWGIS
+1956 
-1963 PIDKSL
+1963 
-1969 GIYVYTGFKS
+1969 
-1979 LAEPWDPAKAKAE
+1979 
-1992 WDAAHPKKPASAL
+1992 
-2005 KSKLEEIAKGIEKYV
+2005 IAKGIEKYV

-2041 YIQITVDTPDVEVGK
+2041 YIQITVDTPDVEVSK

-2070 KDLETH
+2070 KDLETN
-2076 SQSKDGSKPVWS
+2076 SKSKDGSKPVWS
-2088 VYVMKSSAAKDLMN
+2088 VYVMKSSVAKDLMN
-2102 EATKFD
+2102 EST
-2108 FDNLEEVLEEDLES
+2108 
-2122 DIDLPDY
+2122 
-2129 ADNIIVNSY
+2129 
-2138 ATGYGYG
+2138 
-2145 VKATF
+2145 
-2150 DDRLVKD
+2150 
-2157 NKLRIIS
+2157 
-2164 RIVKTIADR
+2164 
-2173 CGKDYDLDHHHDK
+2173 
-2186 MRGEYSLTLNYKGS
+2186 NYKKF
-2200 PVNESA
+2200 A
-2206 NYNKLSDKLETDL
+2206 DKLETYL
-2219 SDDIDNISDKLI
+2219 NDDIDTIYDEMV
-2231 VSVDETEYG
+2231 VSVDETGYG
-2240 HDIIVEFD
+2240 YNINVTFD
-2248 DSLLGSNPN
+2248 NRLLGSNPS
-2257 KIINQI
+2257 KIISKI
-2263 AKSIQKRNGK
+2263 VDHIVERNGK
-2273 YDDLIHYRQKY
+2273 YSDLVHY
-2284 NNTYKLVFKYKG
+2284 NNKVTGDYKLVFSYKG
-2296 SLNECAI
+2296 QLNECAI
-2303 IKSEDTDY
+2303 IGPDETDIDSLRA
-2311 NALQSEELTRVLNSE
+2311 NELSRALNSD

-2370 TTEIKVDVLLST
+2370 TTEIKVDVLLSN

-2440 NGVKPEKS
+2440 NGVQPEKS

>member
-1 MATKFKPTTASRI
+1 MANKFKPATKSDRAKVIKTLLKEGISKVKDTFEISNMAIQDVVYIDPKYYPECSVGCVLIEAHGDVVDDIITIMKKLGYRYAKDFGDSIVLVFAPKGVSDNDIEDALDGKI
-14 NESTDFSVK
+14 NESVDISVK

-112 LVFIDENYDEE
+112 LIFIDENYSEE

-197 MTKSL
+197 MTKTM

-248 NESASI
+248 NEAVSI
-254 TKTDN
+254 TKADS
-259 YDEFNLLPP
+259 YKEFNLLPP

-332 SKNIMKKLA
+332 AKNIMKKLA

-354 DKKFSDYNGI
+354 DKKFSDYYGI

-396 SDRYRE
+396 SDRYKE
-402 FDLLPKGK
+402 FNLLPKGK

-419 NRDAGFYAIAGTAY
+419 NKDAGFYAIAGTIY
-433 DSTDRNN
+433 DKSDRDN
-440 EDEWGIIVSLTP
+440 EDEWGIVVILAP
-452 LDSKYEDI
+452 LDENYEDVV
-460 LITGSFYDYEEA
+460 ITGSFYDYEEA
-472 AEGIMKRL
+472 ADSIMNRL

-490 RIINNQEFSDEWGD
+490 RIIKNQDFYDDYDD
-504 DESEFLSALTKSFK
+504 DESEFLAALTKSFK

-553 QNKQLG
+553 HNKQLG

-595 KKINEVLEST
+595 KKINEVLET
-605 FDNRNKANTMMKEL
+605 IFYNRNKANTMMKEL

-673 IRPCDPALE
+673 IRPCNPELE

-702 EELGFYAIAGVATGA
+702 TELGFYAIAGVATGA

-756 AMSVMK
+756 AMNVMQ

-773 ISILV
+773 TSILV

-852 DVEVTIDN
+852 DVEITIDN

-865 LAVISDEDL
+865 LAVVSDEDL
-874 DDDTFDQVLS
+874 DDDAFDQVLS

-939 NIDVIED
+939 NVDVIED
-946 EDVIN
+946 EESIN

-957 TDFIELLEKLADEFK
+957 TDFIKLLEKLADEFK

-1059 ESTAPDYSSLAN
+1059 ES
-1071 KVKDCI
+1071 
-1077 ATYYSDGVVQRASVE
+1077 
-1092 VNKNKDSV
+1092 
-1100 VCVDLK
+1100 
-1106 FPNRDGIDAKE
+1106 
-1117 AKAVSK
+1117 
-1123 LVLSKFDN
+1123 
-1131 LRTLSN
+1131 
-1137 KKEAVPQFNT
+1137 
-1147 RIDIKGDC
+1147 
-1155 LVYYV
+1155 
-1160 MPYNNARPGEAI
+1160 
-1172 LARYNFVVTNS
+1172 
-1183 SMNESF
+1183 F

-1261 NVTGNSTFWNATVI
+1261 NVTGNSTFWNATVT
-1275 VKINNEQGS
+1275 VKINNKQGS
-1284 QVQYRNELNESTE
+1284 QVQYRNELNESTDVSD
-1297 YNRISHYVDD
+1297 RVWKYVDD
-1307 LNFKSGV
+1307 FNFKSGV
-1314 KFLEGDDKIE
+1314 KFLEGDDKID
-1324 KVLKAINPKADI
+1324 KVLKAISPKLDI
-1336 RFYGLDKLPWTT
+1336 RSYHLDKLPWTT
-1348 YKIDGRDY
+1348 YTVDGKDK
-1356 VAVFGISGR
+1356 VAVVCISGR
-1365 LFTPMAISITDG
+1365 LYSPMAIAITDG
-1377 KNISDFINNS
+1377 KNISDFVSNA
-1387 KSILTFTNKKLQ
+1387 KSTLVFTNKKLE
-1399 DWNNVVIPV
+1399 DWNNVTIVA
-1408 RIMNNLAKVT
+1408 RIMNNLAKAT

-1424 KAIKSLLT
+1424 KAIKSLLD

-1453 SYYKDTDE
+1453 SYYKDNEE

-1512 LKSTYGYMGNKAYDI
+1512 LKSTYGRISDKAYDI

-1550 EIYTDDDKLVHYDG
+1550 EIYTDDDKLVHYDS

-1581 RNNRVDAVHPK
+1581 RNNRVDAVNPK
-1592 LEEIAKGIT
+1592 LEDIAKGIT

-1617 YKPVNAG
+1617 YKPVNVG

-1667 DKKYPYIHYSLLDTG
+1667 DKKYPYIYYSLLDTG

-1734 ELKTIIQKSMIKFGE
+1734 ELKAIIQKSMIKFGE

-1833 LDSELNESYSM
+1833 LDSELNE
-1844 NEATKV
+1844 
-1850 TFHFDDQKD
+1850 
-1859 WVSPED
+1859 
-1865 FKKIEKFAT
+1865 
-1874 KMEDALERY
+1874 
-1883 LRRLRDLGP
+1883 
-1892 DDKLKDQVYTEI
+1892 
-1904 RVENKEKIIIETK
+1904 
-1917 TKNKVLKK
+1917 
-1925 DIDRLYAKG
+1925 
-1934 NGPDPSTNLSQLPL
+1934 
-1948 DEVKATSR
+1948 
-1956 GIGWGIS
+1956 
-1963 PIDKSL
+1963 
-1969 GIYVYTGFKS
+1969 
-1979 LAEPWDPAKAKAE
+1979 
-1992 WDAAHPKKPASAL
+1992 
-2005 KSKLEEIAKGIEKYV
+2005 
-2020 KSHPDYKK
+2020 
-2028 FNLSKDVVHVGED
+2028 
-2041 YIQITVDTPDVEVGK
+2041 
-2056 SILID
+2056 
-2061 TDKFISKNY
+2061 
-2070 KDLETH
+2070 
-2076 SQSKDGSKPVWS
+2076 
-2088 VYVMKSSAAKDLMN
+2088 
-2102 EATKFD
+2102 ATKFD

-2200 PVNESA
+2200 P
-2206 NYNKLSDKLETDL
+2206 
-2219 SDDIDNISDKLI
+2219 
-2231 VSVDETEYG
+2231 
-2240 HDIIVEFD
+2240 F
-2248 DSLLGSNPN
+2248 
-2257 KIINQI
+2257 
-2263 AKSIQKRNGK
+2263 
-2273 YDDLIHYRQKY
+2273 
-2284 NNTYKLVFKYKG
+2284 
-2296 SLNECAI
+2296 NECAI
-2303 IKSEDTDY
+2303 IGPDETDIDSLRA
-2311 NALQSEELTRVLNSE
+2311 NELSRALSSD

-2370 TTEIKVDVLLST
+2370 TTEIKVDVLLSN

-2440 NGVKPEKS
+2440 NGVQPEKS

>member
-1 MATKFKPTTASRI
+1 MAKKFKPTTASRI

-70 IAENEELSEE
+70 IAENEELSED

-100 QGFIMDEDSDDP
+100 QGFIIDEDSDDP

-248 NESASI
+248 NEAVSI
-254 TKTDN
+254 TKADS
-259 YDEFNLLPP
+259 YKEFNLLPP

-320 VVAGDFGDNYSA
+320 VVAGDFSDNYSA
-332 SKNIMKKLA
+332 AKNIMKKLA

-354 DKKFSDYNGI
+354 DKKFSDYYGI

-389 EAASIKK
+389 E
-396 SDRYRE
+396 
-402 FDLLPKGK
+402 
-410 GWMDPIELT
+410 
-419 NRDAGFYAIAGTAY
+419 
-433 DSTDRNN
+433 
-440 EDEWGIIVSLTP
+440 
-452 LDSKYEDI
+452 
-460 LITGSFYDYEEA
+460 
-472 AEGIMKRL
+472 
-480 SRAKTPSDVA
+480 
-490 RIINNQEFSDEWGD
+490 
-504 DESEFLSALTKSFK
+504 
-518 AQNESTMMNEAVQVT
+518 
-533 KPKPN
+533 
-538 EAKSHYISKEGSTMI
+538 
-553 QNKQLG
+553 
-559 FYAIIGDYYDEDE
+559 
-572 PEFEGDISA
+572 
-581 YISTLGTSTVSIDD
+581 
-595 KKINEVLEST
+595 
-605 FDNRNKANTMMKEL
+605 
-619 SDVDNLT
+619 
-626 DLAKILRKYE
+626 
-636 FYNSDMDTTKGQRE
+636 
-650 FISILESKISNINES
+650 
-665 TVMNESAQ
+665 SAQ

-682 GFDLLG
+682 GFDLLD

-702 EELGFYAIAGVATGA
+702 TELGFYAIAGVATGA
-717 NPGAVWV
+717 NPSAVWV

-756 AMSVMK
+756 AMNVMQ

-773 ISILV
+773 TSILV

-852 DVEVTIDN
+852 DVEITIDN

-865 LAVISDEDL
+865 LAVVSDEDL
-874 DDDTFDQVLS
+874 DDDAFDQVLS

-924 ATGATVVPDNSVMED
+924 ATGATVVPDNSVMDD
-939 NIDVIED
+939 NVDVIED
-946 EDVIN
+946 EDVI
-951 ESASTK
+951 
-957 TDFIELLEKLADEFK
+957 
-972 KEFKSNPDVE
+972 
-982 GTSFSFVK
+982 
-990 KGKDKVVIHAIAG
+990 
-1003 SVNPGSRALSN
+1003 
-1014 YLNFL
+1014 
-1019 DDNGVEYK
+1019 
-1027 TLQKFEYYKGALNC
+1027 
-1041 TIYTTIKI
+1041 
-1049 IDIKD
+1049 
-1054 EDVIN
+1054 
-1059 ESTAPDYSSLAN
+1059 
-1071 KVKDCI
+1071 
-1077 ATYYSDGVVQRASVE
+1077 
-1092 VNKNKDSV
+1092 
-1100 VCVDLK
+1100 
-1106 FPNRDGIDAKE
+1106 
-1117 AKAVSK
+1117 
-1123 LVLSKFDN
+1123 
-1131 LRTLSN
+1131 
-1137 KKEAVPQFNT
+1137 
-1147 RIDIKGDC
+1147 
-1155 LVYYV
+1155 
-1160 MPYNNARPGEAI
+1160 
-1172 LARYNFVVTNS
+1172 
-1183 SMNESF
+1183 NESF

-1275 VKINNEQGS
+1275 VKINNKQGS
-1284 QVQYRNELNESTE
+1284 QVQYRNELNEST
-1297 YNRISHYVDD
+1297 NVSDNSRIDYYVDD

-1314 KFLEGDDKIE
+1314 KFLDGDDKIE
-1324 KVLKAINPKADI
+1324 KVLKAISTKLDI
-1336 RFYGLDKLPWTT
+1336 RSYPLDKLPWVT
-1348 YKIDGRDY
+1348 YTIDGKDK
-1356 VAVFGISGR
+1356 VAVLGLSGR
-1365 LFTPMAISITDG
+1365 LYTPLAIAITDG

-1387 KSILTFTNKKLQ
+1387 KSILVFTNKKLE
-1399 DWNNVVIPV
+1399 DRNNITIAV
-1408 RIMNNLAKVT
+1408 RIMNNLAKAT

-1424 KAIKSLLT
+1424 KAIKSLLD

-1439 NYEQFDESVDPIYE
+1439 NYEQFDES
-1453 SYYKDTDE
+1453 T
-1461 DLSIDQAKITKAL
+1461 
-1474 KAISRILTKEGY
+1474 
-1486 PLDNLDKVYRF
+1486 
-1497 NYPRPGLVEINLINT
+1497 
-1512 LKSTYGYMGNKAYDI
+1512 
-1527 DSKIEKKLE
+1527 
-1536 SLNLTYASKDKYGK
+1536 
-1550 EIYTDDDKLVHYDG
+1550 
-1564 KDISKYIQTGKV
+1564 
-1576 PDREF
+1576 
-1581 RNNRVDAVHPK
+1581 
-1592 LEEIAKGIT
+1592 
-1601 EYLTSHPT
+1601 
-1609 YKKYNTYG
+1609 
-1617 YKPVNAG
+1617 
-1624 ADYISIKV
+1624 
-1632 EVANVEYGKEI
+1632 
-1643 LSDTDKYI
+1643 
-1651 KKNYKDLYPII
+1651 
-1662 RSNPP
+1662 
-1667 DKKYPYIHYSLLDTG
+1667 
-1682 RPLGHLMKS
+1682 
-1691 EYEMRGSSIKKLMN
+1691 
-1705 ESVDDDNSESI
+1705 
-1716 ASYDYSESAK
+1716 K

-1799 AAKELVDKFGQDKD
+1799 ASKELVDKFGQDKD

-1865 FKKIEKFAT
+1865 FKKIEKFAP

-1917 TKNKVLKK
+1917 TKKKVLKK

-1934 NGPDPSTNLSQLPL
+1934 NGPSPSTNLSQLPL

-1969 GIYVYTGFKS
+1969 GIFVYTGFKS

-2028 FNLSKDVVHVGED
+2028 FNLNKDVVHVGED
-2041 YIQITVDTPDVEVGK
+2041 YIKITVDTQDAEVGK

-2076 SQSKDGSKPVWS
+2076 SKSKDGSKPVWS

-2102 EATKFD
+2102 ESTKFD
-2108 FDNLEEVLEEDLES
+2108 FDNLDEVLEEDLES

-2164 RIVKTIADR
+2164 RIVNTISSR
-2173 CGKDYDLDHHHDK
+2173 CGKDYDLNHHHDK

-2200 PVNESA
+2200 PINESA
-2206 NYNKLSDKLETDL
+2206 NYKKLADKLE
-2219 SDDIDNISDKLI
+2219 SSVDNIDDSI
-2231 VSVDETEYG
+2231 VINVDQNDYG
-2240 HDIIVEFD
+2240 YDIIATFNN
-2248 DSLLGSNPN
+2248 SLLGSNPN
-2257 KIINQI
+2257 KIINKI
-2263 AKSIQKRNGK
+2263 VDSIVKRNGK
-2273 YDDLIHYRQKY
+2273 YSDLVHY
-2284 NNTYKLVFKYKG
+2284 NNKVTGEYKVILSYKG
-2296 SLNECAI
+2296 QLNECAI
-2303 IKSEDTDY
+2303 IGPDETDIDSLRA
-2311 NALQSEELTRVLNSE
+2311 NELSRALSSD

-2370 TTEIKVDVLLST
+2370 TTEIKVDVLLSD
-2382 DPDISDASMTLTLPT
+2382 DPDITDASMTLTLPT

>member
-1 MATKFKPTTASRI
+1 MAKKFKPTTASRI
-14 NESTDFSVK
+14 NESTDVSVK
-23 EIVRSKI
+23 ENVRSKI
-30 IKYAQ
+30 INYAKQ
-35 DRLNKSGAVLL
+35 RLNKSGAVLL
-46 APVYDMINFNDPL
+46 APVYDIINFNDPL

-100 QGFIMDEDSDDP
+100 QGYIMDEESEDP
-112 LVFIDENYDEE
+112 LIFIDENYDEE
-123 DDEELDDM
+123 DEELDDM

-149 LTKNKEAIDPITL
+149 LTKHKEAIDPITL

-178 DADNNFYKVMIVNS
+178 DADNNFYRVMIVNS
-192 NTGKS
+192 DTGKS
-197 MTKSL
+197 ITKSM

-225 YDTISKYLFL
+225 YNTISKYLFV
-235 RKSDVFKLFGISM
+235 RKESVSKLFGT
-248 NESASI
+248 N
-254 TKTDN
+254 
-259 YDEFNLLPP
+259 
-268 GNKFMDPIKLENKE
+268 
-282 LGIWAT
+282 
-288 AGVMFD
+288 
-294 EDDPDNED
+294 
-302 DYSAVVL
+302 
-309 VSPLDPKYENY
+309 
-320 VVAGDFGDNYSA
+320 
-332 SKNIMKKLA
+332 
-341 QIKTP
+341 
-346 DELAKIIK
+346 
-354 DKKFSDYNGI
+354 
-364 KSNTDFLVDVV
+364 
-375 RKLYSKMNESTVMN
+375 MNESTEMN

-472 AEGIMKRL
+472 ADSIMNRL
-480 SRAKTPSDVA
+480 SRAKTPMDVA
-490 RIINNQEFSDEWGD
+490 RIIKNQKFSDEWGD
-504 DESEFLSALTKSFK
+504 DESEFLSALTKSFG
-518 AQNESTMMNEAVQVT
+518 AQNESTMINEAVQVT

-553 QNKQLG
+553 HNKQLG

-595 KKINEVLEST
+595 KKINEVLET
-605 FDNRNKANTMMKEL
+605 IFYNRNKANTMMKEL

-665 TVMNESAQ
+665 TMMINESAQ

-682 GFDLLG
+682 GFDLLD

-702 EELGFYAIAGVATGA
+702 TELGFYAIAGVATGA
-717 NPGAVWV
+717 NPSAVLV

-756 AMSVMK
+756 AMNVMQ

-773 ISILV
+773 TSILV

-832 LTDDVFNAVNTVL
+832 LTDDVFNAVNAVL

-852 DVEVTIDN
+852 DVEITIDN

-865 LAVISDEDL
+865 LAVVSDEDL
-874 DDDTFDQVLS
+874 DDDAFDQVLS

-939 NIDVIED
+939 NVDVIED
-946 EDVIN
+946 EESIN

-1003 SVNPGSRALSN
+1003 SVNPGARALSD
-1014 YLNFL
+1014 YIDFL

-1027 TLQKFEYYKGALNC
+1027 ILQKFDYYKGALNC

-1054 EDVIN
+1054 EDVI
-1059 ESTAPDYSSLAN
+1059 
-1071 KVKDCI
+1071 
-1077 ATYYSDGVVQRASVE
+1077 
-1092 VNKNKDSV
+1092 
-1100 VCVDLK
+1100 
-1106 FPNRDGIDAKE
+1106 
-1117 AKAVSK
+1117 
-1123 LVLSKFDN
+1123 
-1131 LRTLSN
+1131 
-1137 KKEAVPQFNT
+1137 
-1147 RIDIKGDC
+1147 
-1155 LVYYV
+1155 
-1160 MPYNNARPGEAI
+1160 
-1172 LARYNFVVTNS
+1172 
-1183 SMNESF
+1183 NESF

-1275 VKINNEQGS
+1275 VKINNKQGS
-1284 QVQYRNELNESTE
+1284 QVQYRNEINEATDVSD
-1297 YNRISHYVDD
+1297 YNRISHYVND

-1453 SYYKDTDE
+1453 SYYKDTEE

-1474 KAISRILTKEGY
+1474 KAIDRILTKAGY

-1512 LKSTYGYMGNKAYDI
+1512 LNDTYGYMGNKAYDI

-1592 LEEIAKGIT
+1592 LEDIAKGIT

-1617 YKPVNAG
+1617 YKPVNVG

-1662 RSNPP
+1662 RFNPP

-1705 ESVDDDNSESI
+1705 ESVDDDNSEAI
-1716 ASYDYSESAK
+1716 GSYDYSESAK

-1844 NEATKV
+1844 NESSKV

-1865 FKKIEKFAT
+1865 FKKIEKFAP

-1883 LRRLRDLGP
+1883 LIRLRDLGP

-1917 TKNKVLKK
+1917 TKKKVLKK
-1925 DIDRLYAKG
+1925 DIDKLLNKG
-1934 NGPDPSTNLSQLPL
+1934 NGPSPSTNLSQLPL
-1948 DEVKATSR
+1948 EEVKATSR

-1969 GIYVYTGFKS
+1969 GIFVYTGFKA
-1979 LAEPWDPAKAKAE
+1979 LAEPWDPAKEKAE
-1992 WDAAHPKKPASAL
+1992 WDAAHPKKPTSAL

-2076 SQSKDGSKPVWS
+2076 SKSKDGSKPVWS

-2102 EATKFD
+2102 EST
-2108 FDNLEEVLEEDLES
+2108 
-2122 DIDLPDY
+2122 
-2129 ADNIIVNSY
+2129 
-2138 ATGYGYG
+2138 
-2145 VKATF
+2145 
-2150 DDRLVKD
+2150 
-2157 NKLRIIS
+2157 
-2164 RIVKTIADR
+2164 
-2173 CGKDYDLDHHHDK
+2173 
-2186 MRGEYSLTLNYKGS
+2186 NYKKF
-2200 PVNESA
+2200 A
-2206 NYNKLSDKLETDL
+2206 DKLETYL
-2219 SDDIDNISDKLI
+2219 NDDIDTIYDEMV
-2231 VSVDETEYG
+2231 VSVDETGYG
-2240 HDIIVEFD
+2240 YNINVTFD
-2248 DSLLGSNPN
+2248 NRLLGSNPS
-2257 KIINQI
+2257 KIISKI
-2263 AKSIQKRNGK
+2263 VDHIVERNGK
-2273 YDDLIHYRQKY
+2273 YSDLVHY
-2284 NNTYKLVFKYKG
+2284 NNKVTGDYKLVFSYKG
-2296 SLNECAI
+2296 QLNECAI
-2303 IKSEDTDY
+2303 IGPDETDIDTLRA
-2311 NALQSEELTRVLNSE
+2311 NELSRALSSE

-2370 TTEIKVDVLLST
+2370 TTEIKVDVLLSNDT
-2382 DPDISDASMTLTLPT
+2382 DVTDASTTLTLPT

-2454 WTVILKKSDLKKI
+2454 WTVILKKSDLKKV

>member
-1 MATKFKPTTASRI
+1 MAKKFKPTTASRI

-59 DGMISFDYLNT
+59 DGMISFYYLDT

-80 ESGYDYIEQAVTD
+80 SSGYDYIEEAVSD
-93 IANFIQN
+93 IAYFIQK
-100 QGFIMDEDSDDP
+100 QGYILDDESDDP
-112 LVFIDENYDEE
+112 LIFIDENYDEE

-167 GVAVF
+167 GVALF

-192 NTGKS
+192 DTGKS

-225 YDTISKYLFL
+225 YNTISKYLFL
-235 RKSDVFKLFGISM
+235 RKSDVAKLFGTSM

-268 GNKFMDPIKLENKE
+268 GNKFMDPIKLENEE

-332 SKNIMKKLA
+332 AKNIMKKLA

-346 DELAKIIK
+346 EELAKIIK
-354 DKKFSDYNGI
+354 DKKFSDYYGI
-364 KSNTDFLVDVV
+364 KSNTDFLVDMV
-375 RKLYSKMNESTVMN
+375 RKLYSKMNESTMIN

-402 FDLLPKGK
+402 FNLLPKGK
-410 GWMDPIELT
+410 GWMDPVELT
-419 NRDAGFYAIAGTAY
+419 NKDAGFYAIAGTIY
-433 DSTDRNN
+433 DKSDRDN
-440 EDEWGIIVSLTP
+440 EDEWGIVVILAP
-452 LDSKYEDI
+452 LDEKYEDVV
-460 LITGSFYDYEEA
+460 ITGSFYDYEEA
-472 AEGIMKRL
+472 ADGIMSRL

-490 RIINNQEFSDEWGD
+490 RIIKNQDFYDDYDD
-504 DESEFLSALTKSFK
+504 DESEFLAALTKSYS
-518 AQNESTMMNEAVQVT
+518 AQNEST
-533 KPKPN
+533 
-538 EAKSHYISKEGSTMI
+538 IMI
-553 QNKQLG
+553 
-559 FYAIIGDYYDEDE
+559 
-572 PEFEGDISA
+572 
-581 YISTLGTSTVSIDD
+581 
-595 KKINEVLEST
+595 
-605 FDNRNKANTMMKEL
+605 
-619 SDVDNLT
+619 
-626 DLAKILRKYE
+626 
-636 FYNSDMDTTKGQRE
+636 
-650 FISILESKISNINES
+650 
-665 TVMNESAQ
+665 NESAQ
-673 IRPCDPALE
+673 IKPCNPALE
-682 GFDLLG
+682 GFDLLD

-702 EELGFYAIAGVATGA
+702 TELGFYAIAGVATGA
-717 NPGAVWV
+717 NPSAVWV

-738 PDYTDEV
+738 PDYTEEV

-756 AMSVMK
+756 AMNVMQ

-852 DVEVTIDN
+852 DVEITIDN

-865 LAVISDEDL
+865 LAVVSDEDL
-874 DDDTFDQVLS
+874 DDDAFDQVLS

-904 IEDPDD
+904 IEDPED

-924 ATGATVVPDNSVMED
+924 ATGATVVPEDSVMED

-951 ESASTK
+951 ES
-957 TDFIELLEKLADEFK
+957 
-972 KEFKSNPDVE
+972 
-982 GTSFSFVK
+982 
-990 KGKDKVVIHAIAG
+990 
-1003 SVNPGSRALSN
+1003 
-1014 YLNFL
+1014 
-1019 DDNGVEYK
+1019 
-1027 TLQKFEYYKGALNC
+1027 
-1041 TIYTTIKI
+1041 
-1049 IDIKD
+1049 
-1054 EDVIN
+1054 
-1059 ESTAPDYSSLAN
+1059 TAPDYSALAN

-1100 VCVDLK
+1100 ICVDVK
-1106 FPNRDGIDAKE
+1106 FPNRDGVDAKQ
-1117 AKAVSK
+1117 AKEISK

-1160 MPYNNARPGEAI
+1160 MPYNNSRPGEAI

-1261 NVTGNSTFWNATVI
+1261 NVTGNSTFWNATVT
-1275 VKINNEQGS
+1275 VKINNKQGS
-1284 QVQYRNELNESTE
+1284 QVQYRN
-1297 YNRISHYVDD
+1297 
-1307 LNFKSGV
+1307 
-1314 KFLEGDDKIE
+1314 
-1324 KVLKAINPKADI
+1324 
-1336 RFYGLDKLPWTT
+1336 
-1348 YKIDGRDY
+1348 
-1356 VAVFGISGR
+1356 
-1365 LFTPMAISITDG
+1365 
-1377 KNISDFINNS
+1377 
-1387 KSILTFTNKKLQ
+1387 
-1399 DWNNVVIPV
+1399 
-1408 RIMNNLAKVT
+1408 
-1418 DRASEY
+1418 
-1424 KAIKSLLT
+1424 
-1432 KYEKQVY
+1432 
-1439 NYEQFDESVDPIYE
+1439 
-1453 SYYKDTDE
+1453 
-1461 DLSIDQAKITKAL
+1461 
-1474 KAISRILTKEGY
+1474 
-1486 PLDNLDKVYRF
+1486 
-1497 NYPRPGLVEINLINT
+1497 
-1512 LKSTYGYMGNKAYDI
+1512 
-1527 DSKIEKKLE
+1527 
-1536 SLNLTYASKDKYGK
+1536 
-1550 EIYTDDDKLVHYDG
+1550 
-1564 KDISKYIQTGKV
+1564 
-1576 PDREF
+1576 
-1581 RNNRVDAVHPK
+1581 
-1592 LEEIAKGIT
+1592 
-1601 EYLTSHPT
+1601 
-1609 YKKYNTYG
+1609 
-1617 YKPVNAG
+1617 
-1624 ADYISIKV
+1624 
-1632 EVANVEYGKEI
+1632 
-1643 LSDTDKYI
+1643 
-1651 KKNYKDLYPII
+1651 
-1662 RSNPP
+1662 
-1667 DKKYPYIHYSLLDTG
+1667 
-1682 RPLGHLMKS
+1682 
-1691 EYEMRGSSIKKLMN
+1691 
-1705 ESVDDDNSESI
+1705 
-1716 ASYDYSESAK
+1716 
-1726 SPKLPTQS
+1726 
-1734 ELKTIIQKSMIKFGE
+1734 
-1749 RHTQVTVHAY
+1749 
-1759 RTSKYEGGVVE
+1759 
-1770 VDLDGTS
+1770 
-1777 LATDGRE
+1777 
-1784 EDYYDEDNIKNALEY
+1784 
-1799 AAKELVDKFGQDKD
+1799 
-1813 LLDYIDVQY
+1813 
-1822 NKVGSLTITFS
+1822 
-1833 LDSELNESYSM
+1833 ELNESYSM

-1859 WVSPED
+1859 LVSPED
-1865 FKKIEKFAT
+1865 FKKIEKFAP

-1917 TKNKVLKK
+1917 TKKKVLKK

-1934 NGPDPSTNLSQLPL
+1934 NGPSPSTNLSQLPL

-1969 GIYVYTGFKS
+1969 GIFVYTGFKA

-1992 WDAAHPKKPASAL
+1992 WDAANPKKPASAL

-2020 KSHPDYKK
+2020 KSNPDYKK

-2041 YIQITVDTPDVEVGK
+2041 YIKITVDTPDVEVGK

-2076 SQSKDGSKPVWS
+2076 SKSKDGSKPVWS

-2102 EATKFD
+2102 EST
-2108 FDNLEEVLEEDLES
+2108 
-2122 DIDLPDY
+2122 
-2129 ADNIIVNSY
+2129 
-2138 ATGYGYG
+2138 
-2145 VKATF
+2145 
-2150 DDRLVKD
+2150 
-2157 NKLRIIS
+2157 
-2164 RIVKTIADR
+2164 
-2173 CGKDYDLDHHHDK
+2173 
-2186 MRGEYSLTLNYKGS
+2186 NYKKF
-2200 PVNESA
+2200 A
-2206 NYNKLSDKLETDL
+2206 YKLETYL
-2219 SDDIDNISDKLI
+2219 NDDIDTIYDEMV
-2231 VSVDETEYG
+2231 VSVDETGYG
-2240 HDIIVEFD
+2240 YNINVTFD
-2248 DSLLGSNPN
+2248 NRLLGSNPS
-2257 KIINQI
+2257 KIISKIVNHI
-2263 AKSIQKRNGK
+2263 VERNGK
-2273 YDDLIHYRQKY
+2273 YSDLVHY
-2284 NNTYKLVFKYKG
+2284 NNKVTGDYKLVFSYKG
-2296 SLNECAI
+2296 QLNECAI
-2303 IKSEDTDY
+2303 IGPDETDIDSLRA
-2311 NALQSEELTRVLNSE
+2311 NELSRALNSD

-2370 TTEIKVDVLLST
+2370 TTEIKVDVLLSD
-2382 DPDISDASMTLTLPT
+2382 DPDVTDASMTLTLPT

>member
-1 MATKFKPTTASRI
+1 MANKLKPATKADGGKVIKALLKEGISKVEDTLGISNMAIQNVVYTNSTYYPECSVGCVLIEAHGEVVEDIIDIMKKLGYRYAEDFGDGIVLVFAPKGVSDSDIEDALNGKI
-14 NESTDFSVK
+14 NESTDVSVK

-70 IAENEELSEE
+70 IAENKELSEE

-100 QGFIMDEDSDDP
+100 QGFILDEESDDP
-112 LVFIDENYDEE
+112 LIFIDENYDYE

-197 MTKSL
+197 MTKTM

-248 NESASI
+248 NEAVSI

-320 VVAGDFGDNYSA
+320 VVAGDFSDNYSA
-332 SKNIMKKLA
+332 AKNIMKKLA

-354 DKKFSDYNGI
+354 DKKFSDYYGI

-375 RKLYSKMNESTVMN
+375 RKLYSKMNESTMIN

-396 SDRYRE
+396 SDRYKE
-402 FDLLPKGK
+402 FNLLPKGK
-410 GWMDPIELT
+410 GWMDPVELT
-419 NRDAGFYAIAGTAY
+419 NKDAGFYAIAGTIY
-433 DSTDRNN
+433 DKSDRDN
-440 EDEWGIIVSLTP
+440 EDEWGIVVILAP
-452 LDSKYEDI
+452 LDEKYEDVV
-460 LITGSFYDYEEA
+460 ITGSFYDYEEA
-472 AEGIMKRL
+472 AEGIMNRL

-490 RIINNQEFSDEWGD
+490 RIIKDQEFYDDSDD
-504 DESEFLSALTKSFK
+504 DESEFLAALTKSYS
-518 AQNESTMMNEAVQVT
+518 AQNESTNV
-533 KPKPN
+533 
-538 EAKSHYISKEGSTMI
+538 I
-553 QNKQLG
+553 
-559 FYAIIGDYYDEDE
+559 
-572 PEFEGDISA
+572 
-581 YISTLGTSTVSIDD
+581 
-595 KKINEVLEST
+595 
-605 FDNRNKANTMMKEL
+605 
-619 SDVDNLT
+619 
-626 DLAKILRKYE
+626 
-636 FYNSDMDTTKGQRE
+636 
-650 FISILESKISNINES
+650 
-665 TVMNESAQ
+665 NESAQ

-682 GFDLLG
+682 GFDLLD

-702 EELGFYAIAGVATGA
+702 EELGFYAIAGVATGD

-756 AMSVMK
+756 AMNVMQ

-773 ISILV
+773 TSILV

-852 DVEVTIDN
+852 DVEITIDN

-865 LAVISDEDL
+865 LAVVSDEDL
-874 DDDTFDQVLS
+874 DDDAFDQVLS

-904 IEDPDD
+904 IDDPDD

-939 NIDVIED
+939 NVDVIED
-946 EDVIN
+946 EESIN
-951 ESASTK
+951 ESTSTK
-957 TDFIELLEKLADEFK
+957 TDFIELLGKLADEFK

-982 GTSFSFVK
+982 ETSFSFVK
-990 KGKDKVVIHAIAG
+990 KGKDKVVIQAIAD

-1014 YLNFL
+1014 YLRFL

-1027 TLQKFEYYKGALNC
+1027 TLKKFEYYKGALNC

-1049 IDIKD
+1049 TDIKD
-1054 EDVIN
+1054 EDVI
-1059 ESTAPDYSSLAN
+1059 
-1071 KVKDCI
+1071 
-1077 ATYYSDGVVQRASVE
+1077 
-1092 VNKNKDSV
+1092 
-1100 VCVDLK
+1100 
-1106 FPNRDGIDAKE
+1106 
-1117 AKAVSK
+1117 
-1123 LVLSKFDN
+1123 
-1131 LRTLSN
+1131 
-1137 KKEAVPQFNT
+1137 
-1147 RIDIKGDC
+1147 
-1155 LVYYV
+1155 
-1160 MPYNNARPGEAI
+1160 
-1172 LARYNFVVTNS
+1172 
-1183 SMNESF
+1183 NESF

-1261 NVTGNSTFWNATVI
+1261 NVTGNSTFWNATVT
-1275 VKINNEQGS
+1275 VKINNKQGS
-1284 QVQYRNELNESTE
+1284 QVQYRNELNEST
-1297 YNRISHYVDD
+1297 NVSDNSRIDYYVDD

-1314 KFLEGDDKIE
+1314 KFLDGDDKIE
-1324 KVLKAINPKADI
+1324 KVLKAISTKLDI
-1336 RFYGLDKLPWTT
+1336 RSYPLDKLPWVT
-1348 YKIDGRDY
+1348 YTIDGKDK
-1356 VAVFGISGR
+1356 VAVLGISGR
-1365 LFTPMAISITDG
+1365 LYTPLAIAITDG

-1387 KSILTFTNKKLQ
+1387 KSVLVFTNKKLE
-1399 DWNNVVIPV
+1399 DRNNITIAV
-1408 RIMNNLAKVT
+1408 RIMNNLAKAT

-1424 KAIKSLLT
+1424 KAIKSLLD

-1439 NYEQFDESVDPIYE
+1439 NYEQFD
-1453 SYYKDTDE
+1453 
-1461 DLSIDQAKITKAL
+1461 
-1474 KAISRILTKEGY
+1474 
-1486 PLDNLDKVYRF
+1486 
-1497 NYPRPGLVEINLINT
+1497 
-1512 LKSTYGYMGNKAYDI
+1512 
-1527 DSKIEKKLE
+1527 
-1536 SLNLTYASKDKYGK
+1536 
-1550 EIYTDDDKLVHYDG
+1550 
-1564 KDISKYIQTGKV
+1564 
-1576 PDREF
+1576 
-1581 RNNRVDAVHPK
+1581 
-1592 LEEIAKGIT
+1592 
-1601 EYLTSHPT
+1601 
-1609 YKKYNTYG
+1609 
-1617 YKPVNAG
+1617 
-1624 ADYISIKV
+1624 
-1632 EVANVEYGKEI
+1632 
-1643 LSDTDKYI
+1643 
-1651 KKNYKDLYPII
+1651 
-1662 RSNPP
+1662 
-1667 DKKYPYIHYSLLDTG
+1667 
-1682 RPLGHLMKS
+1682 
-1691 EYEMRGSSIKKLMN
+1691 
-1705 ESVDDDNSESI
+1705 
-1716 ASYDYSESAK
+1716 ESAK

-1844 NEATKV
+1844 NEATK
-1850 TFHFDDQKD
+1850 
-1859 WVSPED
+1859 
-1865 FKKIEKFAT
+1865 
-1874 KMEDALERY
+1874 
-1883 LRRLRDLGP
+1883 
-1892 DDKLKDQVYTEI
+1892 
-1904 RVENKEKIIIETK
+1904 
-1917 TKNKVLKK
+1917 
-1925 DIDRLYAKG
+1925 
-1934 NGPDPSTNLSQLPL
+1934 
-1948 DEVKATSR
+1948 
-1956 GIGWGIS
+1956 
-1963 PIDKSL
+1963 
-1969 GIYVYTGFKS
+1969 
-1979 LAEPWDPAKAKAE
+1979 
-1992 WDAAHPKKPASAL
+1992 
-2005 KSKLEEIAKGIEKYV
+2005 
-2020 KSHPDYKK
+2020 
-2028 FNLSKDVVHVGED
+2028 
-2041 YIQITVDTPDVEVGK
+2041 
-2056 SILID
+2056 
-2061 TDKFISKNY
+2061 
-2070 KDLETH
+2070 
-2076 SQSKDGSKPVWS
+2076 
-2088 VYVMKSSAAKDLMN
+2088 
-2102 EATKFD
+2102 FD
-2108 FDNLEEVLEEDLES
+2108 FDNLEEVLEEDLER

-2200 PVNESA
+2200 PFNESA
-2206 NYNKLSDKLETDL
+2206 NYKKLADKLE
-2219 SDDIDNISDKLI
+2219 SSVDNI
-2231 VSVDETEYG
+2231 
-2240 HDIIVEFD
+2240 D
-2248 DSLLGSNPN
+2248 DS
-2257 KIINQI
+2257 IVINVDQ
-2263 AKSIQKRNGK
+2263 N
-2273 YDDLIHYRQKY
+2273 
-2284 NNTYKLVFKYKG
+2284 
-2296 SLNECAI
+2296 
-2303 IKSEDTDY
+2303 DY
-2311 NALQSEELTRVLNSE
+2311 G
-2326 QPLVDPYDIRCTIR
+2326 YDI
-2340 PVFVRKDQFL
+2340 
-2350 FDGSTVYKA
+2350 
-2359 TANASTDKDSG
+2359 
-2370 TTEIKVDVLLST
+2370 
-2382 DPDISDASMTLTLPT
+2382 
-2397 EFDGLKLLRGNPT
+2397 
-2410 KVYNESADVK
+2410 
-2420 ADTVTLSFA
+2420 
-2429 NEDEANEFIKD
+2429 
-2440 NGVKPEKS
+2440 
-2448 FEGKFG
+2448 
-2454 WTVILKKSDLKKI
+2454 
-2467 K
+2467 

>member
-1 MATKFKPTTASRI
+1 MANKFKPATKSDRAKVIKALLKEGISKVKDTFEISNMAIQDVVYIDSKYYPECSVGCVLIEAHGEVVDNIITIMKKLGYRYAKDFGDSIVLVFAPKGVSDKDIEDSLDGKI
-14 NESTDFSVK
+14 NESVDISVS
-23 EIVRSKI
+23 ENVRSKI
-30 IKYAQ
+30 INYAKQ
-35 DRLNKSGAVLL
+35 RLNKSGAVLL
-46 APVYDMINFNDPL
+46 APVYDIINFNDPL

-100 QGFIMDEDSDDP
+100 QGYIMDEESDDP
-112 LVFIDENYDEE
+112 LIFIDENYDEAYE
-123 DDEELDDM
+123 DEELEDI

-149 LTKNKEAIDPITL
+149 LTRHKEAIDPITL

-197 MTKSL
+197 ITKSM

-225 YDTISKYLFL
+225 YNTISKYLFV
-235 RKSDVFKLFGISM
+235 RKESVSKLFG
-248 NESASI
+248 
-254 TKTDN
+254 
-259 YDEFNLLPP
+259 
-268 GNKFMDPIKLENKE
+268 
-282 LGIWAT
+282 
-288 AGVMFD
+288 
-294 EDDPDNED
+294 
-302 DYSAVVL
+302 
-309 VSPLDPKYENY
+309 
-320 VVAGDFGDNYSA
+320 
-332 SKNIMKKLA
+332 
-341 QIKTP
+341 
-346 DELAKIIK
+346 
-354 DKKFSDYNGI
+354 
-364 KSNTDFLVDVV
+364 
-375 RKLYSKMNESTVMN
+375 
-389 EAASIKK
+389 
-396 SDRYRE
+396 
-402 FDLLPKGK
+402 
-410 GWMDPIELT
+410 T
-419 NRDAGFYAIAGTAY
+419 N
-433 DSTDRNN
+433 
-440 EDEWGIIVSLTP
+440 
-452 LDSKYEDI
+452 
-460 LITGSFYDYEEA
+460 
-472 AEGIMKRL
+472 M
-480 SRAKTPSDVA
+480 
-490 RIINNQEFSDEWGD
+490 
-504 DESEFLSALTKSFK
+504 
-518 AQNESTMMNEAVQVT
+518 NESTMMNEAVQVT

-559 FYAIIGDYYDEDE
+559 FYAIVGDYYDEDE
-572 PEFEGDISA
+572 PEFEGDIPA

-595 KKINEVLEST
+595 KKINEVLET
-605 FDNRNKANTMMKEL
+605 IFYNRNKANTMMKEL

-636 FYNSDMDTTKGQRE
+636 FYNSDMDTTAGQKG
-650 FISILESKISNINES
+650 FISLLEGKLDSVNES
-665 TVMNESAQ
+665 TMINEATKIKSG
-673 IRPCDPALE
+673 DPELE
-682 GFDLLG
+682 YFGLLD
-688 SNNPFDFE
+688 SNNPFNFE
-696 PVDLEN
+696 PVFIDN
-702 EELGFYAIAGVATGA
+702 PTLGFAAIAGVATGSDPDA
-717 NPGAVWV
+717 DFD
-724 EDDCSIEICITALD
+724 EDDCSIEVIV
-738 PDYTDEV
+738 YTDNEDASQDT

-756 AMSVMK
+756 AMQVMN
-762 ELASATSYNKL
+762 ELAKATQFKDLTN
-773 ISILV
+773 ILV
-778 KEGFQGMNS
+778 KEGFTGS
-787 GPFDFVDDLEAIN
+787 EDSPFYFVESLEAAN

-852 DVEVTIDN
+852 DVEITIDN

-865 LAVISDEDL
+865 LAVVSDEDL
-874 DDDTFDQVLS
+874 DDDAFDQVLS

-904 IEDPDD
+904 IDDPDD

-939 NIDVIED
+939 NVDVIED
-946 EDVIN
+946 ED
-951 ESASTK
+951 
-957 TDFIELLEKLADEFK
+957 
-972 KEFKSNPDVE
+972 
-982 GTSFSFVK
+982 
-990 KGKDKVVIHAIAG
+990 AI
-1003 SVNPGSRALSN
+1003 
-1014 YLNFL
+1014 
-1019 DDNGVEYK
+1019 
-1027 TLQKFEYYKGALNC
+1027 
-1041 TIYTTIKI
+1041 
-1049 IDIKD
+1049 
-1054 EDVIN
+1054 
-1059 ESTAPDYSSLAN
+1059 
-1071 KVKDCI
+1071 
-1077 ATYYSDGVVQRASVE
+1077 
-1092 VNKNKDSV
+1092 
-1100 VCVDLK
+1100 
-1106 FPNRDGIDAKE
+1106 
-1117 AKAVSK
+1117 
-1123 LVLSKFDN
+1123 
-1131 LRTLSN
+1131 
-1137 KKEAVPQFNT
+1137 
-1147 RIDIKGDC
+1147 
-1155 LVYYV
+1155 
-1160 MPYNNARPGEAI
+1160 
-1172 LARYNFVVTNS
+1172 
-1183 SMNESF
+1183 NESF

-1275 VKINNEQGS
+1275 VKINNKQGS
-1284 QVQYRNELNESTE
+1284 QVQYRNELNESTDVS
-1297 YNRISHYVDD
+1297 NRRISHYVDD

-1314 KFLEGDDKIE
+1314 KFLDGDDKIE

-1453 SYYKDTDE
+1453 SYYKDNEE

-1512 LKSTYGYMGNKAYDI
+1512 LKSTYGRISDKAYNI

-1581 RNNRVDAVHPK
+1581 RNNRVDAVNPK
-1592 LEEIAKGIT
+1592 LEDIAKGIT

-1617 YKPVNAG
+1617 YKPVNVG

-1667 DKKYPYIHYSLLDTG
+1667 DKKYPYIYYSLLDTG

-1749 RHTQVTVHAY
+1749 RNTQVTVHAY
-1759 RTSKYEGGVVE
+1759 RTSKYESGVVE

-1833 LDSELNESYSM
+1833 LDSELNE
-1844 NEATKV
+1844 
-1850 TFHFDDQKD
+1850 
-1859 WVSPED
+1859 
-1865 FKKIEKFAT
+1865 
-1874 KMEDALERY
+1874 
-1883 LRRLRDLGP
+1883 
-1892 DDKLKDQVYTEI
+1892 
-1904 RVENKEKIIIETK
+1904 
-1917 TKNKVLKK
+1917 
-1925 DIDRLYAKG
+1925 
-1934 NGPDPSTNLSQLPL
+1934 
-1948 DEVKATSR
+1948 
-1956 GIGWGIS
+1956 
-1963 PIDKSL
+1963 
-1969 GIYVYTGFKS
+1969 
-1979 LAEPWDPAKAKAE
+1979 
-1992 WDAAHPKKPASAL
+1992 
-2005 KSKLEEIAKGIEKYV
+2005 
-2020 KSHPDYKK
+2020 
-2028 FNLSKDVVHVGED
+2028 
-2041 YIQITVDTPDVEVGK
+2041 
-2056 SILID
+2056 
-2061 TDKFISKNY
+2061 
-2070 KDLETH
+2070 
-2076 SQSKDGSKPVWS
+2076 
-2088 VYVMKSSAAKDLMN
+2088 
-2102 EATKFD
+2102 ATKFD
-2108 FDNLEEVLEEDLES
+2108 FNNLEEVLEEDLES

-2200 PVNESA
+2200 PINESA
-2206 NYNKLSDKLETDL
+2206 NYKKLADKLE
-2219 SDDIDNISDKLI
+2219 SSVDNIDDSI
-2231 VSVDETEYG
+2231 VINVDQNDYG
-2240 HDIIVEFD
+2240 YDIIATFD
-2248 DSLLGSNPN
+2248 NSLLGSNPN
-2257 KIINQI
+2257 KIIDKI
-2263 AKSIQKRNGK
+2263 VDSIVKRNGK
-2273 YDDLIHYRQKY
+2273 YSDLVHY
-2284 NNTYKLVFKYKG
+2284 NNKVTGEYKVILSYKG
-2296 SLNECAI
+2296 QLNECAI
-2303 IKSEDTDY
+2303 IGPDETDIDSLRA
-2311 NALQSEELTRVLNSE
+2311 NELSRALSSE

-2370 TTEIKVDVLLST
+2370 TTEIKVDVLLSN

-2440 NGVKPEKS
+2440 NGVQPEKS

>member
-1 MATKFKPTTASRI
+1 MAKKFKPTTASRI

-100 QGFIMDEDSDDP
+100 QGFIMDEESDDP

-364 KSNTDFLVDVV
+364 KSNTDFLIDVV

-389 EAASIKK
+389 E
-396 SDRYRE
+396 
-402 FDLLPKGK
+402 
-410 GWMDPIELT
+410 
-419 NRDAGFYAIAGTAY
+419 
-433 DSTDRNN
+433 
-440 EDEWGIIVSLTP
+440 
-452 LDSKYEDI
+452 
-460 LITGSFYDYEEA
+460 
-472 AEGIMKRL
+472 
-480 SRAKTPSDVA
+480 
-490 RIINNQEFSDEWGD
+490 
-504 DESEFLSALTKSFK
+504 
-518 AQNESTMMNEAVQVT
+518 
-533 KPKPN
+533 
-538 EAKSHYISKEGSTMI
+538 
-553 QNKQLG
+553 
-559 FYAIIGDYYDEDE
+559 
-572 PEFEGDISA
+572 
-581 YISTLGTSTVSIDD
+581 
-595 KKINEVLEST
+595 
-605 FDNRNKANTMMKEL
+605 
-619 SDVDNLT
+619 
-626 DLAKILRKYE
+626 
-636 FYNSDMDTTKGQRE
+636 
-650 FISILESKISNINES
+650 
-665 TVMNESAQ
+665 SAQ
-673 IRPCDPALE
+673 IRPCDPELE
-682 GFDLLG
+682 GFDLLD

-717 NPGAVWV
+717 NPSAVWV

-756 AMSVMK
+756 AMNVMQ

-773 ISILV
+773 TSILV

-852 DVEVTIDN
+852 DVEITIDN

-865 LAVISDEDL
+865 LAVVSDEDL
-874 DDDTFDQVLS
+874 DDDAFDQVLS

-951 ESASTK
+951 ES
-957 TDFIELLEKLADEFK
+957 
-972 KEFKSNPDVE
+972 
-982 GTSFSFVK
+982 
-990 KGKDKVVIHAIAG
+990 
-1003 SVNPGSRALSN
+1003 
-1014 YLNFL
+1014 
-1019 DDNGVEYK
+1019 
-1027 TLQKFEYYKGALNC
+1027 
-1041 TIYTTIKI
+1041 
-1049 IDIKD
+1049 
-1054 EDVIN
+1054 
-1059 ESTAPDYSSLAN
+1059 TAPDYSSLAN

-1092 VNKNKDSV
+1092 LNKNKDSV
-1100 VCVDLK
+1100 ICVDLK

-1275 VKINNEQGS
+1275 VKINNKQGS
-1284 QVQYRNELNESTE
+1284 QVQYRNELNEATDVSD
-1297 YNRISHYVDD
+1297 NSRIDYYVDD
-1307 LNFKSGV
+1307 FNFKSGV
-1314 KFLEGDDKIE
+1314 KFLEGDNKIE
-1324 KVLKAINPKADI
+1324 KVLKAISTKLDI
-1336 RFYGLDKLPWTT
+1336 RSYPLDKLPWVT
-1348 YKIDGRDY
+1348 YTIDGKDQ
-1356 VAVFGISGR
+1356 VAVLGLSGR
-1365 LFTPMAISITDG
+1365 LFTPLAIAITDG

-1387 KSILTFTNKKLQ
+1387 KSILVFTNKKLE
-1399 DWNNVVIPV
+1399 DRNNITIAV
-1408 RIMNNLAKVT
+1408 RIMNNLAKAT

-1424 KAIKSLLT
+1424 KAIKSLLD

-1453 SYYKDTDE
+1453 SYYKDNEE
-1461 DLSIDQAKITKAL
+1461 DLSIDQDTINKAL
-1474 KAISRILTKEGY
+1474 KAISRILTKAGR
-1486 PLDNLDKVYRF
+1486 PLDNLEKVYRF
-1497 NYPRPGLVEINLINT
+1497 NYPRPGLVQISLIPA
-1512 LKSTYGYMGNKAYDI
+1512 LKDTYGYIGNEAYDI
-1527 DSKIEKKLE
+1527 DNKIEKKLE
-1536 SLNLTYASKDKYGK
+1536 SLNITYCSKFKSGI
-1550 EIYTDDDKLVHYDG
+1550 EIYLSDDKLVHYDRR
-1564 KDISKYIQTGKV
+1564 DISKYINTGKV
-1576 PDREF
+1576 PDRQF
-1581 RNNRVDAVHPK
+1581 SRDRVSAVRPK
-1592 LEEIAKGIT
+1592 LEDIADSIT
-1601 EYLTSHPT
+1601 KFVESHPK
-1609 YKKYNTYG
+1609 YKKFNL
-1617 YKPVNAG
+1617 YKYPPVHVG
-1624 ADYISIKV
+1624 ADWIEIKVRTEDLQDGKDILADTNEYIS
-1632 EVANVEYGKEI
+1632 
-1643 LSDTDKYI
+1643 
-1651 KKNYKDLYPII
+1651 KNYKELYA
-1662 RSNPP
+1662 RRTSAP
-1667 DKKYPYIHYSLLDTG
+1667 DKKYPFIDYAQYITP
-1682 RPLGHLMKS
+1682 RPGEGTLMKS
-1691 EYEMRGSSIKKLMN
+1691 NYEMRG
-1705 ESVDDDNSESI
+1705 
-1716 ASYDYSESAK
+1716 
-1726 SPKLPTQS
+1726 
-1734 ELKTIIQKSMIKFGE
+1734 
-1749 RHTQVTVHAY
+1749 
-1759 RTSKYEGGVVE
+1759 
-1770 VDLDGTS
+1770 
-1777 LATDGRE
+1777 
-1784 EDYYDEDNIKNALEY
+1784 
-1799 AAKELVDKFGQDKD
+1799 
-1813 LLDYIDVQY
+1813 
-1822 NKVGSLTITFS
+1822 
-1833 LDSELNESYSM
+1833 
-1844 NEATKV
+1844 
-1850 TFHFDDQKD
+1850 
-1859 WVSPED
+1859 
-1865 FKKIEKFAT
+1865 
-1874 KMEDALERY
+1874 
-1883 LRRLRDLGP
+1883 
-1892 DDKLKDQVYTEI
+1892 
-1904 RVENKEKIIIETK
+1904 
-1917 TKNKVLKK
+1917 
-1925 DIDRLYAKG
+1925 
-1934 NGPDPSTNLSQLPL
+1934 
-1948 DEVKATSR
+1948 
-1956 GIGWGIS
+1956 
-1963 PIDKSL
+1963 
-1969 GIYVYTGFKS
+1969 
-1979 LAEPWDPAKAKAE
+1979 
-1992 WDAAHPKKPASAL
+1992 
-2005 KSKLEEIAKGIEKYV
+2005 
-2020 KSHPDYKK
+2020 
-2028 FNLSKDVVHVGED
+2028 
-2041 YIQITVDTPDVEVGK
+2041 
-2056 SILID
+2056 
-2061 TDKFISKNY
+2061 
-2070 KDLETH
+2070 
-2076 SQSKDGSKPVWS
+2076 
-2088 VYVMKSSAAKDLMN
+2088 SAAKDLMN
-2102 EATKFD
+2102 EST
-2108 FDNLEEVLEEDLES
+2108 
-2122 DIDLPDY
+2122 
-2129 ADNIIVNSY
+2129 
-2138 ATGYGYG
+2138 
-2145 VKATF
+2145 
-2150 DDRLVKD
+2150 
-2157 NKLRIIS
+2157 
-2164 RIVKTIADR
+2164 
-2173 CGKDYDLDHHHDK
+2173 
-2186 MRGEYSLTLNYKGS
+2186 NYKKF
-2200 PVNESA
+2200 A
-2206 NYNKLSDKLETDL
+2206 DKLETYL
-2219 SDDIDNISDKLI
+2219 NDDIDTIYDEML
-2231 VSVDETEYG
+2231 VSVDETGYG
-2240 HDIIVEFD
+2240 YNINVTFD
-2248 DSLLGSNPN
+2248 NRLLGSNPS
-2257 KIINQI
+2257 KIISKIVNHI
-2263 AKSIQKRNGK
+2263 VERNGE
-2273 YDDLIHYRQKY
+2273 YSDLVHY
-2284 NNTYKLVFKYKG
+2284 NNKVTGDYKLVFSYKG
-2296 SLNECAI
+2296 QLNECAI
-2303 IKSEDTDY
+2303 IGPDETDIDSLRA
-2311 NALQSEELTRVLNSE
+2311 NELSRALSSE

-2370 TTEIKVDVLLST
+2370 TTEIKVDVLLSN
-2382 DPDISDASMTLTLPT
+2382 DPDVTDASMTLTLPT

>member
-1 MATKFKPTTASRI
+1 MANKFKPATKSDRAKVIKTLLKEGISKVKDTFEISNMAIQDVVYIDPKYYPECSVGCVLIEAHGDVVDDIITIMKKLGYRYAKDFGDSIVLVFAPKGVSDNDIEDALDGKI
-14 NESTDFSVK
+14 NESTDVSVK

-332 SKNIMKKLA
+332 AKNIMKKLA

-354 DKKFSDYNGI
+354 DKKFSDYYGI

-472 AEGIMKRL
+472 AEGIMNRL

-665 TVMNESAQ
+665 TNVINESAQ

-682 GFDLLG
+682 GFDLLD

-702 EELGFYAIAGVATGA
+702 TELGFYAIAGVATGA

-756 AMSVMK
+756 AMNVMQ

-773 ISILV
+773 TSILV

-852 DVEVTIDN
+852 DVEITIDN

-865 LAVISDEDL
+865 LAVVSDEDL
-874 DDDTFDQVLS
+874 DDDAFDQVLS

-939 NIDVIED
+939 NVDVIED
-946 EDVIN
+946 EESIN

-957 TDFIELLEKLADEFK
+957 TDFIKLLEKLADEFK
-972 KEFKSNPDVE
+972 KEFKSNPDVD

-990 KGKDKVVIHAIAG
+990 KGKDKVVIQAIAG

-1054 EDVIN
+1054 EDVI
-1059 ESTAPDYSSLAN
+1059 
-1071 KVKDCI
+1071 
-1077 ATYYSDGVVQRASVE
+1077 
-1092 VNKNKDSV
+1092 
-1100 VCVDLK
+1100 
-1106 FPNRDGIDAKE
+1106 
-1117 AKAVSK
+1117 
-1123 LVLSKFDN
+1123 
-1131 LRTLSN
+1131 
-1137 KKEAVPQFNT
+1137 
-1147 RIDIKGDC
+1147 
-1155 LVYYV
+1155 
-1160 MPYNNARPGEAI
+1160 
-1172 LARYNFVVTNS
+1172 
-1183 SMNESF
+1183 NESF

-1261 NVTGNSTFWNATVI
+1261 NVTGNSTFWNATVT
-1275 VKINNEQGS
+1275 VKINNKQGS
-1284 QVQYRNELNESTE
+1284 QVQYRNELNESTDVSD
-1297 YNRISHYVDD
+1297 RVWKYVDD
-1307 LNFKSGV
+1307 FNFKSGV

-1324 KVLKAINPKADI
+1324 KVLKSISPKLDI
-1336 RFYGLDKLPWTT
+1336 RSYHLDKLPWTT
-1348 YKIDGRDY
+1348 YTIDGKDK
-1356 VAVFGISGR
+1356 VAVVCISGR
-1365 LFTPMAISITDG
+1365 LYSPMAIAITDG
-1377 KNISDFINNS
+1377 KNISDFVSNA
-1387 KSILTFTNKKLQ
+1387 KSTLVFTNKKLE
-1399 DWNNVVIPV
+1399 DWNNVTIVA

-1424 KAIKSLLT
+1424 KAIKSLLD

-1439 NYEQFDESVDPIYE
+1439 NYEQFDESVD
-1453 SYYKDTDE
+1453 
-1461 DLSIDQAKITKAL
+1461 
-1474 KAISRILTKEGY
+1474 
-1486 PLDNLDKVYRF
+1486 
-1497 NYPRPGLVEINLINT
+1497 
-1512 LKSTYGYMGNKAYDI
+1512 
-1527 DSKIEKKLE
+1527 
-1536 SLNLTYASKDKYGK
+1536 
-1550 EIYTDDDKLVHYDG
+1550 
-1564 KDISKYIQTGKV
+1564 
-1576 PDREF
+1576 
-1581 RNNRVDAVHPK
+1581 
-1592 LEEIAKGIT
+1592 
-1601 EYLTSHPT
+1601 
-1609 YKKYNTYG
+1609 
-1617 YKPVNAG
+1617 
-1624 ADYISIKV
+1624 
-1632 EVANVEYGKEI
+1632 
-1643 LSDTDKYI
+1643 
-1651 KKNYKDLYPII
+1651 
-1662 RSNPP
+1662 
-1667 DKKYPYIHYSLLDTG
+1667 
-1682 RPLGHLMKS
+1682 
-1691 EYEMRGSSIKKLMN
+1691 
-1705 ESVDDDNSESI
+1705 DDNSEAI
-1716 ASYDYSESAK
+1716 GSYDYSESAK

-1917 TKNKVLKK
+1917 TKKKVLKK
-1925 DIDRLYAKG
+1925 DIDKLLNKG
-1934 NGPDPSTNLSQLPL
+1934 NGPSPSTNLSQLPL

-1969 GIYVYTGFKS
+1969 GIFVYTGFKA

-2102 EATKFD
+2102 EST
-2108 FDNLEEVLEEDLES
+2108 
-2122 DIDLPDY
+2122 
-2129 ADNIIVNSY
+2129 
-2138 ATGYGYG
+2138 
-2145 VKATF
+2145 
-2150 DDRLVKD
+2150 
-2157 NKLRIIS
+2157 
-2164 RIVKTIADR
+2164 
-2173 CGKDYDLDHHHDK
+2173 
-2186 MRGEYSLTLNYKGS
+2186 NYKKF
-2200 PVNESA
+2200 A
-2206 NYNKLSDKLETDL
+2206 NKLETFINDE
-2219 SDDIDNISDKLI
+2219 IDTIYDEMV
-2231 VSVDETEYG
+2231 VSVDETGYG
-2240 HDIIVEFD
+2240 YNINVTFD
-2248 DSLLGSNPN
+2248 NRLLGSNPSKIIS
-2257 KIINQI
+2257 KIINFI
-2263 AKSIQKRNGK
+2263 VERNGE
-2273 YDDLIHYRQKY
+2273 YSDLVHY
-2284 NNTYKLVFKYKG
+2284 NNKVTGDYKLVFSYKG
-2296 SLNECAI
+2296 KLNECAI
-2303 IKSEDTDY
+2303 IGPDETDIDSLRA
-2311 NALQSEELTRVLNSE
+2311 NELSRALSSE

-2440 NGVKPEKS
+2440 NGVQPEKS

>member
-1 MATKFKPTTASRI
+1 MANKLKPATKADGGKVIKALLKEGISKVEDTFGISNMAIQNVVYTNSTYYPECSVGCVLIEAHGEVVEDIIDIMKKLGYRYAEDFGDGIVLVFAPKGVSDSDIEDALNGKI
-14 NESTDFSVK
+14 NESTDVSVK

-100 QGFIMDEDSDDP
+100 QGFILDEESDDP
-112 LVFIDENYDEE
+112 LIFIDENYDYE

-167 GVAVF
+167 GVALF

-197 MTKSL
+197 MTKTM

-235 RKSDVFKLFGISM
+235 RKSDVFKLFDISM
-248 NESASI
+248 NEAVSI
-254 TKTDN
+254 TKADS
-259 YDEFNLLPP
+259 YKEFNLLPP

-332 SKNIMKKLA
+332 AKNIMKKLA

-354 DKKFSDYNGI
+354 DKKFSDYYGI

-472 AEGIMKRL
+472 ADSIMNRL
-480 SRAKTPSDVA
+480 SRAKTPMDVA
-490 RIINNQEFSDEWGD
+490 RIIKNQKFSDEWGD
-504 DESEFLSALTKSFK
+504 DESEFLSALTKSFG

-553 QNKQLG
+553 HNKQLG

-595 KKINEVLEST
+595 KKINEVLET
-605 FDNRNKANTMMKEL
+605 IFYNRNKANTMMKEL

-665 TVMNESAQ
+665 TMMINESAQ

-682 GFDLLG
+682 GFDLLD

-702 EELGFYAIAGVATGA
+702 TELGFYAIAGVATGA
-717 NPGAVWV
+717 NPSAVLV

-756 AMSVMK
+756 AMNVMQ

-773 ISILV
+773 TSILV

-852 DVEVTIDN
+852 DVEITIDN

-865 LAVISDEDL
+865 LAVVSDEDL
-874 DDDTFDQVLS
+874 DDDAFDQVLS

-924 ATGATVVPDNSVMED
+924 ATGATVVPDNSVMDD

-951 ESASTK
+951 ES
-957 TDFIELLEKLADEFK
+957 
-972 KEFKSNPDVE
+972 
-982 GTSFSFVK
+982 
-990 KGKDKVVIHAIAG
+990 
-1003 SVNPGSRALSN
+1003 
-1014 YLNFL
+1014 
-1019 DDNGVEYK
+1019 
-1027 TLQKFEYYKGALNC
+1027 
-1041 TIYTTIKI
+1041 
-1049 IDIKD
+1049 
-1054 EDVIN
+1054 
-1059 ESTAPDYSSLAN
+1059 TAPDYSALAN

-1092 VNKNKDSV
+1092 LNKNKDSV
-1100 VCVDLK
+1100 ICVDVK
-1106 FPNRDGIDAKE
+1106 FPNRDGVDAKQ
-1117 AKAVSK
+1117 AKEISK

-1202 ADSFFGSIKD
+1202 ADSFFGSIND

-1261 NVTGNSTFWNATVI
+1261 NVTGNSTFWNATVT

-1284 QVQYRNELNESTE
+1284 QVQYRNELNESTDV
-1297 YNRISHYVDD
+1297 YDRISHYVDD

-1324 KVLKAINPKADI
+1324 KVLKAISPNLDI

-1348 YKIDGRDY
+1348 YKIDGRDK
-1356 VAVFGISGR
+1356 VAVFGISSR
-1365 LFTPMAISITDG
+1365 LFTPMCIAIADG
-1377 KNISDFINNS
+1377 KNIPDFISNS
-1387 KSILTFTNKKLQ
+1387 DSILVFTNKKLQ
-1399 DWNNVVIPV
+1399 DWNNVVILV

-1432 KYEKQVY
+1432 SYQKQVY

-1461 DLSIDQAKITKAL
+1461 DLSIDQATINKAL
-1474 KAISRILTKEGY
+1474 KAIDRILTKEGY
-1486 PLDNLDKVYRF
+1486 PLDNLDEVYRF
-1497 NYPRPGLVEINLINT
+1497 NYPRPGLIEISLIPT
-1512 LKSTYGYMGNKAYDI
+1512 LKSTYGILGNAAYAI
-1527 DSKIEKKLE
+1527 DDKIEKKLR
-1536 SLNLTYASKDKYGK
+1536 SLDITYCSRRNKSGKD
-1550 EIYTDDDKLVHYDG
+1550 IYKSIDKLVNYG
-1564 KDISKYIQTGKV
+1564 SNDIAKYIKTGKV
-1576 PDREF
+1576 PDRQF
-1581 RNNRVDAVHPK
+1581 SRDRVSAVRPK
-1592 LEEIAKGIT
+1592 LEEIAKDIDK
-1601 EYLTSHPT
+1601 YVKSHPK
-1609 YKKYNTYG
+1609 YKEIDLK
-1617 YKPVNAG
+1617 KSHEDDIVHVG
-1624 ADYISIKV
+1624 ADYISIKFYILDM
-1632 EVANVEYGKEI
+1632 EEGKDI
-1643 LSDTDKYI
+1643 LIDTNKHI
-1651 KKNYKDLYPII
+1651 SKNYKELYAKTY
-1662 RSNPP
+1662 STAP
-1667 DKKYPYIHYSLLDTG
+1667 DKKYQFINYSEIDFG
-1682 RPLGHLMKS
+1682 DSRPIWS
-1691 EYEMRGSSIKKLMN
+1691 EYEFRDYAVKGLMN
-1705 ESVDDDNSESI
+1705 ESVDDDNSEAI
-1716 ASYDYSESAK
+1716 GSYDFNESVEYYSREKDLISPKDREKIEQFAAKMEDALARYLRKARGLGPDDKIKETFSSKVSIQNGTKISITTSSDKKLPDKKVISSFASKAVGADSYIKGLPLDDIGATSRGVDWAIYQGKLMVSVYTGFKPLDPTNESSF
-1726 SPKLPTQS
+1726 SPKLPTQK
-1734 ELKTIIQKSMIKFGE
+1734 ELQAIIQKSLMKIGD
-1749 RHTQVTVHAY
+1749 RSTRVTVHAIDD
-1759 RTSKYEGGVVE
+1759 GF
-1770 VDLDGTS
+1770 VDIDLTNTP
-1777 LATDGRE
+1777 LATDGRD
-1784 EDYYDEDNIKNALEY
+1784 EDYYNEDDIRNSLEY
-1799 AAKELVDKFGQDKD
+1799 AVKELINKFYQPRD
-1813 LLDYIDVQY
+1813 LLDVMRVSY
-1822 NKVGSLTITFS
+1822 NKVGSLTITLE
-1833 LDSELNESYSM
+1833 LDSELNES
-1844 NEATKV
+1844 
-1850 TFHFDDQKD
+1850 
-1859 WVSPED
+1859 
-1865 FKKIEKFAT
+1865 
-1874 KMEDALERY
+1874 
-1883 LRRLRDLGP
+1883 
-1892 DDKLKDQVYTEI
+1892 
-1904 RVENKEKIIIETK
+1904 
-1917 TKNKVLKK
+1917 
-1925 DIDRLYAKG
+1925 
-1934 NGPDPSTNLSQLPL
+1934 TN
-1948 DEVKATSR
+1948 
-1956 GIGWGIS
+1956 
-1963 PIDKSL
+1963 
-1969 GIYVYTGFKS
+1969 
-1979 LAEPWDPAKAKAE
+1979 
-1992 WDAAHPKKPASAL
+1992 
-2005 KSKLEEIAKGIEKYV
+2005 
-2020 KSHPDYKK
+2020 YKK
-2028 FNLSKDVVHVGED
+2028 F
-2041 YIQITVDTPDVEVGK
+2041 
-2056 SILID
+2056 
-2061 TDKFISKNY
+2061 
-2070 KDLETH
+2070 
-2076 SQSKDGSKPVWS
+2076 
-2088 VYVMKSSAAKDLMN
+2088 A
-2102 EATKFD
+2102 
-2108 FDNLEEVLEEDLES
+2108 
-2122 DIDLPDY
+2122 
-2129 ADNIIVNSY
+2129 
-2138 ATGYGYG
+2138 
-2145 VKATF
+2145 
-2150 DDRLVKD
+2150 
-2157 NKLRIIS
+2157 
-2164 RIVKTIADR
+2164 
-2173 CGKDYDLDHHHDK
+2173 
-2186 MRGEYSLTLNYKGS
+2186 
-2200 PVNESA
+2200 
-2206 NYNKLSDKLETDL
+2206 DKLETYL
-2219 SDDIDNISDKLI
+2219 NDDIDTIYDEMV
-2231 VSVDETEYG
+2231 VSVDETGYG
-2240 HDIIVEFD
+2240 YNINVTFD
-2248 DSLLGSNPN
+2248 NRLLGSNPS
-2257 KIINQI
+2257 KIISKI
-2263 AKSIQKRNGK
+2263 VDHIVERNGE
-2273 YDDLIHYRQKY
+2273 YSDLVHY
-2284 NNTYKLVFKYKG
+2284 NNKVTGDYKLVFSYKG
-2296 SLNECAI
+2296 QLNECAI
-2303 IKSEDTDY
+2303 IGPEETDIDTLRA
-2311 NALQSEELTRVLNSE
+2311 NELSRALSSE

-2359 TANASTDKDSG
+2359 TSNASTDKDSG
-2370 TTEIKVDVLLST
+2370 TTEIKVDVLLSD
-2382 DPDISDASMTLTLPT
+2382 DPDITDASMTLTLPT

-2420 ADTVTLSFA
+2420 SDTVTLSFA

>member
-1 MATKFKPTTASRI
+1 MANKLKPATKADGGKVIKALLKEGISKVEDTFGISNMAIQNVVYTNSTYYPECSVGCVLIEAHGEVVEDIITIMKKLGYRHAEDFGDGIVLVFAPKGVSDSDIGDALNGKI
-14 NESTDFSVK
+14 NESVDISVS
-23 EIVRSKI
+23 ENVRSKI
-30 IKYAQ
+30 INYAKQ
-35 DRLNKSGAVLL
+35 RLNNSGAVLL
-46 APVYDMINFNDPL
+46 APVYDIINFNDPL

-112 LVFIDENYDEE
+112 LIFIDENYDEE
-123 DDEELDDM
+123 DEELEDM
-131 NESVKW
+131 NES
-137 TETDEPNQWVNK
+137 TE
-149 LTKNKEAIDPITL
+149 
-162 ECKDL
+162 
-167 GVAVF
+167 
-172 ASKLSE
+172 
-178 DADNNFYKVMIVNS
+178 
-192 NTGKS
+192 
-197 MTKSL
+197 
-202 PFDGIDLES
+202 
-211 AISKLKKCD
+211 
-220 NKDDL
+220 
-225 YDTISKYLFL
+225 
-235 RKSDVFKLFGISM
+235 
-248 NESASI
+248 
-254 TKTDN
+254 
-259 YDEFNLLPP
+259 
-268 GNKFMDPIKLENKE
+268 
-282 LGIWAT
+282 
-288 AGVMFD
+288 
-294 EDDPDNED
+294 
-302 DYSAVVL
+302 
-309 VSPLDPKYENY
+309 
-320 VVAGDFGDNYSA
+320 
-332 SKNIMKKLA
+332 
-341 QIKTP
+341 
-346 DELAKIIK
+346 
-354 DKKFSDYNGI
+354 
-364 KSNTDFLVDVV
+364 
-375 RKLYSKMNESTVMN
+375 MN
-389 EAASIKK
+389 EATSIKK

-440 EDEWGIIVSLTP
+440 EDEWGIVVSLTP

-472 AEGIMKRL
+472 ADSIMNRL
-480 SRAKTPSDVA
+480 SRAKTPMDVA
-490 RIINNQEFSDEWGD
+490 RIIKNQEFSDEWGD
-504 DESEFLSALTKSFK
+504 DESEFLSALTKSLS
-518 AQNESTMMNEAVQVT
+518 AQNESTMMINEAT
-533 KPKPN
+533 KI
-538 EAKSHYISKEGSTMI
+538 KS
-553 QNKQLG
+553 
-559 FYAIIGDYYDEDE
+559 GD
-572 PEFEGDISA
+572 PE
-581 YISTLGTSTVSIDD
+581 
-595 KKINEVLEST
+595 LEY
-605 FDNRNKANTMMKEL
+605 F
-619 SDVDNLT
+619 
-626 DLAKILRKYE
+626 
-636 FYNSDMDTTKGQRE
+636 G
-650 FISILESKISNINES
+650 
-665 TVMNESAQ
+665 
-673 IRPCDPALE
+673 
-682 GFDLLG
+682 LLD

-696 PVDLEN
+696 PVFIDN
-702 EELGFYAIAGVATGA
+702 PTLGFAAIAGVATGSDPDA
-717 NPGAVWV
+717 DFD
-724 EDDCSIEICITALD
+724 EDDCSIEVIV
-738 PDYTDEV
+738 YTDNEDASQDT

-756 AMSVMK
+756 AMQVMN
-762 ELASATSYNKL
+762 ELAEATQFKDLTN
-773 ISILV
+773 ILV
-778 KEGFQGMNS
+778 KEGFTGS
-787 GPFDFVDDLEAIN
+787 EDSPFYFVESLEAAN

-821 VVEGDTLLLAE
+821 VIEGDTLLLAE
-832 LTDDVFNAVNTVL
+832 LTDDVFNAVNAVL

-852 DVEVTIDN
+852 DVEITIDN

-865 LAVISDEDL
+865 LAVVSDEDL
-874 DDDTFDQVLS
+874 DDDAFDQVLS

-904 IEDPDD
+904 IEDPED

-924 ATGATVVPDNSVMED
+924 STGATVVPDNSVMED
-939 NIDVIED
+939 NVDVIED
-946 EDVIN
+946 VI
-951 ESASTK
+951 
-957 TDFIELLEKLADEFK
+957 
-972 KEFKSNPDVE
+972 
-982 GTSFSFVK
+982 
-990 KGKDKVVIHAIAG
+990 
-1003 SVNPGSRALSN
+1003 
-1014 YLNFL
+1014 
-1019 DDNGVEYK
+1019 
-1027 TLQKFEYYKGALNC
+1027 
-1041 TIYTTIKI
+1041 
-1049 IDIKD
+1049 
-1054 EDVIN
+1054 
-1059 ESTAPDYSSLAN
+1059 
-1071 KVKDCI
+1071 
-1077 ATYYSDGVVQRASVE
+1077 
-1092 VNKNKDSV
+1092 
-1100 VCVDLK
+1100 
-1106 FPNRDGIDAKE
+1106 
-1117 AKAVSK
+1117 
-1123 LVLSKFDN
+1123 
-1131 LRTLSN
+1131 
-1137 KKEAVPQFNT
+1137 
-1147 RIDIKGDC
+1147 
-1155 LVYYV
+1155 
-1160 MPYNNARPGEAI
+1160 
-1172 LARYNFVVTNS
+1172 
-1183 SMNESF
+1183 NESF

-1243 FLAFLAKKNVD
+1243 FLAFLTKKNVD

-1261 NVTGNSTFWNATVI
+1261 NVTGNSTFWNATVT
-1275 VKINNEQGS
+1275 VKINNKQGS
-1284 QVQYRNELNESTE
+1284 QVQYRNELNESTDVSD

-1418 DRASEY
+1418 DRSSEY

-1512 LKSTYGYMGNKAYDI
+1512 LNDTYGYMGNKAYDI

-1592 LEEIAKGIT
+1592 LEDIAKGIT

-1617 YKPVNAG
+1617 YKPVNVG
-1624 ADYISIKV
+1624 AAYISIKV

-1662 RSNPP
+1662 RFNPP

-1705 ESVDDDNSESI
+1705 ESVDDDNSEAI
-1716 ASYDYSESAK
+1716 GSYDYSESAK

-1844 NEATKV
+1844 NESSKV

-1865 FKKIEKFAT
+1865 FKKIEKFAP

-1883 LRRLRDLGP
+1883 LRRLQDLGP

-1917 TKNKVLKK
+1917 TKKKVLKK

-1934 NGPDPSTNLSQLPL
+1934 NGPSPSTNLSQLPL
-1948 DEVKATSR
+1948 EDVKATNR
-1956 GIGWGIS
+1956 GIGWFIS

-1969 GIYVYTGFKS
+1969 TVYVYTGFKS

-1992 WDAAHPKKPASAL
+1992 WDAAHPKKPTSAL

-2076 SQSKDGSKPVWS
+2076 SKSKDGSKQVWS

-2129 ADNIIVNSY
+2129 ADNIIVSSY
-2138 ATGYGYG
+2138 PTGQGYG

-2157 NKLRIIS
+2157 NKLRIIG
-2164 RIVKTIADR
+2164 RIVKTVADR

-2186 MRGEYSLTLNYKGS
+2186 MRGEYSLTLSYKGS
-2200 PVNESA
+2200 P
-2206 NYNKLSDKLETDL
+2206 
-2219 SDDIDNISDKLI
+2219 
-2231 VSVDETEYG
+2231 
-2240 HDIIVEFD
+2240 F
-2248 DSLLGSNPN
+2248 
-2257 KIINQI
+2257 
-2263 AKSIQKRNGK
+2263 
-2273 YDDLIHYRQKY
+2273 
-2284 NNTYKLVFKYKG
+2284 
-2296 SLNECAI
+2296 NECAI
-2303 IKSEDTDY
+2303 IGPDETDIDSLRA
-2311 NALQSEELTRVLNSE
+2311 NELSRALSSE

-2370 TTEIKVDVLLST
+2370 ITEIKVDVLLSNDT
-2382 DPDISDASMTLTLPT
+2382 DVTDASTTLTLPT

-2410 KVYNESADVK
+2410 KVYNESADAK

-2440 NGVKPEKS
+2440 NGVQPEKS

-2454 WTVILKKSDLKKI
+2454 WTVILKKSDLKKV

>member
-1 MATKFKPTTASRI
+1 MAKKFKPTTASRI

-100 QGFIMDEDSDDP
+100 QGFIMDEESDDP
-112 LVFIDENYDEE
+112 LVFIDENYNE

-167 GVAVF
+167 GVALF

-192 NTGKS
+192 DTGKS

-202 PFDGIDLES
+202 QFDGIDLES

-235 RKSDVFKLFGISM
+235 RKSDVAKLFGTSM

-268 GNKFMDPIKLENKE
+268 GNKFMDPIKLENEE

-332 SKNIMKKLA
+332 AKNIMKKLA

-346 DELAKIIK
+346 EELAKIIK
-354 DKKFSDYNGI
+354 DKKFSDYYGI
-364 KSNTDFLVDVV
+364 KSNTDFLVDMV
-375 RKLYSKMNESTVMN
+375 RKLYSKMNESTMIN

-402 FDLLPKGK
+402 FNLLPKGK
-410 GWMDPIELT
+410 GWMDPVELT
-419 NRDAGFYAIAGTAY
+419 NKDAGFYAIAGTIY
-433 DSTDRNN
+433 DKSDRDN
-440 EDEWGIIVSLTP
+440 EDEWGIVVILAP
-452 LDSKYEDI
+452 LDEKYEDVV
-460 LITGSFYDYEEA
+460 ITGSFYDYEEA
-472 AEGIMKRL
+472 ADGIMNRL

-490 RIINNQEFSDEWGD
+490 RIIKNQDFYDDYDD
-504 DESEFLSALTKSFK
+504 DESEFLSALTKSYS
-518 AQNESTMMNEAVQVT
+518 AQNEST
-533 KPKPN
+533 
-538 EAKSHYISKEGSTMI
+538 IMI
-553 QNKQLG
+553 
-559 FYAIIGDYYDEDE
+559 
-572 PEFEGDISA
+572 
-581 YISTLGTSTVSIDD
+581 
-595 KKINEVLEST
+595 
-605 FDNRNKANTMMKEL
+605 
-619 SDVDNLT
+619 
-626 DLAKILRKYE
+626 
-636 FYNSDMDTTKGQRE
+636 
-650 FISILESKISNINES
+650 
-665 TVMNESAQ
+665 NESAQ

-682 GFDLLG
+682 GFDLLD

-702 EELGFYAIAGVATGA
+702 TELGFYAIAGVATGA
-717 NPGAVWV
+717 NPSAVWV

-738 PDYTDEV
+738 PDATDEV
-745 LVAEYYDVDYK
+745 LVAEYYDMDYK
-756 AMSVMK
+756 AMSVMEK
-762 ELASATSYNKL
+762 LAKATVFPELAN
-773 ISILV
+773 ILHT
-778 KEGFQGMNS
+778 EGFEGMN
-787 GPFDFVDDLEAIN
+787 GDYMDFIEELTYLSD
-800 SMNEATEVPDG
+800 MNEATEVPDG

-852 DVEVTIDN
+852 DVEITIDN

-865 LAVISDEDL
+865 LAVVSDEDL
-874 DDDTFDQVLS
+874 DDDAFDQVLS

-924 ATGATVVPDNSVMED
+924 ATGATVVPEDSVMDD

-951 ESASTK
+951 ES
-957 TDFIELLEKLADEFK
+957 
-972 KEFKSNPDVE
+972 
-982 GTSFSFVK
+982 
-990 KGKDKVVIHAIAG
+990 
-1003 SVNPGSRALSN
+1003 
-1014 YLNFL
+1014 
-1019 DDNGVEYK
+1019 
-1027 TLQKFEYYKGALNC
+1027 
-1041 TIYTTIKI
+1041 
-1049 IDIKD
+1049 
-1054 EDVIN
+1054 
-1059 ESTAPDYSSLAN
+1059 
-1071 KVKDCI
+1071 
-1077 ATYYSDGVVQRASVE
+1077 
-1092 VNKNKDSV
+1092 
-1100 VCVDLK
+1100 
-1106 FPNRDGIDAKE
+1106 
-1117 AKAVSK
+1117 
-1123 LVLSKFDN
+1123 
-1131 LRTLSN
+1131 
-1137 KKEAVPQFNT
+1137 
-1147 RIDIKGDC
+1147 
-1155 LVYYV
+1155 
-1160 MPYNNARPGEAI
+1160 
-1172 LARYNFVVTNS
+1172 
-1183 SMNESF
+1183 F
-1189 KLNTDLTKFVDKL
+1189 KLNTDLTKFIDKL

-1212 ANFLNLEDEDGNLYF
+1212 ANFLNLEDEDCNLYF

-1261 NVTGNSTFWNATVI
+1261 NVTGNSTFWNATVT
-1275 VKINNEQGS
+1275 VKINNKQGS
-1284 QVQYRNELNESTE
+1284 QVQYRNELNESTDVSDR
-1297 YNRISHYVDD
+1297 RISHYIND

-1314 KFLEGDDKIE
+1314 KFLDGDDKIE
-1324 KVLKAINPKADI
+1324 KVLKAISPKLDI
-1336 RFYGLDKLPWTT
+1336 RFYKLDKLPWTT

-1356 VAVFGISGR
+1356 VAVFGISSR
-1365 LFTPMAISITDG
+1365 LFTPMCIAIAGG
-1377 KNISDFINNS
+1377 KNISDFVSNS
-1387 KSILTFTNKKLQ
+1387 NSILVFSNKKLE

-1432 KYEKQVY
+1432 SYQKQVY

-1461 DLSIDQAKITKAL
+1461 DLSIDQDTINKAL
-1474 KAISRILTKEGY
+1474 KAISRILTKAGR
-1486 PLDNLDKVYRF
+1486 PLDNLEKVYRF
-1497 NYPRPGLVEINLINT
+1497 NYPRPGLVQISLIPA
-1512 LKSTYGYMGNKAYDI
+1512 LKDTYGYIGNEAHDI
-1527 DSKIEKKLE
+1527 DNKIEKKLE
-1536 SLNLTYASKDKYGK
+1536 SLNITYCSNFKSGI
-1550 EIYTDDDKLVHYDG
+1550 EIYMADDKLVHYDRR
-1564 KDISKYIQTGKV
+1564 DISKYINTGKV
-1576 PDREF
+1576 PDRQF
-1581 RNNRVDAVHPK
+1581 NRDRVSAVRPK
-1592 LEEIAKGIT
+1592 LEDIADSIT
-1601 EYLTSHPT
+1601 KFVESHPK
-1609 YKKYNTYG
+1609 YKKFNL
-1617 YKPVNAG
+1617 YKYPPVHVG
-1624 ADYISIKV
+1624 ADYIEIKV
-1632 EVANVEYGKEI
+1632 RTEDLQDGKDI
-1643 LSDTDKYI
+1643 LADTNKYI
-1651 KKNYKDLYPII
+1651 SKNYKELYA
-1662 RSNPP
+1662 RRTSAP
-1667 DKKYPYIHYSLLDTG
+1667 DKKYPFIDYAQYITH
-1682 RPLGHLMKS
+1682 RPGEGTLMWS
-1691 EYEMRGSSIKKLMN
+1691 NYEMRGSAVKGLMN

-1799 AAKELVDKFGQDKD
+1799 AAKELVEKFGQDKD

-1844 NEATKV
+1844 NESSKV

-1865 FKKIEKFAT
+1865 FKKIEKFAP

-1917 TKNKVLKK
+1917 TKKKVLKK

-1934 NGPDPSTNLSQLPL
+1934 NGPSPSTNLSQLPL

-1956 GIGWGIS
+1956 EIGWGIS

-1969 GIYVYTGFKS
+1969 GIFVYTGFKA

-2076 SQSKDGSKPVWS
+2076 SKSKDGSKPVWS

-2102 EATKFD
+2102 EST
-2108 FDNLEEVLEEDLES
+2108 
-2122 DIDLPDY
+2122 
-2129 ADNIIVNSY
+2129 
-2138 ATGYGYG
+2138 
-2145 VKATF
+2145 
-2150 DDRLVKD
+2150 
-2157 NKLRIIS
+2157 
-2164 RIVKTIADR
+2164 
-2173 CGKDYDLDHHHDK
+2173 
-2186 MRGEYSLTLNYKGS
+2186 NYKKF
-2200 PVNESA
+2200 A
-2206 NYNKLSDKLETDL
+2206 NKLETFL
-2219 SDDIDNISDKLI
+2219 NDDIDTIYDEMV
-2231 VSVDETEYG
+2231 VSVDETGYG
-2240 HDIIVEFD
+2240 YNINVTFD
-2248 DSLLGSNPN
+2248 NRLLGSNPS
-2257 KIINQI
+2257 KIISKIVNNI
-2263 AKSIQKRNGK
+2263 VERNGK
-2273 YDDLIHYRQKY
+2273 YSDLVHY
-2284 NNTYKLVFKYKG
+2284 NNKFTGDYKLVFSYKG
-2296 SLNECAI
+2296 QLNECAI
-2303 IKSEDTDY
+2303 IGPDETDIDSLRA
-2311 NALQSEELTRVLNSE
+2311 NELSRALNSD

-2370 TTEIKVDVLLST
+2370 TTEIKVDVLLSD
-2382 DPDISDASMTLTLPT
+2382 DPDITDASMTLTLPT

>member
-1 MATKFKPTTASRI
+1 MAKKFKPTTASRI

-80 ESGYDYIEQAVTD
+80 SSGYDYIEQAVTD
-93 IANFIQN
+93 ISNFIQN

-112 LVFIDENYDEE
+112 LIFIDENYSEE

-192 NTGKS
+192 DTGKS

-235 RKSDVFKLFGISM
+235 RKSDVAKLFSTSM

-268 GNKFMDPIKLENKE
+268 GNKFMDPIKLENEE

-332 SKNIMKKLA
+332 AKNIMKKLA

-346 DELAKIIK
+346 EELAKIIK
-354 DKKFSDYNGI
+354 DKKFSDYYGI
-364 KSNTDFLVDVV
+364 KSNTDFLVDMV
-375 RKLYSKMNESTVMN
+375 RKLYSKMNESTMIN

-402 FDLLPKGK
+402 FNLLPKGK
-410 GWMDPIELT
+410 GWMDPVELT
-419 NRDAGFYAIAGTAY
+419 NKDAGFYAIAGTIY
-433 DSTDRNN
+433 DKSDRDN
-440 EDEWGIIVSLTP
+440 EDEWGIVVILAP
-452 LDSKYEDI
+452 LDEKYEDVV
-460 LITGSFYDYEEA
+460 ITGSFYDYEEA
-472 AEGIMKRL
+472 AEGIMNRL

-490 RIINNQEFSDEWGD
+490 RIIKDQEFYDDYDD
-504 DESEFLSALTKSFK
+504 DESEFLAALTKSYS
-518 AQNESTMMNEAVQVT
+518 AQNESTVM
-533 KPKPN
+533 
-538 EAKSHYISKEGSTMI
+538 
-553 QNKQLG
+553 
-559 FYAIIGDYYDEDE
+559 
-572 PEFEGDISA
+572 
-581 YISTLGTSTVSIDD
+581 
-595 KKINEVLEST
+595 
-605 FDNRNKANTMMKEL
+605 
-619 SDVDNLT
+619 
-626 DLAKILRKYE
+626 
-636 FYNSDMDTTKGQRE
+636 
-650 FISILESKISNINES
+650 INES
-665 TVMNESAQ
+665 AK
-673 IRPCDPALE
+673 IKPCNPELE
-682 GFDLLG
+682 GFDLLD

-702 EELGFYAIAGVATGA
+702 TELGFYAIAGVATGA
-717 NPGAVWV
+717 NPSAVLV

-756 AMSVMK
+756 AMNVMQ

-773 ISILV
+773 TSILV

-852 DVEVTIDN
+852 DVEITIDN

-865 LAVISDEDL
+865 LAVVSDEDL
-874 DDDTFDQVLS
+874 DDDAFDQVLS

-924 ATGATVVPDNSVMED
+924 ATGATVVPDNSVMDD
-939 NIDVIED
+939 NIDVIE
-946 EDVIN
+946 
-951 ESASTK
+951 
-957 TDFIELLEKLADEFK
+957 
-972 KEFKSNPDVE
+972 
-982 GTSFSFVK
+982 
-990 KGKDKVVIHAIAG
+990 
-1003 SVNPGSRALSN
+1003 
-1014 YLNFL
+1014 
-1019 DDNGVEYK
+1019 
-1027 TLQKFEYYKGALNC
+1027 
-1041 TIYTTIKI
+1041 
-1049 IDIKD
+1049 D

-1092 VNKNKDSV
+1092 LNKNKDSV
-1100 VCVDLK
+1100 ICVDVK
-1106 FPNRDGIDAKE
+1106 FPNRDGVDAKQ
-1117 AKAVSK
+1117 AKEISK

-1131 LRTLSN
+1131 LRTLDS

-1183 SMNESF
+1183 SMNES
-1189 KLNTDLTKFVDKL
+1189 T
-1202 ADSFFGSIKD
+1202 
-1212 ANFLNLEDEDGNLYF
+1212 E
-1227 QVSTGDKSYS
+1227 VSN
-1237 RKLLTN
+1237 R
-1243 FLAFLAKKNVD
+1243 
-1254 FDLVNKV
+1254 
-1261 NVTGNSTFWNATVI
+1261 
-1275 VKINNEQGS
+1275 
-1284 QVQYRNELNESTE
+1284 
-1297 YNRISHYVDD
+1297 RISHYVDD

-1314 KFLEGDDKIE
+1314 KFLDGDDKIE
-1324 KVLKAINPKADI
+1324 KVLKSISPKLDI
-1336 RFYGLDKLPWTT
+1336 RFYKLDKLPWTT
-1348 YKIDGRDY
+1348 YTIDGRDY
-1356 VAVFGISGR
+1356 VAVFGISSR
-1365 LFTPMAISITDG
+1365 LFTPMCIAIADG
-1377 KNISDFINNS
+1377 KNISDFVSNS
-1387 KSILTFTNKKLQ
+1387 DSILVFSNKKLE
-1399 DWNNVVIPV
+1399 DWNNVVLVV

-1432 KYEKQVY
+1432 SYQKQVY

-1453 SYYKDTDE
+1453 SYYKDNED

-1486 PLDNLDKVYRF
+1486 PLDNLDEVYRF

-1512 LKSTYGYMGNKAYDI
+1512 LKSTYGRISDKAYDI
-1527 DSKIEKKLE
+1527 DSKIEKKLG
-1536 SLNLTYASKDKYGK
+1536 SLSLTYASKDKYGK
-1550 EIYTDDDKLVHYDG
+1550 EIYTDDDKLVHYDS

-1592 LEEIAKGIT
+1592 
-1601 EYLTSHPT
+1601 
-1609 YKKYNTYG
+1609 
-1617 YKPVNAG
+1617 
-1624 ADYISIKV
+1624 
-1632 EVANVEYGKEI
+1632 
-1643 LSDTDKYI
+1643 
-1651 KKNYKDLYPII
+1651 
-1662 RSNPP
+1662 
-1667 DKKYPYIHYSLLDTG
+1667 
-1682 RPLGHLMKS
+1682 
-1691 EYEMRGSSIKKLMN
+1691 
-1705 ESVDDDNSESI
+1705 
-1716 ASYDYSESAK
+1716 
-1726 SPKLPTQS
+1726 
-1734 ELKTIIQKSMIKFGE
+1734 
-1749 RHTQVTVHAY
+1749 
-1759 RTSKYEGGVVE
+1759 
-1770 VDLDGTS
+1770 
-1777 LATDGRE
+1777 
-1784 EDYYDEDNIKNALEY
+1784 
-1799 AAKELVDKFGQDKD
+1799 
-1813 LLDYIDVQY
+1813 
-1822 NKVGSLTITFS
+1822 
-1833 LDSELNESYSM
+1833 
-1844 NEATKV
+1844 
-1850 TFHFDDQKD
+1850 
-1859 WVSPED
+1859 
-1865 FKKIEKFAT
+1865 
-1874 KMEDALERY
+1874 
-1883 LRRLRDLGP
+1883 
-1892 DDKLKDQVYTEI
+1892 
-1904 RVENKEKIIIETK
+1904 
-1917 TKNKVLKK
+1917 
-1925 DIDRLYAKG
+1925 
-1934 NGPDPSTNLSQLPL
+1934 
-1948 DEVKATSR
+1948 
-1956 GIGWGIS
+1956 
-1963 PIDKSL
+1963 
-1969 GIYVYTGFKS
+1969 
-1979 LAEPWDPAKAKAE
+1979 
-1992 WDAAHPKKPASAL
+1992 KPASAL
-2005 KSKLEEIAKGIEKYV
+2005 KSKLEEISKGIEKYV
-2020 KSHPDYKK
+2020 KSNPDYKK

-2076 SQSKDGSKPVWS
+2076 SKSKDGSKPVWS

-2102 EATKFD
+2102 EST
-2108 FDNLEEVLEEDLES
+2108 
-2122 DIDLPDY
+2122 
-2129 ADNIIVNSY
+2129 
-2138 ATGYGYG
+2138 
-2145 VKATF
+2145 
-2150 DDRLVKD
+2150 
-2157 NKLRIIS
+2157 
-2164 RIVKTIADR
+2164 
-2173 CGKDYDLDHHHDK
+2173 
-2186 MRGEYSLTLNYKGS
+2186 NYKKF
-2200 PVNESA
+2200 A
-2206 NYNKLSDKLETDL
+2206 DKLETYL
-2219 SDDIDNISDKLI
+2219 NDDIDTIYDEMV
-2231 VSVDETEYG
+2231 VSVDETGYG
-2240 HDIIVEFD
+2240 YNINVTFD
-2248 DSLLGSNPN
+2248 NRLLGSNPS
-2257 KIINQI
+2257 KIISKI
-2263 AKSIQKRNGK
+2263 VDHIVERNGK
-2273 YDDLIHYRQKY
+2273 YSDLVHY
-2284 NNTYKLVFKYKG
+2284 NNKVTGDYKLVFSYKG
-2296 SLNECAI
+2296 QLNECAI
-2303 IKSEDTDY
+2303 IGPEETDIDSIRA
-2311 NALQSEELTRVLNSE
+2311 NELSRALNSD

-2359 TANASTDKDSG
+2359 TSNASTDKDSG
-2370 TTEIKVDVLLST
+2370 TTEIKVDVLLSN
-2382 DPDISDASMTLTLPT
+2382 DPDITDASMTLTLPT

-2440 NGVKPEKS
+2440 NGVQPEKS